1 MSWED
6 NEKEFQ
12 RLRNEK
18 QDWYNGGYA
27 TGADSNLTPAETL
40 GYYDLQKMSDDEY
53 NKFSQAVKSNSSP
66 TIDTSS
72 IINDDKPG
80 IGTAV
85 INGLKGSVRG
95 LFGAAKAAIDS
106 NIEAHKGDKNVVKE
120 YDQSENISK
129 ALGYVT
135 DEILKREEVRAD
147 TAAGQLGYDLAEN
160 GIQLLAQLALT
171 KGVGAAGAGAK
182 TVHAISMLYNGANIS
197 GEQYLRLRKEG
208 VSASRAA
215 EAGLLNAIPQAVL
228 EELPLGRLLKK
239 MPAGSGLKAKIWE
252 VTKRGLEE
260 GVTEALQEFPE
271 QATDLWAK
279 NPGAST
285 AKLAEKWGENWQQN
299 LKEAGYSGLIGAIL
313 GGTASGAKVA
323 VDSVVEHVALKANE
337 ERKAKLV
344 ADAER
349 IRETGINPE
358 RAAATIEANNPNFED
373 DTVTVSAQDLEGYK
387 QTSSN
392 NKLYEEL
399 GITEEEVGA
408 AAELGQDIDI
418 SRGKFTAAMAKD
430 NALFEATKDNMYF
443 DSNGELSD
451 GGAKTRK
458 ELREGYNL
466 TRQASTE
473 LDAELDAI
481 VDSATKAGMN
491 KSHAGNLRL
500 VLESRALIADPE
512 NPAAW
517 LQKNKLRFED
527 GGKAKQK
534 NGWFSKGGVLKKEQ
548 FYTTNI
554 TGNEMGHYSGL
565 KDLQK
570 KTFAWYK
577 ENLQGTSVQNSVLG
591 EIRID
596 KGYQE
601 NNIKFTGAGKRE
613 MSHTAAKKEKLF
625 ATRYLREIIENGNF
639 VTEAASQKEKHS
651 GENFYYI
658 HSALNVN
665 GQKMYVVVDVIE
677 RKDKSLSY
685 YNHNV
690 FNESEY
696 KKIEDALKPSGS
708 GVSSPVQHLEQQSSE
723 GEFKPSVSQQF
734 EAGTSISNDNPSF
747 ADSISQKVRVYKQQK
762 IVNGT
767 LTDKG
772 MISPMDDGSYIIT
785 LFKGADASTV
795 IHETGHYFV
804 ETMINEALAD
814 PSNARLNADAKKLM
828 EYAGIDADTWASGD
842 VEAKRAGHEKLA
854 EAFETYVMEGKAP
867 SVGLRGAFQRFANW
881 LSAIYSKIARS
892 ENAAELT
899 PEVRQVFDRMLACRE
914 EIEVMARMEGMFGG
928 LPENIT
934 SKLSDQNKKVLQD
947 KILKAKDKAVDILT
961 RRAMADFS
969 AKRRAEKAAFI
980 EEIRPQ
986 IEEAVARELV
996 NQARRQV
1003 GYEFGKET
1011 KVINSQFVTDKTG
1024 MAHANNS
1031 ERPLGKIALANPAII
1046 ARKYRHVLGSVLP
1059 NYNDML
1065 NDTNA
1070 SIDDILNPI
1079 VEYLQAEVD
1088 TYGTLSKERVAN
1100 AEDMLIA
1107 MFSKSRQKSVTNP
1120 TFVVDEHGMAHAN
1133 FRQKINEW
1141 ETIEA
1146 NPRRL
1151 ARKYIYGNE
1160 RINYN
1165 ELLKDTNGA
1174 IDDILNPIADRI
1186 ESELAEYQDTVK
1198 SERAFFINGKWGYFA
1213 ATNRTEGKYAND
1225 FAGIPDQGAVL
1236 VDFGEIGKD
1245 GKRHWTKRA
1254 LEQADIE
1261 GLVFHEAGDSIR
1273 NVNWVSRY
1281 VHDYGGS
1288 VSDLTSKKGRR
1299 RIAEKIARG
1308 EDIADYYDL
1317 RSTGL
1322 DYGDAEIKADFKHI
1336 VDELD
1341 RLQALKHRLE
1351 TDPEGVDLV
1360 KESKRNQLSQEQK
1373 ELFDQIAEENGYAS
1387 GYEMA
1392 REIVEGYTVNE
1403 NESSDVQDNW
1413 ARNYIRNGGDRAKL
1427 KSEEG
1432 LKEIAETLVE
1442 GEQLTELNE
1451 LKALKHEFEANPDK
1465 VDLVEM
1471 SKKRSL
1477 SNEQREL
1484 FDWVA
1489 DSLGYDSGDAMAQDI
1504 LTSPSERAMVRQ
1516 EIDKAVNRRF
1526 PDFMQER
1533 EQAREAAREALYN
1546 DESGEVVALE
1556 QQLIDEALNEIS
1568 DKDIKQKEREN
1579 IAKVRKQNADN
1590 FAKRYIQTLPAGE
1603 VMKPRRFAMAER
1615 RAAANAN
1622 KAAKAGLLEEAAMYK
1637 QQMMINHALY
1647 REAVKAKHKIESARK
1662 YVRKQMHSKKE
1673 VWGTEQH
1680 FFQMCALLER
1690 MGYHR
1695 KDFNTNGREIQSLS
1709 EYIAEMQAKYGDEII
1724 YMPEFVLNPN
1734 NDLTNAPQLSLANYM
1749 DVIDALKN
1757 IRAIAKQDT
1766 QMNKIAAGE
1775 AFEQVKADTI
1785 AHLQELPVE
1794 YEAEIGSDSKKSL
1807 RKRIVE
1813 WPKNFMATL
1822 RNADNFFL
1830 MMDNWT
1836 EGYFTKEFYNKINH
1850 CADMESTMLE
1860 GYQKELTDALQ
1871 KWEPDKET
1879 GIAHDKRI
1887 YYEELGGSAD
1897 KHALIAMLCNLGSD
1911 SNAARLCS
1919 QKPVGVKN
1927 SDIWVEES
1935 ELIGR
1940 EEAMLQT
1947 KQNLIEF
1954 LCKHLTKADIA
1965 YAQAR
1970 INAASK
1976 FWPMLAEVNRRTK
1989 GFEPPKIEASPLVMK
2004 LASGESVVFD
2014 GGYFPLER
2022 DTRTGSMPG
2031 KFDRIDSTEEG
2042 SRPPQRTLATN
2053 TGSSKSRTGGKYPV
2067 DLSRGS
2073 EVTAVKS
2080 TIHDICYRET
2090 MLDFRKILNDEDI
2103 YRNMVERLGDTNVRL
2118 LREFLQACAN
2128 PYGNKTAYMAENLF
2142 TKAANAL
2149 RNIATNTAIML
2160 NFKTAMQNFS
2170 NILLY
2175 GNSVEGFTYAD
2186 AFRALYRGFTGEGR
2200 VEVDAICAKSVFM
2213 RERME
2218 VPDVTLRDI
2227 QNRADLNPIE
2237 KKTLKYGALLLGYT
2251 DMMTAKPVFAEAYMK
2266 KINEG
2271 KKEQEALDFA
2281 NAVIRRTL
2289 GSSRIHDV
2297 SSLQRGSGLFRLFT
2311 MFQGFFNTQFNQ
2323 WDREA
2328 HIAKRLWN
2336 SGEKKE
2342 MAERLIAF
2350 VTAKWLGVCLLNVA
2364 IAELSLTAPFEKD
2377 KKDDWNNL
2385 AKELINYPLSMGGPV
2400 GQAAN
2405 VGVQNLLGM
2414 RNYGYRLT
2422 AAQGLID
2429 RGFTVA
2435 RRINDV
2441 AEGKKEPG
2449 ELIEQTA
2456 YVGGA
2461 YLGIPSGI
2469 FNIIFNGIDIA
2480 ADDMD
2485 FELQDIYKRRPKSE
2499 RKKD

>member
-85 INGLKGSVRG
+85 MNGLKGSVRG
-95 LFGAAKAAIDS
+95 LFGAAKAAVDA

-135 DEILKREEVRAD
+135 DEILKREEVKAD

-160 GIQLLAQLALT
+160 GIQLLVQLALT

-208 VSASRAA
+208 VSATRAA

-239 MPAGSGLKAKIWE
+239 MPAGSGLKTKIWE

-313 GGTASGAKVA
+313 GGSVSGVSVA
-323 VDSVVEHVALKANE
+323 VDSAVEHVALKANE

-358 RAAATIEANNPNFED
+358 RAAAEIEANNPNFED
-373 DTVTVSAQDLEGYK
+373 DTVTVSAQDLKGYK

-399 GITEEEVGA
+399 GITEEELGA

-500 VLESRALIADPE
+500 VLESSALIADPE

-554 TGNEMGHYSGL
+554 TGNEMGHYSDL
-565 KDLQK
+565 KSLQK
-570 KTFAWYK
+570 KAFAWYRD
-577 ENLQGTSVQNSVLG
+577 NLQGTSVHNSVLG
-591 EIRID
+591 DIRID

-601 NNIKFTGAGKRE
+601 NNIKFGASGRKKME
-613 MSHTAAKKEKLF
+613 HTSAKKEKLF
-625 ATRYLREIIENGNF
+625 ALRYLREIMENGNF
-639 VTEAASQKEKHS
+639 VTESAPQKEKHS
-651 GENFYYI
+651 DENFYYI

-665 GQKMYVVVDVIE
+665 GEKRYVVVTVRE
-677 RKDKSLSY
+677 HNDKSLSY

-696 KKIEDALKPSGS
+696 KKIEDAFKPSGS
-708 GVSSPVQHLEQQSSE
+708 EQ
-723 GEFKPSVSQQF
+723 FKAQP
-734 EAGTSISNDNPSF
+734 SISNKTSSF
-747 ADSISQKVRVYKQQK
+747 ADSVSQKADNYKQQK

-767 LTDKG
+767 LKDKG
-772 MISPMDDGSYIIT
+772 MFSPAEDGSYVIT

-814 PSNARLNADAKKLM
+814 PSNTRLNADAKKLM

-854 EAFETYVMEGKAP
+854 EAFETYIMEGKAP
-867 SVGLRGAFQRFANW
+867 SVGLRGVFQRFANW

-914 EIEVMARMEGMFGG
+914 EIEVMARMEGIFGG

-934 SKLSDQNKKVLQD
+934 SKLSDQNKKTLQD

-961 RRAMADFS
+961 RRAMADVS

-986 IEEAVARELV
+986 IEEAVALELV
-996 NQARRQV
+996 NRARHQV
-1003 GYEFGKET
+1003 GYEFGKEV
-1011 KVINSQFVTDKTG
+1011 KAVDSHFIDDEHG

-1031 ERPLGKIALANPAII
+1031 DTPWRKTKPANPAII

-1107 MFSKSRQKSVTNP
+1107 MFSKSRQKTVTNP

-1133 FRQKINEW
+1133 FKQKINEW

-1174 IDDILNPIADRI
+1174 IGDILNPIADRI

-1225 FAGIPDQGAVL
+1225 FAGIPDQSAVL

-1288 VSDLTSKKGRR
+1288 ISDLTSKKGRR

-1308 EDIADYYDL
+1308 EDVADYYDL

-1403 NESSDVQDNW
+1403 NEGSDVQDNW
-1413 ARNYIRNGGDRAKL
+1413 ARNYIRNGGDRAKI

-1451 LKALKHEFEANPDK
+1451 LKSLKHELETNPDK

-1471 SKKRSL
+1471 SKKRAL

-1526 PDFMQER
+1526 PDFVQER

-1637 QQMMINHALY
+1637 QQQMINHALY
-1647 REAVKAKHKIESARK
+1647 REAVKAKHQIESARK

-1695 KDFNTNGREIQSLS
+1695 KDFNTNGREVQPLS
-1709 EYIAEMQAKYGDEII
+1709 DYIAEMQAKYGDEII
-1724 YMPEFVLNPN
+1724 SMPDFVLNPN

-1807 RKRIVE
+1807 RKRIID
-1813 WPKNFMATL
+1813 WPKNIIATL

-1836 EGYFTKEFYNKINH
+1836 EGYFTREFYNKINH

-1860 GYQKELTDALQ
+1860 RYQNELIDALQ
-1871 KWEPDKET
+1871 KWEPDKKA
-1879 GIAHDKRI
+1879 GIAHDTRI

-1976 FWPMLAEVNRRTK
+1976 FWPMLAEVNRKTK
-1989 GFEPPKIEASPLVMK
+1989 GFEPPKIEASPLVLK

-2022 DTRTGSMPG
+2022 DKRTGSMPG

-2042 SRPPQRTLATN
+2042 NRPPQRTLTTN
-2053 TGSSKSRTGGKYPV
+2053 TGSSKSRIGGKYPV

-2128 PYGNKTAYMAENLF
+2128 PYGNKTAYMAEKTF
-2142 TKAANAL
+2142 TKIADAL
-2149 RNIATNTAIML
+2149 RNVATNAAIMF
-2160 NFKTAMQNFS
+2160 NFKTIMQNTT
-2170 NILLY
+2170 NIFLY
-2175 GNSVEGFTYAD
+2175 GNSTKGFTHAD
-2186 AFRALYRGFTGEGR
+2186 AFRALLRSFTSEGR
-2200 VEVDAICAKSVFM
+2200 AEVDAICAKSAFM
-2213 RERME
+2213 RERSQ
-2218 VPDVTLRDI
+2218 VPDITLRDI
-2227 QNRADLNPIE
+2227 QNRSDLNPIE
-2237 KKTLKYGALLLGYT
+2237 KRTLKYGAMLLGYT

-2271 KKEQEALDFA
+2271 KTEQEALDFA
-2281 NAVIRRTL
+2281 NTVIRRTL

-2297 SSLQRGSGLFRLFT
+2297 SSMQRNSGLFRLFT

-2350 VTAKWLGVCLLNVA
+2350 AGAKFLGVCLLNVA

-2377 KKDDWNNL
+2377 KDGYRKL
-2385 AKELINYPLSMGGPV
+2385 SKELINYPLSMGGPY
-2400 GQAAN
+2400 GQFAN
-2405 VGVQNLLGM
+2405 IGIQCLLGM

-2429 RGFTVA
+2429 KGFTVP
-2435 RRINDV
+2435 RRLNDV
-2441 AEGKKEPG
+2441 VEGKTEPG
-2449 ELIEQTA
+2449 ELIEQAA

-2461 YLGIPSGI
+2461 FLGVPSGI
-2469 FNIIFNGIDIA
+2469 FNIIFNSIDIA

>member
-135 DEILKREEVRAD
+135 DEILKREEVKAD

-171 KGVGAAGAGAK
+171 KGVGAAGATAK

-208 VSASRAA
+208 VNASRAA
-215 EAGLLNAIPQAVL
+215 EAGLMNAIPQAVL

-279 NPGAST
+279 NPAAST

-349 IRETGINPE
+349 IKETGINPE
-358 RAAATIEANNPNFED
+358 RAAAEIEANNPNFED

-387 QTSSN
+387 QISNN
-392 NKLYEEL
+392 NKLFEEL
-399 GITEEEVGA
+399 GVTAEEVA
-408 AAELGQDIDI
+408 TAAELGQDIDI

-481 VDSATKAGMN
+481 VDSAKKAGMN
-491 KSHAGNLRL
+491 KSHADNLRL
-500 VLESRALIADPE
+500 VLEARALAIEPE

-527 GGKAKQK
+527 GGKGAAGRTQRGWTQKVWGKSGNSERYKGTVQDYKQAQLEVINQNNKMQDDYHTGIRSANDILTAKEALDLTQEQLD
-534 NGWFSKGGVLKKEQ
+534 NYEKE
-548 FYTTNI
+548 
-554 TGNEMGHYSGL
+554 GYSYPDFTL
-565 KDLQK
+565 KDGKAAIDSGYITVYSSKEIKPGVFVTPSKMMAADYAGDGTVYSKRIPVKDMAFINADEGNYAPVKQYLQK
-570 KTFAWYK
+570 ADAET
-577 ENLQGTSVQNSVLG
+577 
-591 EIRID
+591 
-596 KGYQE
+596 KG
-601 NNIKFTGAGKRE
+601 
-613 MSHTAAKKEKLF
+613 
-625 ATRYLREIIENGNF
+625 
-639 VTEAASQKEKHS
+639 
-651 GENFYYI
+651 
-658 HSALNVN
+658 
-665 GQKMYVVVDVIE
+665 
-677 RKDKSLSY
+677 
-685 YNHNV
+685 
-690 FNESEY
+690 
-696 KKIEDALKPSGS
+696 
-708 GVSSPVQHLEQQSSE
+708 
-723 GEFKPSVSQQF
+723 QF
-734 EAGTSISNDNPSF
+734 RQA
-747 ADSISQKVRVYKQQK
+747 
-762 IVNGT
+762 
-767 LTDKG
+767 
-772 MISPMDDGSYIIT
+772 DDGTYIID

-814 PSNARLNADAKKLM
+814 PSNTRLNADAKKLM
-828 EYAGIDADTWASGD
+828 EYAGIEADVWASGD
-842 VEAKRAGHEKLA
+842 VEAKRAAHEKLA
-854 EAFETYVMEGKAP
+854 EAFETYIMEGKAP

-881 LSAIYSKIARS
+881 LSVIYSKIARS

-914 EIEVMARMEGMFGG
+914 EIEVMARMEGMFGA
-928 LPENIT
+928 LPDNIT
-934 SKLSDQNKKVLQD
+934 STLSEQNKKALQD

-969 AKRRAEKAAFI
+969 AKRRAEKAAFV

-996 NQARRQV
+996 NRARVQV
-1003 GYEFGKET
+1003 GQEFGQESK
-1011 KVINSQFVTDKTG
+1011 
-1024 MAHANNS
+1024 
-1031 ERPLGKIALANPAII
+1031 LANPAII
-1046 ARKYRHVLGSVLP
+1046 ARKYRHVLGNVLP

-1088 TYGTLSKERVAN
+1088 TYGALSKERVAN
-1100 AEDMLIA
+1100 AEDMLVA
-1107 MFSKSRQKSVTNP
+1107 AFSKARQKTVVNP
-1120 TFVVDEHGMAHAN
+1120 SFVVDANGMAHAN
-1133 FRQKINEW
+1133 FKQKINEW

-1225 FAGIPDQGAVL
+1225 FAGIPDQSAVL

-1281 VHDYGGS
+1281 IHDYGGS

-1373 ELFDQIAEENGYAS
+1373 ELFDQIAEENGYAG

-1403 NESSDVQDNW
+1403 NEGSDVQDNW

-1451 LKALKHEFEANPDK
+1451 LKALKHELETNPDK

-1471 SKKRSL
+1471 SKKRAL

-1637 QQMMINHALY
+1637 QQQMINHALY
-1647 REAVKAKHKIESARK
+1647 REAVKAKHQIESARK

-1695 KDFNTNGREIQSLS
+1695 KDFNTNGREVQPLS
-1709 EYIAEMQAKYGDEII
+1709 DYIAEMQAKYGDEII
-1724 YMPEFVLNPN
+1724 SMPEFVLNPN

-1749 DVIDALKN
+1749 DVINALKN

-1766 QMNKIAAGE
+1766 KMNKIAADE
-1775 AFEQVKADTI
+1775 AFEKVKADTI

-1807 RKRIVE
+1807 RKRIID
-1813 WPKNFMATL
+1813 WPKNIIATL

-1836 EGYFTKEFYNKINH
+1836 EGYFTREFYNKINH

-1860 GYQKELTDALQ
+1860 GYQNELTDALQ

-1954 LCKHLTKADIA
+1954 LCKHLTKEDIA
-1965 YAQAR
+1965 YVQAR

-1976 FWPMLAEVNRRTK
+1976 FWPMLAEVNRKTK
-1989 GFEPPKIEASPLVMK
+1989 GFEPPKIEASPLVLK

-2042 SRPPQRTLATN
+2042 NRPPQRTLTTN

-2128 PYGNKTAYMAENLF
+2128 PYGNKTADMAENLF

-2200 VEVDAICAKSVFM
+2200 AEVDAICAKSVFM

-2227 QNRADLNPIE
+2227 QNRSDLNSIE
-2237 KKTLKYGALLLGYT
+2237 KKTLKYGAMLLGYT

-2271 KKEQEALDFA
+2271 KTEQEALDFA

-2350 VTAKWLGVCLLNVA
+2350 VAAKWLGVCLLNVA
-2364 IAELSLTAPFEKD
+2364 IGELSLTAPFEKD

-2414 RNYGYRLT
+2414 RSYGYRLT

-2441 AEGKKEPG
+2441 VEGKKEPS
-2449 ELIEQTA
+2449 ELAEQVA

-2461 YLGIPSGI
+2461 WLGIPSGI

-2480 ADDMD
+2480 AGDMD

>member
-1 MSWED
+1 MA
-6 NEKEFQ
+6 NEPLDEFDRRLKAKKE
-12 RLRNEK
+12 
-18 QDWYNGGYA
+18 YA
-27 TGADSNLTPAETL
+27 NYGFIADIDSGLSPAETL

-53 NKFSQAVKSNSSP
+53 NKFSQAVNSNSSP

-85 INGLKGSVRG
+85 MNGLKGSVRG

-135 DEILKREEVRAD
+135 DEILKREEVKAD
-147 TAAGQLGYDLAEN
+147 TAAGQLGYDLVEN

-171 KGVGAAGAGAK
+171 KGVGAAGATAK

-208 VSASRAA
+208 VNASRAA
-215 EAGLLNAIPQAVL
+215 EAGLMNAIPQAVL

-299 LKEAGYSGLIGAIL
+299 LQEAGYSGLIGAIL
-313 GGTASGAKVA
+313 GGTASGTKVA
-323 VDSVVEHVALKANE
+323 VDSVIEHVALKANE

-500 VLESRALIADPE
+500 VLESRALVADPE

-517 LQKNKLRFED
+517 LQKNKLRFEN
-527 GGKAKQK
+527 GGKVRQK
-534 NGWFSKGGVLKKEQ
+534 NGWFSKGGELNKEQ

-554 TGNEMGHYSGL
+554 TGNEMGHYTDL

-570 KTFAWYK
+570 KTFAWYRD
-577 ENLQGTSVQNSVLG
+577 NLQGTSVYNSVLG

-613 MSHTAAKKEKLF
+613 MSHTAAKREKLF

-651 GENFYYI
+651 GEQFYYI
-658 HSALNVN
+658 HSTLNVN
-665 GQKMYVVVDVIE
+665 GQKMYVVVNVIE

-690 FNESEY
+690 FNENEY

-708 GVSSPVQHLEQQSSE
+708 GVSSPVQHLEHQSSKE
-723 GEFKPSVSQQF
+723 AFKSSDSEQFKAQPSILN
-734 EAGTSISNDNPSF
+734 ETSSF
-747 ADSISQKVRVYKQQK
+747 ADSVSQKADNYKQQK

-767 LTDKG
+767 LKDKG
-772 MISPMDDGSYIIT
+772 MISPMEDGSYIIT

-795 IHETGHYFV
+795 IHETGHYFA

-814 PSNARLNADAKKLM
+814 PSNTRLNADAKKLL
-828 EYAGIDADTWASGD
+828 EYAGIDAETWASGD

-854 EAFETYVMEGKAP
+854 EAFETYIMEGKAP
-867 SVGLRGAFQRFANW
+867 SVGLRGVFQRFANW

-914 EIEVMARMEGMFGG
+914 EIEVMARMEGIFGD

-934 SKLSDQNKKVLQD
+934 SKLSEQNKKALQD

-996 NQARRQV
+996 NQARQQV
-1003 GYEFGKET
+1003 AGEFGKEST
-1011 KVINSQFVTDKTG
+1011 
-1024 MAHANNS
+1024 
-1031 ERPLGKIALANPAII
+1031 LANPAII
-1046 ARKYRHVLGSVLP
+1046 ARKYRHVLGNVLP

-1225 FAGIPDQGAVL
+1225 FAGIPDQSAVL

-1403 NESSDVQDNW
+1403 NEGSDVQDNW
-1413 ARNYIRNGGDRAKL
+1413 ARNYIRNGGDKAKL

-1451 LKALKHEFEANPDK
+1451 LKALKHELETNPDK

-1471 SKKRSL
+1471 SKKRAL

-1603 VMKPRRFAMAER
+1603 VMKPKRFAMAER

-1637 QQMMINHALY
+1637 QQQMINHALY
-1647 REAVKAKHKIESARK
+1647 REAVKAKHQIESARK
-1662 YVRKQMHSKKE
+1662 YVRKQMHNKKE
-1673 VWGTEQH
+1673 LWGTEQH

-1724 YMPEFVLNPN
+1724 SMPEFVLNPN

-1749 DVIDALKN
+1749 DVINALKN

-1766 QMNKIAAGE
+1766 KMNKIAADE
-1775 AFEQVKADTI
+1775 AFEKVKADTI

-1807 RKRIVE
+1807 RKRIID
-1813 WPKNFMATL
+1813 WPKNIIATL

-1836 EGYFTKEFYNKINH
+1836 EGYFTREFYNKINH

-1860 GYQKELTDALQ
+1860 GYQNELIDALQ
-1871 KWEPDKET
+1871 KWEPDKKT
-1879 GIAHDKRI
+1879 GIAHDTRI
-1887 YYEELGGSAD
+1887 YYKELGGSAD

-2022 DTRTGSMPG
+2022 DMRTGSMPG

-2053 TGSSKSRTGGKYPV
+2053 SGSSKSRTGGKYPV

-2128 PYGNKTAYMAENLF
+2128 PYGNKTAYMAEKTF
-2142 TKAANAL
+2142 TKIANAL
-2149 RNIATNTAIML
+2149 RNATMNMAIIF
-2160 NFKTAMQNFS
+2160 NFKAAMQNAT
-2170 NILLY
+2170 NIFLY
-2175 GNSVEGFTYAD
+2175 GNSTEGFTHAD
-2186 AFRALYRGFTGEGR
+2186 AFRALLRSFTGEGR
-2200 VEVDAICAKSVFM
+2200 AEVDAICAKSAFM
-2213 RERME
+2213 RERSQA
-2218 VPDVTLRDI
+2218 PDITLRDI
-2227 QNRADLNPIE
+2227 QKRSDLDPIE

-2271 KKEQEALDFA
+2271 KTEQEALDFA
-2281 NAVIRRTL
+2281 NTVIRRTL

-2297 SSLQRGSGLFRLFT
+2297 SSLQRSSGLFRVFT

-2328 HIAKRLWN
+2328 HIVKRLWN

-2350 VTAKWLGVCLLNVA
+2350 VGAKFLSVCFLNVA

-2377 KKDDWNNL
+2377 KDGYRKL
-2385 AKELINYPLSMGGPV
+2385 SKELINYPLSMGGPV
-2400 GQAAN
+2400 VQAAN
-2405 VGVQNLLGM
+2405 VGVQTLLGM

-2422 AAQGLID
+2422 AVQGLMD
-2429 RGFTVA
+2429 KGFTVIRRAGKVA
-2435 RRINDV
+2435 RGE
-2441 AEGKKEPG
+2441 EGPG
-2449 ELIEQTA
+2449 ELAEQAA
-2456 YVGGA
+2456 YVFGA
-2461 YLGIPSGI
+2461 WRGVPAGIVNI
-2469 FNIIFNGIDIA
+2469 LFNSLDIA
-2480 ADDMD
+2480 EDNMD
-2485 FELQDIYKRRPKSE
+2485 FELQDLIKRRPRSE
-2499 RKKD
+2499 RKHEQ

>member
-1 MSWED
+1 MA
-6 NEKEFQ
+6 NEPLDEFDRRLKAKKE
-12 RLRNEK
+12 
-18 QDWYNGGYA
+18 YA
-27 TGADSNLTPAETL
+27 NYGFIADIDSGLSPAETL

-53 NKFSQAVKSNSSP
+53 NKFSQAVKSNNSS

-72 IINDDKPG
+72 IITDDKPG

-85 INGLKGSVRG
+85 MNGLKGSVRG
-95 LFGAAKAAIDS
+95 LFGSAKAAIDA

-160 GIQLLAQLALT
+160 GVQLLAQLALT

-215 EAGLLNAIPQAVL
+215 EAGLMNAIPQAVL

-239 MPAGSGLKAKIWE
+239 MSAGSGLKAKIWE

-279 NPGAST
+279 NPGAS
-285 AKLAEKWGENWQQN
+285 AAQLAEKWGENWQQN
-299 LKEAGYSGLIGAIL
+299 LKEAGYSGLIGAIF
-313 GGTASGAKVA
+313 GGTVSGTKVA

-349 IRETGINPE
+349 IKEAGVNPE
-358 RAAATIEANNPNFED
+358 YAAATIEANNPNFED

-399 GITEEEVGA
+399 GVTEDEVA
-408 AAELGQDIDI
+408 TAAELGQDIDI

-443 DSNGELSD
+443 DSNGELSA

-500 VLESRALIADPE
+500 VLESRALVADPE

-517 LQKNKLRFED
+517 LQKNKLRFEN
-527 GGKAKQK
+527 GGKVRQK
-534 NGWFSKGGVLKKEQ
+534 NGWFSKGGELNKEQ

-554 TGNEMGHYSGL
+554 TGNEMGHYTDL

-570 KTFAWYK
+570 KTFAWYRD
-577 ENLQGTSVQNSVLG
+577 NLQGTSVYNSMLG

-613 MSHTAAKKEKLF
+613 MSHTAAKREKLF

-651 GENFYYI
+651 GEHFYYI
-658 HSALNVN
+658 HSTLNVN
-665 GQKMYVVVDVIE
+665 GQKMYVVVNVIE

-690 FNESEY
+690 FNENEY

-708 GVSSPVQHLEQQSSE
+708 GVSSPVQHLEQQSS
-723 GEFKPSVSQQF
+723 FADSVSQK
-734 EAGTSISNDNPSF
+734 ADN
-747 ADSISQKVRVYKQQK
+747 YKQQK

-767 LTDKG
+767 LKDKG
-772 MISPMDDGSYIIT
+772 MISPMEDGSYIIT

-854 EAFETYVMEGKAP
+854 EAFETYIMEGKAP
-867 SVGLRGAFQRFANW
+867 SVGLRGVFQRFANW

-934 SKLSDQNKKVLQD
+934 SKLSDQNKKALQD

-996 NQARRQV
+996 NQARQQV
-1003 GYEFGKET
+1003 GYEFGKEV
-1011 KVINSQFVTDKTG
+1011 KAVDSHFIDDENG

-1031 ERPLGKIALANPAII
+1031 DTPWRKTKLANPAII

-1100 AEDMLIA
+1100 AEDMLVA
-1107 MFSKSRQKSVTNP
+1107 MFSRTKQKTVTNP
-1120 TFVVDEHGMAHAN
+1120 EFVTDEHGMVHAN
-1133 FRQKINEW
+1133 FKQKINEW

-1165 ELLKDTNGA
+1165 DLLKDTNGA
-1174 IDDILNPIADRI
+1174 IGDILNPIADRI

-1225 FAGIPDQGAVL
+1225 FAGIPDQSAVL

-1373 ELFDQIAEENGYAS
+1373 ELFDQIAEENGYAG

-1403 NESSDVQDNW
+1403 NEGSDVQDNW
-1413 ARNYIRNGGDRAKL
+1413 ARNYIRNGGDKAKL

-1451 LKALKHEFEANPDK
+1451 LKALKHELETNPDK

-1471 SKKRSL
+1471 SKKRAL

-1637 QQMMINHALY
+1637 QQQMINHALY
-1647 REAVKAKHKIESARK
+1647 REAVKAKHQIESARK
-1662 YVRKQMHSKKE
+1662 YVKKQMHSKKE

-1695 KDFNTNGREIQSLS
+1695 KDFNTNGREVQSLS

-1724 YMPEFVLNPN
+1724 SMPEFVLNPN

-1749 DVIDALKN
+1749 DVIDALQN

-1766 QMNKIAAGE
+1766 KMNKIAAGE
-1775 AFEQVKADTI
+1775 AFEKVKADTI

-1807 RKRIVE
+1807 RKRIID
-1813 WPKNFMATL
+1813 WPKNIIATL

-1836 EGYFTKEFYNKINH
+1836 EEGYFTREFYNKINH

-1871 KWEPDKET
+1871 KWEPDKKT
-1879 GIAHDKRI
+1879 GIAHEQRI
-1887 YYEELGGSAD
+1887 YYKELGGSAD

-1954 LCKHLTKADIA
+1954 LCKHLTKEDIA

-2042 SRPPQRTLATN
+2042 SRPPQRTLTTDTSA
-2053 TGSSKSRTGGKYPV
+2053 SKARTGGKYPV
-2067 DLSRGS
+2067 DLSRDS
-2073 EVTAVKS
+2073 EVTAVKKY
-2080 TIHDICYRET
+2080 IHDICYRET

-2118 LREFLQACAN
+2118 FREFLQACAN

-2142 TKAANAL
+2142 TKVANAL
-2149 RNIATNTAIML
+2149 RNIATNMAIML

-2200 VEVDAICAKSVFM
+2200 AEVDAICAKSAFM
-2213 RERME
+2213 RERSQA
-2218 VPDVTLRDI
+2218 PDITLRDI
-2227 QNRADLNPIE
+2227 QKRSDLNPIE

-2271 KKEQEALDFA
+2271 KTEQEALDFA
-2281 NAVIRRTL
+2281 NTVIRRTL

-2350 VTAKWLGVCLLNVA
+2350 VAAKWLGVCLLNVA
-2364 IAELSLTAPFEKD
+2364 IGELSLTAPFEKD
-2377 KKDDWNNL
+2377 EDGYRKL
-2385 AKELINYPLSMGGPV
+2385 SKELINYPLSMGGPV
-2400 GQAAN
+2400 VQAAN
-2405 VGVQNLLGM
+2405 VGVQTLLGM

-2422 AAQGLID
+2422 AVQGLMD
-2429 RGFTVA
+2429 KGFTVIRRAGKVA
-2435 RRINDV
+2435 RGE
-2441 AEGKKEPG
+2441 EGPG
-2449 ELIEQTA
+2449 ELAEQAA
-2456 YVGGA
+2456 YVFGA
-2461 YLGIPSGI
+2461 WRGVPAGIVNI
-2469 FNIIFNGIDIA
+2469 LFNSLDIA
-2480 ADDMD
+2480 EDNMD
-2485 FELQDIYKRRPKSE
+2485 FELQDLIKRRPRSE
-2499 RKKD
+2499 RKHEQ

>member
-72 IINDDKPG
+72 IITDDKPG

-95 LFGAAKAAIDS
+95 LFGSAKAAIDA

-147 TAAGQLGYDLAEN
+147 TAAGQLGYDLVEN
-160 GIQLLAQLALT
+160 GVQLLAQLALT

-208 VSASRAA
+208 VSASRAG

-313 GGTASGAKVA
+313 GGTASGTKVA
-323 VDSVVEHVALKANE
+323 VDSVVEHFALKANE
-337 ERKAKLV
+337 KRKAKLL

-349 IRETGINPE
+349 IKETGINLE

-399 GITEEEVGA
+399 GVTEEEVA
-408 AAELGQDIDI
+408 TAAELGQDIDI

-481 VDSATKAGMN
+481 VDSAKKAGMN
-491 KSHAGNLRL
+491 KSHADNLRL
-500 VLESRALIADPE
+500 VLEARALARALAIEPE

-527 GGKAKQK
+527 GGKGTAGRKQRGWTQKVWGRAK
-534 NGWFSKGGVLKKEQ
+534 GWK
-548 FYTTNI
+548 
-554 TGNEMGHYSGL
+554 
-565 KDLQK
+565 
-570 KTFAWYK
+570 
-577 ENLQGTSVQNSVLG
+577 QNSQA
-591 EIRID
+591 ET
-596 KGYQE
+596 KG
-601 NNIKFTGAGKRE
+601 
-613 MSHTAAKKEKLF
+613 
-625 ATRYLREIIENGNF
+625 
-639 VTEAASQKEKHS
+639 
-651 GENFYYI
+651 
-658 HSALNVN
+658 
-665 GQKMYVVVDVIE
+665 
-677 RKDKSLSY
+677 
-685 YNHNV
+685 
-690 FNESEY
+690 
-696 KKIEDALKPSGS
+696 
-708 GVSSPVQHLEQQSSE
+708 
-723 GEFKPSVSQQF
+723 QF
-734 EAGTSISNDNPSF
+734 RQA
-747 ADSISQKVRVYKQQK
+747 
-762 IVNGT
+762 
-767 LTDKG
+767 
-772 MISPMDDGSYIIT
+772 DDGTYIID

-828 EYAGIDADTWASGD
+828 EYAGIDADVWASGD
-842 VEAKRAGHEKLA
+842 VEAKRAAQEKLA
-854 EAFETYVMEGKAP
+854 EAFETYIMEGKAP

-892 ENAAELT
+892 ENAADLT

-934 SKLSDQNKKVLQD
+934 SKLSDQNKKALQD

-996 NQARRQV
+996 NRARAQV
-1003 GYEFGKET
+1003 AGEFGKEST
-1011 KVINSQFVTDKTG
+1011 
-1024 MAHANNS
+1024 
-1031 ERPLGKIALANPAII
+1031 LANPAII

-1079 VEYLQAEVD
+1079 VEYLQSEVD
-1088 TYGTLSKERVAN
+1088 AYGTLSKERVAN

-1107 MFSKSRQKSVTNP
+1107 MFSKSRQKTVTNP

-1133 FRQKINEW
+1133 FKQKINEW

-1186 ESELAEYQDTVK
+1186 ESELVEYQDTVK

-1225 FAGIPDQGAVL
+1225 FAGIPDQSAVL

-1341 RLQALKHRLE
+1341 RLQALKRRLE

-1403 NESSDVQDNW
+1403 NDGSDVQDNW
-1413 ARNYIRNGGDRAKL
+1413 ARNYIRNGGDKAKL

-1442 GEQLTELNE
+1442 SEQLTELNE
-1451 LKALKHEFEANPDK
+1451 LKALKRELETNPDK

-1471 SKKRSL
+1471 SKKRAL

-1637 QQMMINHALY
+1637 QQQMINHALY
-1647 REAVKAKHKIESARK
+1647 REAVKAKHQIESARK
-1662 YVRKQMHSKKE
+1662 YVKKQMHNKKE
-1673 VWGTEQH
+1673 LWGTEQH

-1695 KDFNTNGREIQSLS
+1695 KDFNTNGREVQSLS

-1724 YMPEFVLNPN
+1724 SMPEFVLNPN

-1807 RKRIVE
+1807 RKRILD
-1813 WPKNFMATL
+1813 WPKNIIATL

-1830 MMDNWT
+1830 MMDNWA
-1836 EGYFTKEFYNKINH
+1836 ENGYFTREFYNKINH
-1850 CADMESTMLE
+1850 CADMESEMLE
-1860 GYQKELTDALQ
+1860 GYQNELIDALQ

-1879 GIAHDKRI
+1879 GIAHEKRI

-1954 LCKHLTKADIA
+1954 LSKHLTKEDIA

-2004 LASGESVVFD
+2004 LAGGESVVFE

-2042 SRPPQRTLATN
+2042 SRPPQRTLTTDTSA
-2053 TGSSKSRTGGKYPV
+2053 SKARTGGKSPV

-2073 EVTAVKS
+2073 EVTAVKKY
-2080 TIHDICYRET
+2080 IHDICYRET

-2118 LREFLQACAN
+2118 FREFLQACAN
-2128 PYGNKTAYMAENLF
+2128 PYGNKTAYMAENMY
-2142 TKAANAL
+2142 TKIANAL
-2149 RNIATNTAIML
+2149 RNTATNMAIMF
-2160 NFKTAMQNFS
+2160 NFKAALQNIT
-2170 NILLY
+2170 NIFLY
-2175 GNSVEGFTYAD
+2175 GNSVKGFTHAD
-2186 AFRALYRGFTGEGR
+2186 AFRALLRSFTSEGR
-2200 VEVDAICAKSVFM
+2200 AEVNAICAKSAFM
-2213 RERME
+2213 RERSQ
-2218 VPDVTLRDI
+2218 VPDITLRDI
-2227 QNRADLNPIE
+2227 QNRSDLGSIE
-2237 KKTLKYGALLLGYT
+2237 KGTLKYGALLLGYT

-2271 KKEQEALDFA
+2271 KTEQEALDFA
-2281 NAVIRRTL
+2281 NTVIRRTL

-2342 MAERLIAF
+2342 MVERLIAF
-2350 VTAKWLGVCLLNVA
+2350 VGAKFLSVCFLNVA

-2377 KKDDWNNL
+2377 KDGYRKL
-2385 AKELINYPLSMGGPV
+2385 TKELINYPLSMGGPV
-2400 GQAAN
+2400 VQAAN
-2405 VGVQNLLGM
+2405 VGVQTLLGM

-2422 AAQGLID
+2422 AVQGLMD
-2429 RGFTVA
+2429 KGFTVIRRAGKVA
-2435 RRINDV
+2435 RGE
-2441 AEGKKEPG
+2441 EGPG
-2449 ELIEQTA
+2449 ELAEQAA
-2456 YVGGA
+2456 YVFGA
-2461 YLGIPSGI
+2461 WRGVPAGIVNI
-2469 FNIIFNGIDIA
+2469 LFNSLDIA
-2480 ADDMD
+2480 EDNMD
-2485 FELQDIYKRRPKSE
+2485 FELQDLIKRRPRSE
-2499 RKKD
+2499 RKHEQ

>member
-1 MSWED
+1 MA
-6 NEKEFQ
+6 NEPLDEFDRRLKAKKE
-12 RLRNEK
+12 
-18 QDWYNGGYA
+18 YA
-27 TGADSNLTPAETL
+27 NYGFIADIDSGLSPAETL
-40 GYYDLQKMSDDEY
+40 GFYDLQKMSDDEY
-53 NKFSQAVKSNSSP
+53 NKFSQAVKSNNSP

-85 INGLKGSVRG
+85 MNGLKGSVRG
-95 LFGAAKAAIDS
+95 LFGAAKAAVDA

-120 YDQSENISK
+120 YDQFENISK

-135 DEILKREEVRAD
+135 DEILKREEVKAD

-160 GIQLLAQLALT
+160 GIQLLVQLALT
-171 KGVGAAGAGAK
+171 KGAGAAGAGMK

-208 VSASRAA
+208 VNASRAA
-215 EAGLLNAIPQAVL
+215 EAGLMNAVPQAVL

-285 AKLAEKWGENWQQN
+285 AKLAEMWGENWQQN
-299 LKEAGYSGLIGAIL
+299 LKEAGYSGLIGGIL
-313 GGTASGAKVA
+313 GGTVSGVSVA
-323 VDSVVEHVALKANE
+323 VDSAVEHVALKANE

-349 IRETGINPE
+349 IKETGINPE
-358 RAAATIEANNPNFED
+358 YAGASIDAINANVED
-373 DTVTVSAQDLEGYK
+373 NTVTVSAQDLEGYK
-387 QTSSN
+387 QTSNN
-392 NKLYEEL
+392 NKLFEEL
-399 GITEEEVGA
+399 GITEEEVA
-408 AAELGQDIDI
+408 TAAELGQDIDI

-554 TGNEMGHYSGL
+554 TGNEMGHYSDL
-565 KDLQK
+565 KSLQK
-570 KTFAWYK
+570 KAFAWYRD
-577 ENLQGTSVQNSVLG
+577 NLQGTSVHNGVLG
-591 EIRID
+591 DIRID

-601 NNIKFTGAGKRE
+601 NNIKFGASGRKKME
-613 MSHTAAKKEKLF
+613 HTSAKKEKLF
-625 ATRYLREIIENGNF
+625 ALRYLREIMENGNF
-639 VTEAASQKEKHS
+639 VTESAPQKEKHS
-651 GENFYYI
+651 DENFYYI

-665 GQKMYVVVDVIE
+665 GEKRYVVVTVRE
-677 RKDKSLSY
+677 HNDKSLSY

-696 KKIEDALKPSGS
+696 KKIEDAFKPSGS
-708 GVSSPVQHLEQQSSE
+708 EQ
-723 GEFKPSVSQQF
+723 FKAQP
-734 EAGTSISNDNPSF
+734 SISNKTSSF
-747 ADSISQKVRVYKQQK
+747 ADSVSQKADNYKQQK

-767 LTDKG
+767 LKDKG
-772 MISPMDDGSYIIT
+772 MISPMDDGTYVIT

-795 IHETGHYFV
+795 IHETGHYFA

-828 EYAGIDADTWASGD
+828 EYAGIDAETWASGD

-854 EAFETYVMEGKAP
+854 EAFETYIMEGKAP
-867 SVGLRGAFQRFANW
+867 SVGLRGVFQRFANW

-892 ENAAELT
+892 DNAAELT

-914 EIEVMARMEGMFGG
+914 EIEVMARMEGMFGA
-928 LPENIT
+928 LPDNIT
-934 SKLSDQNKKVLQD
+934 STLSEQNKKTLQD

-986 IEEAVARELV
+986 IEDAVAWELV
-996 NQARRQV
+996 NRARRQV
-1003 GYEFGKET
+1003 GYEFGQEV
-1011 KVINSQFVTDKTG
+1011 KVVDSHFIDDEHG

-1031 ERPLGKIALANPAII
+1031 DTPWRKTKLANPAII

-1107 MFSKSRQKSVTNP
+1107 MFSKARQKTVTNP

-1141 ETIEA
+1141 ETVEA

-1151 ARKYIYGNE
+1151 ARKYIYGDE
-1160 RINYN
+1160 RINFN
-1165 ELLKDTNGA
+1165 ELLKNTNEA

-1186 ESELAEYQDTVK
+1186 ESELAEYQDTVR

-1213 ATNRTEGKYAND
+1213 TTDRAEGKYAD
-1225 FAGIPDQGAVL
+1225 ELAGIPDQSAVL
-1236 VDFGEIGKD
+1236 LDFGEMGKD

-1254 LEQADIE
+1254 LEQVEIE
-1261 GLVFHEAGDSIR
+1261 GLVFYEAGESISGD
-1273 NVNWVSRY
+1273 NWVARY
-1281 VHDYGGS
+1281 VHEYGGS

-1308 EDIADYYDL
+1308 KDIADYWNL
-1317 RSTGL
+1317 RMYGL
-1322 DYGDAEIKADFKHI
+1322 DYSDEQEWFKKTS
-1336 VDELD
+1336 DELD
-1341 RLQALKHRLE
+1341 QLQALKHRLE

-1403 NESSDVQDNW
+1403 NEGSDVQDNW

-1451 LKALKHEFEANPDK
+1451 LKALKRELETNPDK

-1471 SKKRSL
+1471 SKKRAL

-1637 QQMMINHALY
+1637 QQQMINHALY
-1647 REAVKAKHKIESARK
+1647 REAVKAKHQIESARK

-1673 VWGTEQH
+1673 AWGTEQH

-1695 KDFNTNGREIQSLS
+1695 KDFNTNGREVQPLS
-1709 EYIAEMQAKYGDEII
+1709 DYIAEMQAKYGGEII
-1724 YMPEFVLNPN
+1724 SMPDFVLNPN

-1813 WPKNFMATL
+1813 WPKNIIATL

-1836 EGYFTKEFYNKINH
+1836 EEGYFTREFYNKINH
-1850 CADMESTMLE
+1850 CADMESTMVE
-1860 GYQKELTDALQ
+1860 GYQNELIDALQ
-1871 KWEPDKET
+1871 KWEPDKKT
-1879 GIAHDKRI
+1879 GIAHNTRI

-1989 GFEPPKIEASPLVMK
+1989 GFEPPKIEASPLVLK
-2004 LASGESVVFD
+2004 LASGESVVFE

-2042 SRPPQRTLATN
+2042 SRPPQRTLTTN
-2053 TGSSKSRTGGKYPV
+2053 TSSSKSRTGGKYPV

-2073 EVTAVKS
+2073 EVTSVMQ

-2118 LREFLQACAN
+2118 FREFLQACAN
-2128 PYGNKTAYMAENLF
+2128 PHYNKPAQMAETFF
-2142 TKAANAL
+2142 TKIANAL
-2149 RNIATNTAIML
+2149 RNATINMAIIF
-2160 NFKTAMQNFS
+2160 NFKAAMQNTT
-2170 NILLY
+2170 NIFLY
-2175 GNSVEGFTYAD
+2175 GNSTEGFTHAD
-2186 AFRALYRGFTGEGR
+2186 AFRALLRSFTGEGR
-2200 VEVDAICAKSVFM
+2200 AEVDAICAKSAFM
-2213 RERME
+2213 RERSQA
-2218 VPDVTLRDI
+2218 PDITLRDI
-2227 QNRADLNPIE
+2227 QKRSDLDPIE

-2271 KKEQEALDFA
+2271 KTEQEALDFA
-2281 NAVIRRTL
+2281 NTVIRRTL

-2297 SSLQRGSGLFRLFT
+2297 SSLQRSSGLFRVFT
-2311 MFQGFFNTQFNQ
+2311 MFQGFFNTQFKQ

-2328 HIAKRLWN
+2328 HIVKRLWN

-2342 MAERLIAF
+2342 MVERLIAF
-2350 VTAKWLGVCLLNVA
+2350 VGAKFLSVCFLNVA

-2377 KKDDWNNL
+2377 EDGYRKL
-2385 AKELINYPLSMGGPV
+2385 SKELINYPLSMGGPV
-2400 GQAAN
+2400 VQAAN
-2405 VGVQNLLGM
+2405 VGVQTLLGM

-2422 AAQGLID
+2422 AVQGLMD
-2429 RGFTVA
+2429 KGFTVI
-2435 RRINDV
+2435 RRAGKV
-2441 AEGKKEPG
+2441 AQGEESPG
-2449 ELIEQTA
+2449 ELAEQAA
-2456 YVGGA
+2456 YVFGA
-2461 YLGIPSGI
+2461 WRGVPAGIVNI
-2469 FNIIFNGIDIA
+2469 LFNSLDIA
-2480 ADDMD
+2480 EDNMD
-2485 FELQDIYKRRPKSE
+2485 FELQDLIKRRPRSE
-2499 RKKD
+2499 RKHEQ

>member
-1 MSWED
+1 MA
-6 NEKEFQ
+6 NEPLDEFDRRLKAKKE
-12 RLRNEK
+12 
-18 QDWYNGGYA
+18 YA
-27 TGADSNLTPAETL
+27 NYGFIADIDSGLSPAETL
-40 GYYDLQKMSDDEY
+40 GFYDLQKMSDDEY

-85 INGLKGSVRG
+85 MNGLKGSVRG
-95 LFGAAKAAIDS
+95 LFGAAKAAVDA

-160 GIQLLAQLALT
+160 GVQLLAQLALT

-215 EAGLLNAIPQAVL
+215 EAGLMNAIPQAVL

-279 NPGAST
+279 NPGAS
-285 AKLAEKWGENWQQN
+285 AAQLAEKWGENWQQN

-313 GGTASGAKVA
+313 GGTVSGTKVA

-349 IRETGINPE
+349 IKEAGVNPE
-358 RAAATIEANNPNFED
+358 YAAATIEANNPNFED

-399 GITEEEVGA
+399 GITEEEVGV

-517 LQKNKLRFED
+517 LQKNKLRFEN
-527 GGKAKQK
+527 GGKVRQK
-534 NGWFSKGGVLKKEQ
+534 NGWFSKGGELNKEQ

-554 TGNEMGHYSGL
+554 TGNEMGHYTDL

-570 KTFAWYK
+570 KTFAWYRD
-577 ENLQGTSVQNSVLG
+577 NLQGTSVYNSVLG

-613 MSHTAAKKEKLF
+613 MSHTAAKREKLF

-651 GENFYYI
+651 GEHFYYI
-658 HSALNVN
+658 HSTLNVN
-665 GQKMYVVVDVIE
+665 GQKMYVVVNVIE

-690 FNESEY
+690 FNENEY

-708 GVSSPVQHLEQQSSE
+708 GVSSPVQHLEQQSSKE
-723 GEFKPSVSQQF
+723 AFKPSDSEQF
-734 EAGTSISNDNPSF
+734 KAQPSILNETSSF
-747 ADSISQKVRVYKQQK
+747 ADSVSQKADNYKQQK

-767 LTDKG
+767 LKDKG
-772 MISPMDDGSYIIT
+772 MISPMDDGTYVIT

-804 ETMINEALAD
+804 ETLINEALAE

-828 EYAGIDADTWASGD
+828 EYAGIDAETWASGD

-854 EAFETYVMEGKAP
+854 EAFETYIMEGKAP

-928 LPENIT
+928 LPEDIT
-934 SKLSDQNKKVLQD
+934 SKLSDQNKKALQD

-969 AKRRAEKAAFI
+969 AKRRAEKAAFV

-986 IEEAVARELV
+986 IEQAVAQELV
-996 NQARRQV
+996 NRARVQV
-1003 GYEFGKET
+1003 GQEFGQESK
-1011 KVINSQFVTDKTG
+1011 
-1024 MAHANNS
+1024 
-1031 ERPLGKIALANPAII
+1031 LANPAII
-1046 ARKYRHVLGSVLP
+1046 ARKYRHVLGNVLP

-1065 NDTNA
+1065 NDNNA

-1107 MFSKSRQKSVTNP
+1107 MFSKSRQKTVTNP
-1120 TFVVDEHGMAHAN
+1120 TFVVDENGMAHAN
-1133 FRQKINEW
+1133 FKQKINEW
-1141 ETIEA
+1141 ETIET

-1225 FAGIPDQGAVL
+1225 FAGIPDQSAVL

-1281 VHDYGGS
+1281 VHDYGGNI
-1288 VSDLTSKKGRR
+1288 SDLTSKKGRR

-1322 DYGDAEIKADFKHI
+1322 DYSDAEIKADFKHI

-1373 ELFDQIAEENGYAS
+1373 ELFDQIAEENGYAG

-1403 NESSDVQDNW
+1403 NEGSDVQDNW
-1413 ARNYIRNGGDRAKL
+1413 ARNYIRNGGDKAKL

-1451 LKALKHEFEANPDK
+1451 LKALKHELETNPDK

-1471 SKKRSL
+1471 SKKRAL

-1603 VMKPRRFAMAER
+1603 VMKPRRFALAER

-1637 QQMMINHALY
+1637 QQQMINHALY
-1647 REAVKAKHKIESARK
+1647 REAVKAKHQIESARK
-1662 YVRKQMHSKKE
+1662 YVKKQMHSKKE

-1695 KDFNTNGREIQSLS
+1695 KDFNTNGREVQPLS
-1709 EYIAEMQAKYGDEII
+1709 DYIAEMQAKYGDEII
-1724 YMPEFVLNPN
+1724 SMPEFVLNPN

-1813 WPKNFMATL
+1813 WPKNIIATL

-1836 EGYFTKEFYNKINH
+1836 EEGYFTREFYNKINH
-1850 CADMESTMLE
+1850 CADMESTMVE
-1860 GYQKELTDALQ
+1860 SYQNELIDALQ
-1871 KWEPDKET
+1871 KWEPDKKT
-1879 GIAHDKRI
+1879 GIAHDTRI

-2022 DTRTGSMPG
+2022 DTRTGSVPG

-2042 SRPPQRTLATN
+2042 SRPPQRTLATD
-2053 TGSSKSRTGGKYPV
+2053 TSASKARTGGKYPV

-2128 PYGNKTAYMAENLF
+2128 PYGNKTAYMAEKTF
-2142 TKAANAL
+2142 TKIADAL
-2149 RNIATNTAIML
+2149 RNVATNAAIMF
-2160 NFKTAMQNFS
+2160 NFKTIMQNTT
-2170 NILLY
+2170 NIFLY
-2175 GNSVEGFTYAD
+2175 GNSTKGFTHAD
-2186 AFRALYRGFTGEGR
+2186 AFRALLRSFTSEGR
-2200 VEVDAICAKSVFM
+2200 AEVDAICAKSAFM
-2213 RERME
+2213 RERSQ
-2218 VPDVTLRDI
+2218 VPDITLRDI
-2227 QNRADLNPIE
+2227 QNRSDLNPIE
-2237 KKTLKYGALLLGYT
+2237 KRTLKYGAMLLGYT

-2271 KKEQEALDFA
+2271 KTEQEALDFA
-2281 NAVIRRTL
+2281 NTVIRRTL

-2297 SSLQRGSGLFRLFT
+2297 SSMQRNSGLLRLFT

-2350 VTAKWLGVCLLNVA
+2350 AGAKFLGVCLLNVA

-2377 KKDDWNNL
+2377 KDGYRKL
-2385 AKELINYPLSMGGPV
+2385 SKELINYPLSMGGPY
-2400 GQAAN
+2400 GQFAN
-2405 VGVQNLLGM
+2405 IGIQCLLGM

-2429 RGFTVA
+2429 KGFTVPK
-2435 RRINDV
+2435 RLNDV
-2441 AEGKKEPG
+2441 VEGKKEPG
-2449 ELIEQTA
+2449 ELIEQAA

-2461 YLGIPSGI
+2461 FLGVPSGI
-2469 FNIIFNGIDIA
+2469 FNIIFNSIDIA

>member
-1 MSWED
+1 MA
-6 NEKEFQ
+6 NEPLDEFDRRLKAKKE
-12 RLRNEK
+12 
-18 QDWYNGGYA
+18 YA
-27 TGADSNLTPAETL
+27 NYGFIADIDSGLSPAETL

-72 IINDDKPG
+72 IITDDKPG

-85 INGLKGSVRG
+85 MNGLKGSVRG

-135 DEILKREEVRAD
+135 DEILKREEVKAD

-215 EAGLLNAIPQAVL
+215 EAGLMNAIPQAVL

-299 LKEAGYSGLIGAIL
+299 LQEAGYSGLIGTIL
-313 GGTASGAKVA
+313 GGSISGVSVA
-323 VDSVVEHVALKANE
+323 VDSAVEHVALKANE

-358 RAAATIEANNPNFED
+358 RAAAEIEANNPNFED

-392 NKLYEEL
+392 NKLFDEL
-399 GITEEEVGA
+399 GVTAEEVA
-408 AAELGQDIDI
+408 TAAELGQDIDI

-473 LDAELDAI
+473 LDTELDAI

-527 GGKAKQK
+527 GGKGTAGRKQRGWTQKVWGKSGNSERYKGTVQDYKQAQLEVINQNNKMQDDYHTGIRSVNDILTAKEALDLTQEQLD
-534 NGWFSKGGVLKKEQ
+534 NYEKE
-548 FYTTNI
+548 
-554 TGNEMGHYSGL
+554 GYSYPDFTL
-565 KDLQK
+565 KDGKAAIDSGYITVYSSKEIKPGVFVTPSKMMAADYAGDGPVYSKRIPVKDMAFINADEGNYAPVKQYLQK
-570 KTFAWYK
+570 ADA
-577 ENLQGTSVQNSVLG
+577 
-591 EIRID
+591 EI
-596 KGYQE
+596 KGRFRQ
-601 NNIKFTGAGKRE
+601 A
-613 MSHTAAKKEKLF
+613 
-625 ATRYLREIIENGNF
+625 
-639 VTEAASQKEKHS
+639 
-651 GENFYYI
+651 
-658 HSALNVN
+658 
-665 GQKMYVVVDVIE
+665 
-677 RKDKSLSY
+677 
-685 YNHNV
+685 
-690 FNESEY
+690 
-696 KKIEDALKPSGS
+696 
-708 GVSSPVQHLEQQSSE
+708 
-723 GEFKPSVSQQF
+723 
-734 EAGTSISNDNPSF
+734 
-747 ADSISQKVRVYKQQK
+747 
-762 IVNGT
+762 
-767 LTDKG
+767 
-772 MISPMDDGSYIIT
+772 DDGTYIID

-795 IHETGHYFV
+795 IHEIGHYFV

-814 PSNARLNADAKKLM
+814 PSNTRLNADAKKLM

-854 EAFETYVMEGKAP
+854 EAFETYIMEGKAP

-914 EIEVMARMEGMFGG
+914 EIEVMARMEGIFGG

-934 SKLSDQNKKVLQD
+934 SKLSDQNKKTLQD

-986 IEEAVARELV
+986 IEQAVAQELV
-996 NQARRQV
+996 NRARHQV

-1011 KVINSQFVTDKTG
+1011 KVINSQFVTDKNG

-1031 ERPLGKIALANPAII
+1031 ERPQGKIALANPAII

-1100 AEDMLIA
+1100 AEDMLVA
-1107 MFSKSRQKSVTNP
+1107 MFSKSRQKTVTNP

-1133 FRQKINEW
+1133 FKQKINEW

-1225 FAGIPDQGAVL
+1225 FAGIPDQSAVL

-1299 RIAEKIARG
+1299 KIAEKIARG

-1351 TDPEGVDLV
+1351 TNPEGVDLV

-1403 NESSDVQDNW
+1403 NEGSDVQDNW

-1451 LKALKHEFEANPDK
+1451 LKALKHELETNPDK

-1471 SKKRSL
+1471 SKKRAL

-1516 EIDKAVNRRF
+1516 EIDKAVKRRF

-1637 QQMMINHALY
+1637 QQQMINHALY
-1647 REAVKAKHKIESARK
+1647 REAVKAKHQIESARK

-1695 KDFNTNGREIQSLS
+1695 KDFNTNGREVQPLS
-1709 EYIAEMQAKYGDEII
+1709 DYIAEMQAKYGDEII
-1724 YMPEFVLNPN
+1724 SMPEFVLNPN
-1734 NDLTNAPQLSLANYM
+1734 NDLTNALQLSLANYM

-1813 WPKNFMATL
+1813 WPKNIIATL

-1836 EGYFTKEFYNKINH
+1836 EGYFTREFYNKINH

-1879 GIAHDKRI
+1879 GIAHDTRI

-1989 GFEPPKIEASPLVMK
+1989 GFEPPKIEASPLVLK

-2042 SRPPQRTLATN
+2042 SRPPQRTLTTN
-2053 TGSSKSRTGGKYPV
+2053 TGSSKARTGGKYPV

-2175 GNSVEGFTYAD
+2175 GNSVEGFTHAD

-2200 VEVDAICAKSVFM
+2200 AEVDAICAKSVFM
-2213 RERME
+2213 RERMQ

-2227 QNRADLNPIE
+2227 QNRSDLNPIE

-2271 KKEQEALDFA
+2271 KTEQEALDFA

-2405 VGVQNLLGM
+2405 IGVQNLLGM

-2461 YLGIPSGI
+2461 WLGIPSGI

>member
-1 MSWED
+1 MA
-6 NEKEFQ
+6 NEPLDEFDRRLKAKKE
-12 RLRNEK
+12 
-18 QDWYNGGYA
+18 YA
-27 TGADSNLTPAETL
+27 NYGFIADIDSGLSPAETL

-85 INGLKGSVRG
+85 MNGLKGSVRG

-135 DEILKREEVRAD
+135 DEILKREEVKAD

-160 GIQLLAQLALT
+160 AIQLLAQLALT
-171 KGVGAAGAGAK
+171 KGAGAAGAGMK

-208 VSASRAA
+208 VNASRAA
-215 EAGLLNAIPQAVL
+215 EAGLMNAVPQAVL

-285 AKLAEKWGENWQQN
+285 AKLAEMWGENWQQN
-299 LKEAGYSGLIGAIL
+299 LKEAGYSGLIGGIL
-313 GGTASGAKVA
+313 GGTGSGVSVA
-323 VDSVVEHVALKANE
+323 VDSAVEHVALKANE

-349 IRETGINPE
+349 IKETGINPE
-358 RAAATIEANNPNFED
+358 YAGASIDAINANVED
-373 DTVTVSAQDLEGYK
+373 NTVTVSAQDLEGYK
-387 QTSSN
+387 QTSNN
-392 NKLYEEL
+392 NKLFEEL
-399 GITEEEVGA
+399 GITEEEVA
-408 AAELGQDIDI
+408 TAAELGQDIDI

-554 TGNEMGHYSGL
+554 TGNEMGHYSDL
-565 KDLQK
+565 KSLQK
-570 KTFAWYK
+570 KAFAWYRD
-577 ENLQGTSVQNSVLG
+577 NLQGTSVHNGVLG
-591 EIRID
+591 DIRID

-601 NNIKFTGAGKRE
+601 NNIKFGASVRKKME
-613 MSHTAAKKEKLF
+613 HTSAKKEKLF
-625 ATRYLREIIENGNF
+625 ALRYLREIMENGNF
-639 VTEAASQKEKHS
+639 VTESAPQKEKHS
-651 GENFYYI
+651 DENFYYI

-665 GQKMYVVVDVIE
+665 GEKRYVVVTVRE
-677 RKDKSLSY
+677 HNDKSLSY

-696 KKIEDALKPSGS
+696 KKIEDAFKPSGS
-708 GVSSPVQHLEQQSSE
+708 EQ
-723 GEFKPSVSQQF
+723 FKAQP
-734 EAGTSISNDNPSF
+734 SISNKTSSF
-747 ADSISQKVRVYKQQK
+747 ADSVSQKADNYKQQK

-767 LTDKG
+767 LKDKG
-772 MISPMDDGSYIIT
+772 MFSPAEDGSYIIT

-795 IHETGHYFV
+795 IHETGHYFA

-828 EYAGIDADTWASGD
+828 EYAGIDAETWASGD

-854 EAFETYVMEGKAP
+854 EAFETYIMEGKAP
-867 SVGLRGAFQRFANW
+867 SVGLRGVFQRFANW

-892 ENAAELT
+892 DNAAELT

-934 SKLSDQNKKVLQD
+934 SKLSDQNKKALQD

-986 IEEAVARELV
+986 IEEAVALELV
-996 NQARRQV
+996 NRARHQV
-1003 GYEFGKET
+1003 GYEFGKEV
-1011 KVINSQFVTDKTG
+1011 KAVDSHFIDDEHG

-1031 ERPLGKIALANPAII
+1031 DTLWRKTKPANPAII

-1107 MFSKSRQKSVTNP
+1107 IFSKSRQKTVTNP

-1133 FRQKINEW
+1133 FKQKINEW

-1198 SERAFFINGKWGYFA
+1198 SERAFFINGRWGYFA
-1213 ATNRTEGKYAND
+1213 TTDRVEGTYAD
-1225 FAGIPDQGAVL
+1225 ELAGIPDQSAVL
-1236 VDFGEIGKD
+1236 VDFGEMGKD

-1254 LEQADIE
+1254 LEQAEIE
-1261 GLVFHEAGDSIR
+1261 GLVFYEAGESISGD
-1273 NVNWVSRY
+1273 NWVSRY
-1281 VHDYGGS
+1281 VHEYGGS

-1308 EDIADYYDL
+1308 KDIADYWNL
-1317 RSTGL
+1317 RMYGL
-1322 DYGDAEIKADFKHI
+1322 DYSDEAEWFKKTS
-1336 VDELD
+1336 DELD

-1403 NESSDVQDNW
+1403 NESSDLQDNW
-1413 ARNYIRNGGDRAKL
+1413 ARNYIRNGGDKAKL

-1451 LKALKHEFEANPDK
+1451 LKALKHELETNPDK

-1637 QQMMINHALY
+1637 QQQMINHALY
-1647 REAVKAKHKIESARK
+1647 REAVKAKHQIESARK
-1662 YVRKQMHSKKE
+1662 YVKKQMHSKKE

-1695 KDFNTNGREIQSLS
+1695 KDFNTNGREVQPLS
-1709 EYIAEMQAKYGDEII
+1709 DYIAEMQAKYGDEII
-1724 YMPEFVLNPN
+1724 SMPEFVLNPN

-1813 WPKNFMATL
+1813 WPKNIIATL

-1836 EGYFTKEFYNKINH
+1836 EEGYFTREFYNKINH

-1860 GYQKELTDALQ
+1860 SYQNELIDALQ
-1871 KWEPDKET
+1871 KWEPDKKT
-1879 GIAHDKRI
+1879 GIAHDTRI

-2042 SRPPQRTLATN
+2042 SRPPQRTLTTN
-2053 TGSSKSRTGGKYPV
+2053 TGSSKARTGGKYPV

-2118 LREFLQACAN
+2118 FREFLQACAN
-2128 PYGNKTAYMAENLF
+2128 PYGNKTAYMAEKTF
-2142 TKAANAL
+2142 TKIANAL
-2149 RNIATNTAIML
+2149 RNATITMVIMF
-2160 NFKTAMQNFS
+2160 NFKTAMQNTT
-2170 NILLY
+2170 NIFLY
-2175 GNSVEGFTYAD
+2175 GNSTEGFTHAD
-2186 AFRALYRGFTGEGR
+2186 AFRALLRSFTGEGR
-2200 VEVDAICAKSVFM
+2200 AEVDAICAKSAFM
-2213 RERME
+2213 RERSQA
-2218 VPDVTLRDI
+2218 PDITLRDI
-2227 QNRADLNPIE
+2227 QKRSDLDPIE

-2271 KKEQEALDFA
+2271 KTEQEALDFA
-2281 NAVIRRTL
+2281 NTVIRRTL

-2297 SSLQRGSGLFRLFT
+2297 SSLQRSSGLFRVFT

-2328 HIAKRLWN
+2328 HIVKRLWN

-2350 VTAKWLGVCLLNVA
+2350 VGAKFLSVCFLNVA

-2377 KKDDWNNL
+2377 EDGYRKL
-2385 AKELINYPLSMGGPV
+2385 SKELINYPLSMGGPV
-2400 GQAAN
+2400 VQAAN
-2405 VGVQNLLGM
+2405 VGVQTLLGM

-2422 AAQGLID
+2422 AVQGLMD
-2429 RGFTVA
+2429 KGFTVIRRAGKVA
-2435 RRINDV
+2435 RGE
-2441 AEGKKEPG
+2441 EGPG
-2449 ELIEQTA
+2449 ELAEQAA
-2456 YVGGA
+2456 YVFGA
-2461 YLGIPSGI
+2461 WRGVPAGIVNI
-2469 FNIIFNGIDIA
+2469 LFNSLDIA
-2480 ADDMD
+2480 EDNMD
-2485 FELQDIYKRRPKSE
+2485 FELQDLIKRRPRSE
-2499 RKKD
+2499 RKHEQ

>member
-1 MSWED
+1 
-6 NEKEFQ
+6 
-12 RLRNEK
+12 
-18 QDWYNGGYA
+18 
-27 TGADSNLTPAETL
+27 
-40 GYYDLQKMSDDEY
+40 
-53 NKFSQAVKSNSSP
+53 
-66 TIDTSS
+66 
-72 IINDDKPG
+72 
-80 IGTAV
+80 
-85 INGLKGSVRG
+85 
-95 LFGAAKAAIDS
+95 
-106 NIEAHKGDKNVVKE
+106 
-120 YDQSENISK
+120 
-129 ALGYVT
+129 
-135 DEILKREEVRAD
+135 
-147 TAAGQLGYDLAEN
+147 
-160 GIQLLAQLALT
+160 
-171 KGVGAAGAGAK
+171 
-182 TVHAISMLYNGANIS
+182 
-197 GEQYLRLRKEG
+197 
-208 VSASRAA
+208 
-215 EAGLLNAIPQAVL
+215 
-228 EELPLGRLLKK
+228 
-239 MPAGSGLKAKIWE
+239 
-252 VTKRGLEE
+252 
-260 GVTEALQEFPE
+260 
-271 QATDLWAK
+271 
-279 NPGAST
+279 
-285 AKLAEKWGENWQQN
+285 
-299 LKEAGYSGLIGAIL
+299 
-313 GGTASGAKVA
+313 
-323 VDSVVEHVALKANE
+323 
-337 ERKAKLV
+337 
-344 ADAER
+344 
-349 IRETGINPE
+349 
-358 RAAATIEANNPNFED
+358 
-373 DTVTVSAQDLEGYK
+373 
-387 QTSSN
+387 
-392 NKLYEEL
+392 
-399 GITEEEVGA
+399 
-408 AAELGQDIDI
+408 
-418 SRGKFTAAMAKD
+418 
-430 NALFEATKDNMYF
+430 
-443 DSNGELSD
+443 
-451 GGAKTRK
+451 
-458 ELREGYNL
+458 
-466 TRQASTE
+466 
-473 LDAELDAI
+473 
-481 VDSATKAGMN
+481 
-491 KSHAGNLRL
+491 
-500 VLESRALIADPE
+500 
-512 NPAAW
+512 
-517 LQKNKLRFED
+517 
-527 GGKAKQK
+527 
-534 NGWFSKGGVLKKEQ
+534 
-548 FYTTNI
+548 
-554 TGNEMGHYSGL
+554 
-565 KDLQK
+565 
-570 KTFAWYK
+570 
-577 ENLQGTSVQNSVLG
+577 
-591 EIRID
+591 
-596 KGYQE
+596 
-601 NNIKFTGAGKRE
+601 
-613 MSHTAAKKEKLF
+613 
-625 ATRYLREIIENGNF
+625 
-639 VTEAASQKEKHS
+639 
-651 GENFYYI
+651 
-658 HSALNVN
+658 
-665 GQKMYVVVDVIE
+665 
-677 RKDKSLSY
+677 
-685 YNHNV
+685 
-690 FNESEY
+690 
-696 KKIEDALKPSGS
+696 
-708 GVSSPVQHLEQQSSE
+708 
-723 GEFKPSVSQQF
+723 
-734 EAGTSISNDNPSF
+734 
-747 ADSISQKVRVYKQQK
+747 
-762 IVNGT
+762 
-767 LTDKG
+767 
-772 MISPMDDGSYIIT
+772 
-785 LFKGADASTV
+785 
-795 IHETGHYFV
+795 
-804 ETMINEALAD
+804 
-814 PSNARLNADAKKLM
+814 
-828 EYAGIDADTWASGD
+828 
-842 VEAKRAGHEKLA
+842 
-854 EAFETYVMEGKAP
+854 MEGKAP
-867 SVGLRGAFQRFANW
+867 SVGLRGVFQRFANW

-892 ENAAELT
+892 DNAAELT

-914 EIEVMARMEGMFGG
+914 EIEVMARMEGMFGA
-928 LPENIT
+928 LPDNIT
-934 SKLSDQNKKVLQD
+934 STLSEQNKKTLQD

-986 IEEAVARELV
+986 IEQAVAQELV
-996 NQARRQV
+996 NRARVQV
-1003 GYEFGKET
+1003 GQEFGQESK
-1011 KVINSQFVTDKTG
+1011 
-1024 MAHANNS
+1024 
-1031 ERPLGKIALANPAII
+1031 LANPAII
-1046 ARKYRHVLGSVLP
+1046 ARKYRHVLGNVLP

-1088 TYGTLSKERVAN
+1088 AYGTLSKERVAN

-1107 MFSKSRQKSVTNP
+1107 IFSKSRQKTVTNP

-1133 FRQKINEW
+1133 FKQKINEW

-1198 SERAFFINGKWGYFA
+1198 SERAFFINGRWGYFA
-1213 ATNRTEGKYAND
+1213 TTDRVEGKYAD
-1225 FAGIPDQGAVL
+1225 ELAGIPDQSAVL
-1236 VDFGEIGKD
+1236 VDFGEMGKD

-1254 LEQADIE
+1254 LEQAEIE
-1261 GLVFHEAGDSIR
+1261 GLVFYEAGESISGD
-1273 NVNWVSRY
+1273 NWVSRY
-1281 VHDYGGS
+1281 VHEYGGS

-1308 EDIADYYDL
+1308 KDIADYWNL
-1317 RSTGL
+1317 RMYGL
-1322 DYGDAEIKADFKHI
+1322 DYSDEAEWFKKTS
-1336 VDELD
+1336 DELD

-1403 NESSDVQDNW
+1403 NESSDLQDNW
-1413 ARNYIRNGGDRAKL
+1413 ARNYIRNGGDKAKL

-1451 LKALKHEFEANPDK
+1451 LKALKHELETNPDK

-1504 LTSPSERAMVRQ
+1504 LISPSERAMVRQ

-1637 QQMMINHALY
+1637 QQQMINHALY
-1647 REAVKAKHKIESARK
+1647 REAVKAKHQIESARK

-1695 KDFNTNGREIQSLS
+1695 KDFNTNGREVQPLS
-1709 EYIAEMQAKYGDEII
+1709 NYIAEMQAKYGDEII
-1724 YMPEFVLNPN
+1724 SMPEFVLNPN

-1807 RKRIVE
+1807 RKRIID
-1813 WPKNFMATL
+1813 WPKNIIATL

-1836 EGYFTKEFYNKINH
+1836 EEGYFTREFYNKINH

-1860 GYQKELTDALQ
+1860 SYQNELIDALQ
-1871 KWEPDKET
+1871 KWEPDKKT
-1879 GIAHDKRI
+1879 GIAHEQRI

-2004 LASGESVVFD
+2004 LASGESVVFE

-2042 SRPPQRTLATN
+2042 SRPPQRTLTTN
-2053 TGSSKSRTGGKYPV
+2053 TGSSKARTGDKYPV

-2118 LREFLQACAN
+2118 FREFLQACAN
-2128 PYGNKTAYMAENLF
+2128 PYGNKTAYMAEKTF
-2142 TKAANAL
+2142 TKIANAL
-2149 RNIATNTAIML
+2149 RNATINMAIL
-2160 NFKTAMQNFS
+2160 FNFKAAMQNTT
-2170 NILLY
+2170 NIFLY
-2175 GNSVEGFTYAD
+2175 GNSTEGFTHAD
-2186 AFRALYRGFTGEGR
+2186 AFRALLRSFTGEGR
-2200 VEVDAICAKSVFM
+2200 AEVDAICAKSAFM
-2213 RERME
+2213 RERSQA
-2218 VPDVTLRDI
+2218 PDITLRDI
-2227 QNRADLNPIE
+2227 QKRSDLDPIE

-2271 KKEQEALDFA
+2271 KTEQEALDFA
-2281 NAVIRRTL
+2281 NTVIRRTL

-2297 SSLQRGSGLFRLFT
+2297 SSLQRSSGLFRVFT

-2328 HIAKRLWN
+2328 HIVKRLWN

-2350 VTAKWLGVCLLNVA
+2350 VGAKFLSVCFLNVA

-2377 KKDDWNNL
+2377 EDGYRKL
-2385 AKELINYPLSMGGPV
+2385 SKELINYPLSMGGPV
-2400 GQAAN
+2400 VQAAN
-2405 VGVQNLLGM
+2405 VGVQTLLGM

-2422 AAQGLID
+2422 AVQGLMD
-2429 RGFTVA
+2429 KGFTVIRRAGKVA
-2435 RRINDV
+2435 RGE
-2441 AEGKKEPG
+2441 EGPG
-2449 ELIEQTA
+2449 ELAEQAA
-2456 YVGGA
+2456 YVFGA
-2461 YLGIPSGI
+2461 WRGVPAGIVNI
-2469 FNIIFNGIDIA
+2469 LFNSLDIA
-2480 ADDMD
+2480 EDNMD
-2485 FELQDIYKRRPKSE
+2485 FELQDLIKRRPRSE
-2499 RKKD
+2499 RKHEQ

>member
-1 MSWED
+1 MA
-6 NEKEFQ
+6 NEPLDEFDRRLKAKKE
-12 RLRNEK
+12 
-18 QDWYNGGYA
+18 YA
-27 TGADSNLTPAETL
+27 NYGFIADIDSGLSPAETL

-85 INGLKGSVRG
+85 MNGLKGSVRG

-135 DEILKREEVRAD
+135 DEILKREEVKAD

-160 GIQLLAQLALT
+160 AIQLLAQLALT
-171 KGVGAAGAGAK
+171 KGAGAAGAGMK

-208 VSASRAA
+208 VNASRAA
-215 EAGLLNAIPQAVL
+215 EAGLMNAVPQAVL

-285 AKLAEKWGENWQQN
+285 AKLAEMWGENWQQN
-299 LKEAGYSGLIGAIL
+299 LKEAGYSGLIGGIL
-313 GGTASGAKVA
+313 GGTVSGVSVA
-323 VDSVVEHVALKANE
+323 VDSAVEHVALKANE

-349 IRETGINPE
+349 IKETGINPE
-358 RAAATIEANNPNFED
+358 YAGASIDAINANVED
-373 DTVTVSAQDLEGYK
+373 NTVTVSAQDLEGYK
-387 QTSSN
+387 QTSNN
-392 NKLYEEL
+392 NKLFEEL
-399 GITEEEVGA
+399 GITEEEVA
-408 AAELGQDIDI
+408 TAAELGQDIDI

-554 TGNEMGHYSGL
+554 TGNEMGHYSDL
-565 KDLQK
+565 KSLQK
-570 KTFAWYK
+570 KAFAWYRD
-577 ENLQGTSVQNSVLG
+577 NLQGTSVHNGVLG
-591 EIRID
+591 DIRID

-601 NNIKFTGAGKRE
+601 NNIKFGASGRKKME
-613 MSHTAAKKEKLF
+613 HTSAKKEKLF
-625 ATRYLREIIENGNF
+625 ALRYLREIMENGNF
-639 VTEAASQKEKHS
+639 VTESAPQKEKHS
-651 GENFYYI
+651 DENFYYI

-665 GQKMYVVVDVIE
+665 GEKRYVVVTVRE
-677 RKDKSLSY
+677 HNDKSLSY

-696 KKIEDALKPSGS
+696 KKIEDAFKPSGS
-708 GVSSPVQHLEQQSSE
+708 EQ
-723 GEFKPSVSQQF
+723 FKAQP
-734 EAGTSISNDNPSF
+734 SISNKTSSF
-747 ADSISQKVRVYKQQK
+747 ADSVSQKADNYKQQK

-767 LTDKG
+767 LKDKG
-772 MISPMDDGSYIIT
+772 MFSPAEDGSYIIT

-795 IHETGHYFV
+795 IHETGHYFA

-828 EYAGIDADTWASGD
+828 EYAGIDAETWASGD

-854 EAFETYVMEGKAP
+854 EAFETYIMEGKAP
-867 SVGLRGAFQRFANW
+867 SVGLRGVFQRFANW

-892 ENAAELT
+892 DNAAELT

-934 SKLSDQNKKVLQD
+934 SKLSDQNKKALQD

-986 IEEAVARELV
+986 IEEAVALELV
-996 NQARRQV
+996 NRARHQV
-1003 GYEFGKET
+1003 GYEFGKEV
-1011 KVINSQFVTDKTG
+1011 KAVDSHFIDDEHG

-1031 ERPLGKIALANPAII
+1031 DTLWRKTKPANPAII

-1107 MFSKSRQKSVTNP
+1107 IFSKSRQKTVTNP

-1133 FRQKINEW
+1133 FKQKINEW

-1198 SERAFFINGKWGYFA
+1198 SERAFFINGRWGYFA
-1213 ATNRTEGKYAND
+1213 TTDRVEGKYAD
-1225 FAGIPDQGAVL
+1225 ELAGIPDQSAVL
-1236 VDFGEIGKD
+1236 VDFGEMGKD

-1254 LEQADIE
+1254 LEQAEIE
-1261 GLVFHEAGDSIR
+1261 GLVFYEAGESISGD
-1273 NVNWVSRY
+1273 NWVSRY
-1281 VHDYGGS
+1281 VHEYGGS

-1308 EDIADYYDL
+1308 KDIADYWNL
-1317 RSTGL
+1317 RMYGL
-1322 DYGDAEIKADFKHI
+1322 DYSDEAEWFKKTS
-1336 VDELD
+1336 DELD

-1403 NESSDVQDNW
+1403 NESSDLQDNW
-1413 ARNYIRNGGDRAKL
+1413 ARNYIRNGGDKAKL

-1451 LKALKHEFEANPDK
+1451 LKALKHELETNPDK

-1637 QQMMINHALY
+1637 QQQMINHALY
-1647 REAVKAKHKIESARK
+1647 REAVKAKHQIESARK
-1662 YVRKQMHSKKE
+1662 YVKKQMHSKKE

-1695 KDFNTNGREIQSLS
+1695 KDFNTNGREVQPLS
-1709 EYIAEMQAKYGDEII
+1709 DYIAEMQAKYGDEII
-1724 YMPEFVLNPN
+1724 SMPEFVLNPN

-1813 WPKNFMATL
+1813 WPKNIIATL

-1836 EGYFTKEFYNKINH
+1836 EEGYFTREFYNKINH

-1860 GYQKELTDALQ
+1860 SYQNELIDALQ
-1871 KWEPDKET
+1871 KWEPDKKT
-1879 GIAHDKRI
+1879 GIAHDTRI

-2042 SRPPQRTLATN
+2042 SRPPQRTLTTN
-2053 TGSSKSRTGGKYPV
+2053 TGSSKARTGGKYPV

-2118 LREFLQACAN
+2118 FREFLQACAN
-2128 PYGNKTAYMAENLF
+2128 PYGNKTAYMAEKTF
-2142 TKAANAL
+2142 TKIANAL
-2149 RNIATNTAIML
+2149 RNATIIMAIMF
-2160 NFKTAMQNFS
+2160 NFKAAMQNTT
-2170 NILLY
+2170 NIFLY
-2175 GNSVEGFTYAD
+2175 GNSTEGFTHAD
-2186 AFRALYRGFTGEGR
+2186 TFRALLRSFTGEGR
-2200 VEVDAICAKSVFM
+2200 AEVDAICAKSAFM
-2213 RERME
+2213 RERSQA
-2218 VPDVTLRDI
+2218 PDITLRDI
-2227 QNRADLNPIE
+2227 QKRSDLDPIE

-2271 KKEQEALDFA
+2271 KTEQEALDFA
-2281 NAVIRRTL
+2281 NTVIRRTL

-2297 SSLQRGSGLFRLFT
+2297 SSLQRSSGLFRVFT

-2328 HIAKRLWN
+2328 HIVKRLWN

-2350 VTAKWLGVCLLNVA
+2350 VGAKFLSVCFLNVA

-2377 KKDDWNNL
+2377 EDGYRKL
-2385 AKELINYPLSMGGPV
+2385 SKELINYPLSMGGPV
-2400 GQAAN
+2400 VQAAN
-2405 VGVQNLLGM
+2405 VGVQTLLGM

-2422 AAQGLID
+2422 AVQGLMD
-2429 RGFTVA
+2429 KGFTVIRRAGKVA
-2435 RRINDV
+2435 RGE
-2441 AEGKKEPG
+2441 EGPG
-2449 ELIEQTA
+2449 ELAEQAA
-2456 YVGGA
+2456 YVFGA
-2461 YLGIPSGI
+2461 WRGVPAGIVNI
-2469 FNIIFNGIDIA
+2469 LFNSLDIA
-2480 ADDMD
+2480 EDNMD
-2485 FELQDIYKRRPKSE
+2485 FELQDLIKRRPRSE
-2499 RKKD
+2499 RKHEQ

>member
-53 NKFSQAVKSNSSP
+53 NKFSQAVKSNNSP

-72 IINDDKPG
+72 IITDDKPG

-85 INGLKGSVRG
+85 MNGLKGSVRG
-95 LFGAAKAAIDS
+95 LFGSAKAAIDA

-129 ALGYVT
+129 ALGYVA

-160 GIQLLAQLALT
+160 GVQLLAQLALT

-215 EAGLLNAIPQAVL
+215 EAGLMNAIPQAVL

-279 NPGAST
+279 NPGAS
-285 AKLAEKWGENWQQN
+285 AAQLAEKWGENWQQN

-313 GGTASGAKVA
+313 GGTVSGTKVA

-349 IRETGINPE
+349 IKEAGVNPE
-358 RAAATIEANNPNFED
+358 YAAATIEANNPNFED

-399 GITEEEVGA
+399 GVTEDEVA
-408 AAELGQDIDI
+408 TAAELGQDVDI

-500 VLESRALIADPE
+500 VLESRALVADPE

-517 LQKNKLRFED
+517 LQKNKLRFEN
-527 GGKAKQK
+527 GGKVRQK
-534 NGWFSKGGVLKKEQ
+534 NGWFSKGGELNKEQ

-554 TGNEMGHYSGL
+554 TGNEMGHYTDL

-570 KTFAWYK
+570 KTFAWYRD
-577 ENLQGTSVQNSVLG
+577 NLQGTSVYNSVLG

-613 MSHTAAKKEKLF
+613 MSHTAAKREKLF
-625 ATRYLREIIENGNF
+625 STRYLREIIENGNF

-651 GENFYYI
+651 GEHFYYI
-658 HSALNVN
+658 HSTLNVN
-665 GQKMYVVVDVIE
+665 GQKMYVVVNVIE

-690 FNESEY
+690 FNENEY

-708 GVSSPVQHLEQQSSE
+708 GVSSPVQHLEQQSS
-723 GEFKPSVSQQF
+723 FADSVSQK
-734 EAGTSISNDNPSF
+734 ADN
-747 ADSISQKVRVYKQQK
+747 YKQQK

-767 LTDKG
+767 LKDKG
-772 MISPMDDGSYIIT
+772 MISPMEDGSYIIT

-795 IHETGHYFV
+795 IHETGHYFA

-842 VEAKRAGHEKLA
+842 VEAKRAAHEKLA
-854 EAFETYVMEGKAP
+854 EAFETYIMEGKAP

-892 ENAAELT
+892 ENAADLT

-914 EIEVMARMEGMFGG
+914 EIEVMARMEGMFGS

-934 SKLSDQNKKVLQD
+934 SKLSDQNKKALQD

-986 IEEAVARELV
+986 IEEAVAYELV
-996 NQARRQV
+996 NRARHQV
-1003 GYEFGKET
+1003 GYEFGKEV
-1011 KVINSQFVTDKTG
+1011 KVVDSHFIDDENG

-1031 ERPLGKIALANPAII
+1031 DAKWRKTKLANPAII

-1079 VEYLQAEVD
+1079 VEYLQSEVD

-1120 TFVVDEHGMAHAN
+1120 TFVTDEHGMVHAN
-1133 FRQKINEW
+1133 FKQKINEW

-1165 ELLKDTNGA
+1165 DLLKDTNGA

-1225 FAGIPDQGAVL
+1225 FAGIPDQSAVL

-1403 NESSDVQDNW
+1403 NEDSDVQDNW

-1442 GEQLTELNE
+1442 GEQLAELNE
-1451 LKALKHEFEANPDK
+1451 LKALKRELETNPDK

-1471 SKKRSL
+1471 SKKRAL

-1546 DESGEVVALE
+1546 DESGEVVTLE

-1622 KAAKAGLLEEAAMYK
+1622 KAAKAGLWEEAAMYK
-1637 QQMMINHALY
+1637 QQQMINHALY

-1695 KDFNTNGREIQSLS
+1695 KDFNTNGREVQSLS

-1724 YMPEFVLNPN
+1724 SMPEFVLNPN

-1836 EGYFTKEFYNKINH
+1836 EGYFTREFYNKINH

-1860 GYQKELTDALQ
+1860 SYQKELTDALQ
-1871 KWEPDKET
+1871 KWEPDKES

-2042 SRPPQRTLATN
+2042 SRPPQRTLTTN

-2175 GNSVEGFTYAD
+2175 GNSVEGFTHAD

-2200 VEVDAICAKSVFM
+2200 AEVDAICAKSVFM

-2227 QNRADLNPIE
+2227 QNRSDLNPIE
-2237 KKTLKYGALLLGYT
+2237 KKTLKYGAMLLGYT

-2271 KKEQEALDFA
+2271 KTEQEALDFA

-2435 RRINDV
+2435 RRLNDV
-2441 AEGKKEPG
+2441 MEGKKEPG
-2449 ELIEQTA
+2449 ELIEQAA

>member
-6 NEKEFQ
+6 NEREFQ
-12 RLRNEK
+12 RLQQEK

-53 NKFSQAVKSNSSP
+53 NKFSQAVKSNNSP
-66 TIDTSS
+66 TIDTAS
-72 IINDDKPG
+72 IISDDKPG

-95 LFGAAKAAIDS
+95 LFGAAKAAVDA

-135 DEILKREEVRAD
+135 DEILKREEVKAD

-160 GIQLLAQLALT
+160 GIQLLVQLALT
-171 KGVGAAGAGAK
+171 KGAGAAGAGMK

-208 VSASRAA
+208 VNASRAA
-215 EAGLLNAIPQAVL
+215 EAGLMNAVPQAVL

-285 AKLAEKWGENWQQN
+285 AKLAEMWGENWQQN
-299 LKEAGYSGLIGAIL
+299 LKEAGYSGLIGGIL
-313 GGTASGAKVA
+313 GGTVSGVSVA
-323 VDSVVEHVALKANE
+323 VDSAVEHVALKANE

-349 IRETGINPE
+349 IKETGINPE
-358 RAAATIEANNPNFED
+358 YAGASIDAINANVED
-373 DTVTVSAQDLEGYK
+373 NTVTVSAQDLEGYK
-387 QTSSN
+387 QTSNN
-392 NKLYEEL
+392 NKLFEEL
-399 GITEEEVGA
+399 GITEEEVA
-408 AAELGQDIDI
+408 TAAELGQDIDI

-554 TGNEMGHYSGL
+554 TGNEMGHYSDL
-565 KDLQK
+565 KSLQK
-570 KTFAWYK
+570 KAFAWYRD
-577 ENLQGTSVQNSVLG
+577 NLQGTSVHNGVLG
-591 EIRID
+591 DIRID

-601 NNIKFTGAGKRE
+601 NNIKFGASGRKKME
-613 MSHTAAKKEKLF
+613 HTSAKKEKLF
-625 ATRYLREIIENGNF
+625 ALRYLREIMENGNF
-639 VTEAASQKEKHS
+639 VTESAPQKEKHS
-651 GENFYYI
+651 DENFYYI

-665 GQKMYVVVDVIE
+665 GEKRYVVVTVRE
-677 RKDKSLSY
+677 HNDKSLSY

-696 KKIEDALKPSGS
+696 KKIEDAFKPSGS
-708 GVSSPVQHLEQQSSE
+708 EQ
-723 GEFKPSVSQQF
+723 FKAQP
-734 EAGTSISNDNPSF
+734 SISNKTSSF
-747 ADSISQKVRVYKQQK
+747 ADSVSQKADNYKQQK

-767 LTDKG
+767 LKDKG
-772 MISPMDDGSYIIT
+772 MFSPAEDGSYIIT

-795 IHETGHYFV
+795 IHETGHYFA

-828 EYAGIDADTWASGD
+828 EYAGIDAETWASGD

-854 EAFETYVMEGKAP
+854 EAFETYIMEGKAP
-867 SVGLRGAFQRFANW
+867 SVGLRGVFQRFANW

-892 ENAAELT
+892 DNAAELT

-934 SKLSDQNKKVLQD
+934 SKLSDQNKKALQD

-986 IEEAVARELV
+986 IEEAVALELV
-996 NQARRQV
+996 NRARHQV
-1003 GYEFGKET
+1003 GYEFGKEV
-1011 KVINSQFVTDKTG
+1011 KAVDSHFIDDEHG

-1031 ERPLGKIALANPAII
+1031 DTLWRKTKPANPAII

-1107 MFSKSRQKSVTNP
+1107 IFSKSRQKTVTNP

-1133 FRQKINEW
+1133 FKQKINEW

-1198 SERAFFINGKWGYFA
+1198 SERAFFINGRWGYFA
-1213 ATNRTEGKYAND
+1213 TTDRVEGKYAD
-1225 FAGIPDQGAVL
+1225 ELAGIPDQSAVL
-1236 VDFGEIGKD
+1236 VDFGEMGKD

-1254 LEQADIE
+1254 LEQAEIE
-1261 GLVFHEAGDSIR
+1261 GLVFYEAGESISGD
-1273 NVNWVSRY
+1273 NWVSRY
-1281 VHDYGGS
+1281 VHEYGGS

-1308 EDIADYYDL
+1308 KDIADYWNL
-1317 RSTGL
+1317 RMYGL
-1322 DYGDAEIKADFKHI
+1322 DYSDEAEWFKKTS
-1336 VDELD
+1336 DELD

-1403 NESSDVQDNW
+1403 NESSDLQDNW
-1413 ARNYIRNGGDRAKL
+1413 ARNYIRNGGDKAKL

-1451 LKALKHEFEANPDK
+1451 LKALKHELETNPDK

-1489 DSLGYDSGDAMAQDI
+1489 DSLGYDSGDAMAQNI

-1637 QQMMINHALY
+1637 QQQMINHALY
-1647 REAVKAKHKIESARK
+1647 REAVKAKHQIESARK

-1695 KDFNTNGREIQSLS
+1695 KDFNTNGREVQPLS
-1709 EYIAEMQAKYGDEII
+1709 DYIAEMQAKYGDEII
-1724 YMPEFVLNPN
+1724 SMPEFVLNPN

-1766 QMNKIAAGE
+1766 KMNKIAADE
-1775 AFEQVKADTI
+1775 AFEKVKADTI

-1813 WPKNFMATL
+1813 WPKNIVATL

-1836 EGYFTKEFYNKINH
+1836 EEGYFTREFYNKINH

-1860 GYQKELTDALQ
+1860 SYQNELIDALQ
-1871 KWEPDKET
+1871 KWEPDKKT
-1879 GIAHDKRI
+1879 GIAHNTRI

-1954 LCKHLTKADIA
+1954 LCKHLTKEDIA

-1976 FWPMLAEVNRRTK
+1976 FWPMLAEVNRKTK

-2022 DTRTGSMPG
+2022 DIRTGSMPG

-2042 SRPPQRTLATN
+2042 SRPPQRTLTTN
-2053 TGSSKSRTGGKYPV
+2053 TGSSKARTGGKYPV

-2128 PYGNKTAYMAENLF
+2128 PYGNKTAYMAEKTF
-2142 TKAANAL
+2142 TKIANAL
-2149 RNIATNTAIML
+2149 RNATINMAIMF
-2160 NFKTAMQNFS
+2160 NFKAAMQNTT
-2170 NILLY
+2170 NIFLY
-2175 GNSVEGFTYAD
+2175 GNSTEGFTHAD
-2186 AFRALYRGFTGEGR
+2186 AFRALLRSFTGEGR
-2200 VEVDAICAKSVFM
+2200 AEVDAICAKSAFM
-2213 RERME
+2213 RERSQA
-2218 VPDVTLRDI
+2218 PDITLRDI
-2227 QNRADLNPIE
+2227 QKRSDLDPIE

-2271 KKEQEALDFA
+2271 KTEQEALDFA
-2281 NAVIRRTL
+2281 NTVIRRTL

-2297 SSLQRGSGLFRLFT
+2297 SSLQRSSGLFRVFT

-2328 HIAKRLWN
+2328 HIVKRLWN

-2350 VTAKWLGVCLLNVA
+2350 VGAKFLSVCFLNVA

-2377 KKDDWNNL
+2377 EDGYRKL
-2385 AKELINYPLSMGGPV
+2385 SKELINYPLSMGGPV
-2400 GQAAN
+2400 VQAAN
-2405 VGVQNLLGM
+2405 VGVQTLLGM

-2422 AAQGLID
+2422 AVQGLMD
-2429 RGFTVA
+2429 KGFTVIRRAGKVA
-2435 RRINDV
+2435 RGE
-2441 AEGKKEPG
+2441 EGPG
-2449 ELIEQTA
+2449 ELAEQAA
-2456 YVGGA
+2456 YVFGA
-2461 YLGIPSGI
+2461 WRGVPAGIVNI
-2469 FNIIFNGIDIA
+2469 LFNSLDIA
-2480 ADDMD
+2480 EDNMD
-2485 FELQDIYKRRPKSE
+2485 FELQDLIKRRPRSE
-2499 RKKD
+2499 RKHEQ

>member
-1 MSWED
+1 MA
-6 NEKEFQ
+6 NEPLDEFDRRLKAKKE
-12 RLRNEK
+12 
-18 QDWYNGGYA
+18 YA
-27 TGADSNLTPAETL
+27 NYGFIADIDSGLSPAETL

-53 NKFSQAVKSNSSP
+53 NKFSQAVQSNSSP

-85 INGLKGSVRG
+85 MNGLKGSVRG
-95 LFGAAKAAIDS
+95 LFGAAKAAVDA

-135 DEILKREEVRAD
+135 DEILKREEVKAD

-160 GIQLLAQLALT
+160 GIQLLVQLALT

-208 VSASRAA
+208 VSATRAA
-215 EAGLLNAIPQAVL
+215 EAGLMNAIPQAVL

-239 MPAGSGLKAKIWE
+239 MPAGSGLKTKIWE

-313 GGTASGAKVA
+313 GGSVSGVSVA
-323 VDSVVEHVALKANE
+323 VDSAVEHVALKANE

-344 ADAER
+344 ADAEI

-358 RAAATIEANNPNFED
+358 RAAAEIEANNPNFED

-392 NKLYEEL
+392 NKLFEEL
-399 GITEEEVGA
+399 GITEEEVGT

-473 LDAELDAI
+473 LDTELDAI

-554 TGNEMGHYSGL
+554 TGNEMGHYSDL
-565 KDLQK
+565 KSLQK
-570 KTFAWYK
+570 KAFAWYRD
-577 ENLQGTSVQNSVLG
+577 NLQGTSVHNGVLG
-591 EIRID
+591 DIRID

-601 NNIKFTGAGKRE
+601 NNIKFGTSGRKKME
-613 MSHTAAKKEKLF
+613 HTSAKKEKLF
-625 ATRYLREIIENGNF
+625 ALRYLREIMENGNF
-639 VTEAASQKEKHS
+639 VTESAPQKEKHS
-651 GENFYYI
+651 DENFYYI

-665 GQKMYVVVDVIE
+665 GEKRYVVVTVRE
-677 RKDKSLSY
+677 HNDKSLSY

-696 KKIEDALKPSGS
+696 KKIEDAFKPSGS
-708 GVSSPVQHLEQQSSE
+708 EQ
-723 GEFKPSVSQQF
+723 FKAQP
-734 EAGTSISNDNPSF
+734 SISNKTPSF
-747 ADSISQKVRVYKQQK
+747 ADSVSQKADNYKQQK

-767 LTDKG
+767 LKDKG
-772 MISPMDDGSYIIT
+772 MISPMDDGTYVIT

-814 PSNARLNADAKKLM
+814 PSNTRLNADAKKLM

-854 EAFETYVMEGKAP
+854 EAFETYIMEGKAP

-914 EIEVMARMEGMFGG
+914 EIEVMARMEGIFGG

-934 SKLSDQNKKVLQD
+934 SKLSDQNKKALQD

-986 IEEAVARELV
+986 IEDAVAWELV
-996 NQARRQV
+996 NRARHQV
-1003 GYEFGKET
+1003 GYEFGKEV
-1011 KVINSQFVTDKTG
+1011 KVVDSHFIDDEHG

-1031 ERPLGKIALANPAII
+1031 DTPWRKTKLANPAII
-1046 ARKYRHVLGSVLP
+1046 ARKYRHVLGSILP

-1100 AEDMLIA
+1100 AEDMLVA
-1107 MFSKSRQKSVTNP
+1107 MFSKARQKTVTNP

-1165 ELLKDTNGA
+1165 ELLKDTNRA

-1186 ESELAEYQDTVK
+1186 ESELAEYQ
-1198 SERAFFINGKWGYFA
+1198 
-1213 ATNRTEGKYAND
+1213 
-1225 FAGIPDQGAVL
+1225 
-1236 VDFGEIGKD
+1236 
-1245 GKRHWTKRA
+1245 
-1254 LEQADIE
+1254 ADIE
-1261 GLVFHEAGDSIR
+1261 GLVFHEAGESISGD
-1273 NVNWVSRY
+1273 NWVSRY

-1299 RIAEKIARG
+1299 RIAERIARG
-1308 EDIADYYDL
+1308 EDIADYWDL
-1317 RSTGL
+1317 RMYKL
-1322 DYGDAEIKADFKHI
+1322 DYSDEAAGFKKTS
-1336 VDELD
+1336 DELD

-1373 ELFDQIAEENGYAS
+1373 ELFDQIAEENGYAG

-1403 NESSDVQDNW
+1403 NEGSDVQDNW

-1432 LKEIAETLVE
+1432 LKEIAETLVD

-1451 LKALKHEFEANPDK
+1451 LKALKHELETNPDK

-1637 QQMMINHALY
+1637 QQQMINHALY
-1647 REAVKAKHKIESARK
+1647 REAVKAKHQIESARK

-1695 KDFNTNGREIQSLS
+1695 KDFNTNGREVQPLS
-1709 EYIAEMQAKYGDEII
+1709 DYIAEMQAKYGDEII
-1724 YMPEFVLNPN
+1724 SMPEFVLNPN

-1766 QMNKIAAGE
+1766 KMNKIAAGE

-1807 RKRIVE
+1807 RKRIID
-1813 WPKNFMATL
+1813 WPKNIIATL

-1836 EGYFTKEFYNKINH
+1836 EGYFTREFYNKINH

-1860 GYQKELTDALQ
+1860 SYQNELIDALQ
-1871 KWEPDKET
+1871 KWEPDKKA
-1879 GIAHDKRI
+1879 GIAHNTRI

-1989 GFEPPKIEASPLVMK
+1989 GFEPPKIEASPLVLK

-2042 SRPPQRTLATN
+2042 NRPPQRTLTTN

-2200 VEVDAICAKSVFM
+2200 AEVDAICAKSVFM

-2227 QNRADLNPIE
+2227 QNRSDLNSIE
-2237 KKTLKYGALLLGYT
+2237 KKTLKYGAMLLGYT

-2271 KKEQEALDFA
+2271 KTEQEALDFA

-2297 SSLQRGSGLFRLFT
+2297 SSLQRGSGLFRLLT

-2350 VTAKWLGVCLLNVA
+2350 VAAKWLGVCLLNVA
-2364 IAELSLTAPFEKD
+2364 IGELSLTAPFEKD

-2441 AEGKKEPG
+2441 VKGKKEPS
-2449 ELIEQTA
+2449 ELAEQVA

-2461 YLGIPSGI
+2461 WLGIPSGI

-2480 ADDMD
+2480 AGDMD

>member
-1 MSWED
+1 MA
-6 NEKEFQ
+6 NEPLDEFDRRLKAKKE
-12 RLRNEK
+12 
-18 QDWYNGGYA
+18 YA
-27 TGADSNLTPAETL
+27 NYGFIADIDSGLSPAETL
-40 GYYDLQKMSDDEY
+40 GFYDLQKMSDDEY

-72 IINDDKPG
+72 IITDDKPG

-95 LFGAAKAAIDS
+95 LFGAAKAAIDA

-135 DEILKREEVRAD
+135 DEILKREEVKAD

-160 GIQLLAQLALT
+160 GVQLLAQLALT

-208 VSASRAA
+208 VSASRAG

-279 NPGAST
+279 NPGASA
-285 AKLAEKWGENWQQN
+285 AKLAEMWGEKWQQN

-491 KSHAGNLRL
+491 KSHVGNLRL
-500 VLESRALIADPE
+500 VLESRALVADPE

-517 LQKNKLRFED
+517 LQKNKLRFEN
-527 GGKAKQK
+527 GGKVRQK
-534 NGWFSKGGVLKKEQ
+534 NGWFSKGGELNKEQ

-554 TGNEMGHYSGL
+554 TGNEMGHYTDL

-570 KTFAWYK
+570 KTFAWYRD
-577 ENLQGTSVQNSVLG
+577 NLQGTSVYNSMLG

-613 MSHTAAKKEKLF
+613 MSHTAAKREKLF

-651 GENFYYI
+651 GEHFYYI
-658 HSALNVN
+658 HSTLNVN
-665 GQKMYVVVDVIE
+665 GQKMYVVVNVIE

-690 FNESEY
+690 FNENEY

-708 GVSSPVQHLEQQSSE
+708 GVSSPVQHLEQQSS
-723 GEFKPSVSQQF
+723 FADSVSQK
-734 EAGTSISNDNPSF
+734 ADN
-747 ADSISQKVRVYKQQK
+747 YKQQK

-767 LTDKG
+767 LKDKG
-772 MISPMDDGSYIIT
+772 MFSPAEDGSYIIT

-795 IHETGHYFV
+795 IHETGHYFA

-828 EYAGIDADTWASGD
+828 EYAGIDAETWASGD

-854 EAFETYVMEGKAP
+854 EAFETYIMEGKAP
-867 SVGLRGAFQRFANW
+867 SVGLRGVFQRFANW

-892 ENAAELT
+892 DNAAELT

-914 EIEVMARMEGMFGG
+914 EIEVMARMEGMFGA
-928 LPENIT
+928 LPDNIT
-934 SKLSDQNKKVLQD
+934 STLSEQNKKTLQD

-986 IEEAVARELV
+986 IEQAVAQELV
-996 NQARRQV
+996 NRARVQV
-1003 GYEFGKET
+1003 GQEFGQESK
-1011 KVINSQFVTDKTG
+1011 
-1024 MAHANNS
+1024 
-1031 ERPLGKIALANPAII
+1031 LANPAII
-1046 ARKYRHVLGSVLP
+1046 ARKYRHVLGNVLP
-1059 NYNDML
+1059 NYNDIL

-1088 TYGTLSKERVAN
+1088 AYGTLSKERVAN

-1107 MFSKSRQKSVTNP
+1107 MFSKSRQKTVTNP

-1133 FRQKINEW
+1133 FKQKINEW

-1174 IDDILNPIADRI
+1174 VDDILNPIADRI

-1225 FAGIPDQGAVL
+1225 FAGIPDQSAVL

-1373 ELFDQIAEENGYAS
+1373 ELFDQISEENGYAS

-1451 LKALKHEFEANPDK
+1451 LKALKHELETNPDK

-1637 QQMMINHALY
+1637 QQQMINHALY
-1647 REAVKAKHKIESARK
+1647 REAVKAKHQIESARK

-1695 KDFNTNGREIQSLS
+1695 KDFNTNGREVQPLS
-1709 EYIAEMQAKYGDEII
+1709 DYIAEMQAKYGDEII
-1724 YMPEFVLNPN
+1724 SMPEFVLNPN

-1766 QMNKIAAGE
+1766 KMNKIAAGE
-1775 AFEQVKADTI
+1775 AFEKVKADTI

-1807 RKRIVE
+1807 RKRIID
-1813 WPKNFMATL
+1813 WPKNIIATL

-1836 EGYFTKEFYNKINH
+1836 EGYFTREFYNKINH

-1860 GYQKELTDALQ
+1860 SYQNELIDALQ
-1871 KWEPDKET
+1871 KWEPDKKT
-1879 GIAHDKRI
+1879 GIAHEQRI

-1954 LCKHLTKADIA
+1954 LCKHLTKEDIA

-2042 SRPPQRTLATN
+2042 SRPPQRTLTTDTSA
-2053 TGSSKSRTGGKYPV
+2053 SKARTGGKYPV

-2073 EVTAVKS
+2073 EVTAVKKY
-2080 TIHDICYRET
+2080 IHDICYRET

-2118 LREFLQACAN
+2118 FREFLQACAN

-2200 VEVDAICAKSVFM
+2200 AEVDAICAKSVFM

-2227 QNRADLNPIE
+2227 QNRSDLNSIE
-2237 KKTLKYGALLLGYT
+2237 KKTLKYGAMLLGYT

-2271 KKEQEALDFA
+2271 KTEQEALDFA

-2350 VTAKWLGVCLLNVA
+2350 VAAKWLGVCLLNVA
-2364 IAELSLTAPFEKD
+2364 IGELSLTAPFEKD

-2400 GQAAN
+2400 AQAAN
-2405 VGVQNLLGM
+2405 VGVQTLLGM

-2422 AAQGLID
+2422 AVQGLMD
-2429 RGFTVA
+2429 KGFTVIRRAGKVA
-2435 RRINDV
+2435 RGE
-2441 AEGKKEPG
+2441 EGPG
-2449 ELIEQTA
+2449 ELAEQAA
-2456 YVGGA
+2456 YVFGA
-2461 YLGIPSGI
+2461 WRGVPAGIVNI
-2469 FNIIFNGIDIA
+2469 LFNSLDIA
-2480 ADDMD
+2480 EDNMD
-2485 FELQDIYKRRPKSE
+2485 FELQDLIKRRPRSE
-2499 RKKD
+2499 RKHEQ

>member
-1 MSWED
+1 MA
-6 NEKEFQ
+6 NEPLDEFDRRLKAKKE
-12 RLRNEK
+12 
-18 QDWYNGGYA
+18 YA
-27 TGADSNLTPAETL
+27 NYGFIADIDSGLSPAETL

-72 IINDDKPG
+72 IITDDKPG

-85 INGLKGSVRG
+85 MNGLKGSVRG
-95 LFGAAKAAIDS
+95 LFGAAKAAVDA

-160 GIQLLAQLALT
+160 GVQLLVQLALT
-171 KGVGAAGAGAK
+171 QGVGAAGASAK
-182 TVHAISMLYNGANIS
+182 IGHAISMLYNGANIS

-208 VSASRAA
+208 VNASRAA
-215 EAGLLNAIPQAVL
+215 EAGLMNAIPQAVL

-285 AKLAEKWGENWQQN
+285 AQLAEKWGENWQQN

-387 QTSSN
+387 QTNSN

-399 GITEEEVGA
+399 GITEDEVA
-408 AAELGQDIDI
+408 TAAELGQDIDI
-418 SRGKFTAAMAKD
+418 SRGKFTATMAKD

-466 TRQASTE
+466 TRQASAE
-473 LDAELDAI
+473 LDTELDAI

-517 LQKNKLRFED
+517 LQKNKLRFEN
-527 GGKAKQK
+527 GGKVRQK
-534 NGWFSKGGVLKKEQ
+534 NGWFSKGGELNKEQ

-554 TGNEMGHYSGL
+554 TGNEMGHYTDL

-570 KTFAWYK
+570 KTFAWYRD
-577 ENLQGTSVQNSVLG
+577 NLQGTSVYNSVLG

-613 MSHTAAKKEKLF
+613 MSHTAAKREKLF

-651 GENFYYI
+651 GEHFYYI
-658 HSALNVN
+658 HSTLNVN
-665 GQKMYVVVDVIE
+665 GQKMYVVVNVIE

-690 FNESEY
+690 FNENEY

-708 GVSSPVQHLEQQSSE
+708 GVSSPVQHLEQQSSKE
-723 GEFKPSVSQQF
+723 AFKPSDSEQF
-734 EAGTSISNDNPSF
+734 KAQPSILNETSSF
-747 ADSISQKVRVYKQQK
+747 ADSVSQKADNYKQQK

-767 LTDKG
+767 LKDKG
-772 MISPMDDGSYIIT
+772 MISPMDDGTYVIT

-854 EAFETYVMEGKAP
+854 EAFETYIMEGKAP
-867 SVGLRGAFQRFANW
+867 SVGLRGVFQRFANW

-934 SKLSDQNKKVLQD
+934 SKLSDQNKKTLQD

-969 AKRRAEKAAFI
+969 AKRRAEKAAYI

-996 NQARRQV
+996 NRARHQV
-1003 GYEFGKET
+1003 GYEFGKEST
-1011 KVINSQFVTDKTG
+1011 
-1024 MAHANNS
+1024 
-1031 ERPLGKIALANPAII
+1031 LANPAII
-1046 ARKYRHVLGSVLP
+1046 ARKYRHVLGNVLP

-1088 TYGTLSKERVAN
+1088 TYGALSKERVAN
-1100 AEDMLIA
+1100 AEDMLVA
-1107 MFSKSRQKSVTNP
+1107 AFSKARQKTVVNP
-1120 TFVVDEHGMAHAN
+1120 SFVVDANGMAHAN
-1133 FRQKINEW
+1133 FKQKINEW

-1225 FAGIPDQGAVL
+1225 FAGIPDQSAVL

-1299 RIAEKIARG
+1299 RIAKKIARG

-1322 DYGDAEIKADFKHI
+1322 DYSDAEIKADFKHI

-1341 RLQALKHRLE
+1341 RLQTLKHRLE

-1403 NESSDVQDNW
+1403 NEGSDVQDNW

-1451 LKALKHEFEANPDK
+1451 LKALKRELETNPDK

-1471 SKKRSL
+1471 SKKRAL

-1637 QQMMINHALY
+1637 QQQMINHALY
-1647 REAVKAKHKIESARK
+1647 REAVKAKHQIESARK

-1695 KDFNTNGREIQSLS
+1695 KDFNTNGREVQPLS
-1709 EYIAEMQAKYGDEII
+1709 DYIAEMQAKYGDEII
-1724 YMPEFVLNPN
+1724 SMPKFVLNPN

-1813 WPKNFMATL
+1813 WPKNIIATL

-1836 EGYFTKEFYNKINH
+1836 EGYFTREFYNKINH

-1860 GYQKELTDALQ
+1860 SYQNELIDALQ
-1871 KWEPDKET
+1871 KWEPDKKT
-1879 GIAHDKRI
+1879 GIAHDTRI
-1887 YYEELGGSAD
+1887 YYKELGGSAD

-2004 LASGESVVFD
+2004 LASGESVVFE

-2042 SRPPQRTLATN
+2042 SRPPQRTLTTN
-2053 TGSSKSRTGGKYPV
+2053 SGSSKSRTGGKYPV

-2128 PYGNKTAYMAENLF
+2128 PYGNKTAYMAEKTF
-2142 TKAANAL
+2142 TKIADAL
-2149 RNIATNTAIML
+2149 RNVATNAAIMF
-2160 NFKTAMQNFS
+2160 NFKTIMQNTT
-2170 NILLY
+2170 NIFLY
-2175 GNSVEGFTYAD
+2175 GNSTKGFTHAD
-2186 AFRALYRGFTGEGR
+2186 AFRALLRSFTSEGR
-2200 VEVDAICAKSVFM
+2200 AEVDAICAKSAFM
-2213 RERME
+2213 RERSQ
-2218 VPDVTLRDI
+2218 VPDITLRDI
-2227 QNRADLNPIE
+2227 QNRSDLNPIE
-2237 KKTLKYGALLLGYT
+2237 KRTLRYGAMLLGYT

-2271 KKEQEALDFA
+2271 KTEQEALDFA
-2281 NAVIRRTL
+2281 NTVIRRTL

-2297 SSLQRGSGLFRLFT
+2297 SSMQRNSGLFRLFT

-2350 VTAKWLGVCLLNVA
+2350 AGAKFLGVCLLNVA

-2377 KKDDWNNL
+2377 KDGYRKL
-2385 AKELINYPLSMGGPV
+2385 SKELINYPLSMGGPY
-2400 GQAAN
+2400 GQFAN
-2405 VGVQNLLGM
+2405 IGIQCLLGM

-2429 RGFTVA
+2429 KGFTVP
-2435 RRINDV
+2435 RRLNDV
-2441 AEGKKEPG
+2441 VEGKTEPG
-2449 ELIEQTA
+2449 ELIEQAA

-2461 YLGIPSGI
+2461 FLGVPSGI
-2469 FNIIFNGIDIA
+2469 FNIIFNSIDIA
-2480 ADDMD
+2480 SDDMD

-2499 RKKD
+2499 RKKG

>member
-18 QDWYNGGYA
+18 QDWYDGGYA

-85 INGLKGSVRG
+85 MNGLKGSVRG
-95 LFGAAKAAIDS
+95 LFGAAKAAVDA

-171 KGVGAAGAGAK
+171 KGVGAAGAGMK

-215 EAGLLNAIPQAVL
+215 EAGLLNAVPQAVL

-279 NPGAST
+279 NPDAST

-313 GGTASGAKVA
+313 GGSVSGVSVA
-323 VDSVVEHVALKANE
+323 VDSAVEHVALKANE

-392 NKLYEEL
+392 NKIYEEL

-517 LQKNKLRFED
+517 LQKNKLRFQSSDAPKPLKSGWMQAAAFISEYPNAESFIKEITSLD
-527 GGKAKQK
+527 KSQANQRSYKYKHRNGGTYEILGSNFTHTEIGVHSLKAKQWDDILLHLDDV
-534 NGWFSKGGVLKKEQ
+534 NSIEEARIADSKGLHGGTVVFQKVNGKLGTYAVVTEYSTSGRVFITTAGMDGMPNVNVNAWAKKVRGSQILQQKALQLSAGKVGQTSYTKILQERFGIVKK
-548 FYTTNI
+548 FYKQ
-554 TGNEMGHYSGL
+554 EEGL
-565 KDLQK
+565 KD
-570 KTFAWYK
+570 
-577 ENLQGTSVQNSVLG
+577 
-591 EIRID
+591 
-596 KGYQE
+596 
-601 NNIKFTGAGKRE
+601 
-613 MSHTAAKKEKLF
+613 
-625 ATRYLREIIENGNF
+625 
-639 VTEAASQKEKHS
+639 
-651 GENFYYI
+651 
-658 HSALNVN
+658 
-665 GQKMYVVVDVIE
+665 
-677 RKDKSLSY
+677 
-685 YNHNV
+685 
-690 FNESEY
+690 
-696 KKIEDALKPSGS
+696 
-708 GVSSPVQHLEQQSSE
+708 
-723 GEFKPSVSQQF
+723 
-734 EAGTSISNDNPSF
+734 
-747 ADSISQKVRVYKQQK
+747 
-762 IVNGT
+762 
-767 LTDKG
+767 KG
-772 MISPMDDGSYIIT
+772 MFSPAEDGSYIIT

-795 IHETGHYFV
+795 IHETGHYFA

-854 EAFETYVMEGKAP
+854 EAFETYIMEGKAP
-867 SVGLRGAFQRFANW
+867 SAGLRGAFQRFANW

-934 SKLSDQNKKVLQD
+934 SNLSDQNKKALQD
-947 KILKAKDKAVDILT
+947 KISKAKDRAVDILT

-980 EEIRPQ
+980 EEMRPQ

-996 NQARRQV
+996 NQARRQI

-1011 KVINSQFVTDKTG
+1011 KVLNSQFVTDKNG
-1024 MAHANNS
+1024 MVHANNS

-1100 AEDMLIA
+1100 AEDMLVA

-1133 FRQKINEW
+1133 FKQKINEW

-1351 TDPEGVDLV
+1351 TAPEGVDLV

-1403 NESSDVQDNW
+1403 NEGSDVQDNW
-1413 ARNYIRNGGDRAKL
+1413 ARNYIRNGGDKAKL

-1451 LKALKHEFEANPDK
+1451 LKALKHELETNPDK

-1590 FAKRYIQTLPAGE
+1590 FAKRYIKTLPAGE

-1637 QQMMINHALY
+1637 QQQMINHALY

-1695 KDFNTNGREIQSLS
+1695 KDFNTNGREVQSLS
-1709 EYIAEMQAKYGDEII
+1709 EYIAEMQAKYGDKII
-1724 YMPEFVLNPN
+1724 SMPEFVLNPN

-1807 RKRIVE
+1807 HKRIVE

-1836 EGYFTKEFYNKINH
+1836 EGYFTREFYNKINH

-1860 GYQKELTDALQ
+1860 GYQNELIDALQ
-1871 KWEPDKET
+1871 KWEPDKKT
-1879 GIAHDKRI
+1879 GIAHDARI

-1954 LCKHLTKADIA
+1954 LCKHLTKEDIA

-2118 LREFLQACAN
+2118 FREFLQACAN

-2200 VEVDAICAKSVFM
+2200 AEVDAICAKSVFM
-2213 RERME
+2213 RERMQ

-2227 QNRADLNPIE
+2227 QNRSDLNPIE

-2266 KINEG
+2266 KIN
-2271 KKEQEALDFA
+2271 KNKTEQEALDFA

-2350 VTAKWLGVCLLNVA
+2350 VAAKWLGVCLLNVA
-2364 IAELSLTAPFEKD
+2364 IGELSLTAPFEKD

-2441 AEGKKEPG
+2441 VEGKTEPG
-2449 ELIEQTA
+2449 ELIEQAA

-2461 YLGIPSGI
+2461 FLGVPSGI

>member
-18 QDWYNGGYA
+18 QDWYDGGYA

-85 INGLKGSVRG
+85 MNGLKGSVRG
-95 LFGAAKAAIDS
+95 LFGAAKAAVDA

-160 GIQLLAQLALT
+160 GVQLLAQLALT
-171 KGVGAAGAGAK
+171 KGVGAAGAGMK

-215 EAGLLNAIPQAVL
+215 EAGLLNAVPQAVL

-285 AKLAEKWGENWQQN
+285 AKLAEMWGENWQQN

-313 GGTASGAKVA
+313 GGSVSGVSVA
-323 VDSVVEHVALKANE
+323 VDSAVEHVALKANE

-358 RAAATIEANNPNFED
+358 SAAATIEANNPNFED

-517 LQKNKLRFED
+517 LQKNKLRFQSSGAPKPLKSGWMQAAAFISEYPNAESFIKEITSLD
-527 GGKAKQK
+527 KSQANQRSYKYKHRNGGTYEILGSNFTHTEIGVHSLNAKQWDDILLHLDDV
-534 NGWFSKGGVLKKEQ
+534 NSIEEARIADSKGLHGGTVVFQKVNGKLGTYAVVTEYSTSGRVFITTAGMDGTPNVNVNAWAKKVRGSQILQQKALQLSAGKVGQTSYTKILQERFGIVKK
-548 FYTTNI
+548 FYKQ
-554 TGNEMGHYSGL
+554 EEGL
-565 KDLQK
+565 KD
-570 KTFAWYK
+570 
-577 ENLQGTSVQNSVLG
+577 
-591 EIRID
+591 
-596 KGYQE
+596 
-601 NNIKFTGAGKRE
+601 
-613 MSHTAAKKEKLF
+613 
-625 ATRYLREIIENGNF
+625 
-639 VTEAASQKEKHS
+639 
-651 GENFYYI
+651 
-658 HSALNVN
+658 
-665 GQKMYVVVDVIE
+665 
-677 RKDKSLSY
+677 
-685 YNHNV
+685 
-690 FNESEY
+690 
-696 KKIEDALKPSGS
+696 
-708 GVSSPVQHLEQQSSE
+708 
-723 GEFKPSVSQQF
+723 
-734 EAGTSISNDNPSF
+734 
-747 ADSISQKVRVYKQQK
+747 
-762 IVNGT
+762 
-767 LTDKG
+767 KG
-772 MISPMDDGSYIIT
+772 MFSPAEDGSYIIT

-854 EAFETYVMEGKAP
+854 EAFETYIMEGKAP

-892 ENAAELT
+892 ENAADLT

-934 SKLSDQNKKVLQD
+934 SKLSDQNKKALQD

-996 NQARRQV
+996 NQARRQI

-1011 KVINSQFVTDKTG
+1011 KVLNSQFVTDKNG
-1024 MAHANNS
+1024 MVHANNS

-1107 MFSKSRQKSVTNP
+1107 MFSKARQKSVTNP
-1120 TFVVDEHGMAHAN
+1120 TFIVDEHGMAHAN
-1133 FRQKINEW
+1133 FKQKINEW

-1186 ESELAEYQDTVK
+1186 ESELAEYQYVVK
-1198 SERAFFINGKWGYFA
+1198 SERAFFINGRWGYFA
-1213 ATNRTEGKYAND
+1213 ASNRTEGKYAD
-1225 FAGIPDQGAVL
+1225 DLAGIPDQSAVL
-1236 VDFGEIGKD
+1236 VDFGEMGKD

-1442 GEQLTELNE
+1442 GEQLAELNE
-1451 LKALKHEFEANPDK
+1451 LKALKHELETNPDK

-1516 EIDKAVNRRF
+1516 EIDKAASRRF

-1637 QQMMINHALY
+1637 QQQMINHALY

-1662 YVRKQMHSKKE
+1662 YVKKQMHSKKE
-1673 VWGTEQH
+1673 LWGTEQH

-1695 KDFNTNGREIQSLS
+1695 KDFNTNGREVQSLS
-1709 EYIAEMQAKYGDEII
+1709 DYIAEMQAKYGDKII
-1724 YMPEFVLNPN
+1724 SMPEFVLNPN

-1766 QMNKIAAGE
+1766 KMNKIAAGE

-1785 AHLQELPVE
+1785 ARLQELPVE

-1836 EGYFTKEFYNKINH
+1836 EGYFTREFYNKINH

-1860 GYQKELTDALQ
+1860 GYQNEITDALQ

-1879 GIAHDKRI
+1879 SIAHDKRI

-2175 GNSVEGFTYAD
+2175 GNSVEGFTHAD

-2200 VEVDAICAKSVFM
+2200 AEVDAICAKSVFM

-2227 QNRADLNPIE
+2227 QNRSDLNPIE

-2271 KKEQEALDFA
+2271 KTEQEALDFA

-2364 IAELSLTAPFEKD
+2364 IAELSLTALFEKD
-2377 KKDDWNNL
+2377 KKDDWNNF

-2435 RRINDV
+2435 RRLNDV

-2449 ELIEQTA
+2449 ELVEQAA

-2461 YLGIPSGI
+2461 WLGIPSGI

>member
-1 MSWED
+1 MA
-6 NEKEFQ
+6 NEPLDEFDRRLKAKKE
-12 RLRNEK
+12 
-18 QDWYNGGYA
+18 YA
-27 TGADSNLTPAETL
+27 NYGFIADIDSGLSPAETL

-53 NKFSQAVKSNSSP
+53 NKFSQAVKSNNSP

-85 INGLKGSVRG
+85 MNGLKGSVRG

-135 DEILKREEVRAD
+135 DEILKREEVKAD
-147 TAAGQLGYDLAEN
+147 TATGQLGYDLAEN
-160 GIQLLAQLALT
+160 AIQLLVQFALT
-171 KGVGAAGAGAK
+171 KGVGAAGATAK
-182 TVHAISMLYNGANIS
+182 VTHAISMLYNGANIS

-215 EAGLLNAIPQAVL
+215 EAGLMNAVPQAIL

-313 GGTASGAKVA
+313 GGTASGTKVA
-323 VDSVVEHVALKANE
+323 VDSVVEHFALKANE
-337 ERKAKLV
+337 KRKAKLL

-349 IRETGINPE
+349 IKETGINPE

-399 GITEEEVGA
+399 GVTEEEVA
-408 AAELGQDIDI
+408 TAAELGQDVDI

-517 LQKNKLRFED
+517 LQKNKLRFQSSGAPKPLKSGWMQAAAFISEYPNAESFIKEITSLD
-527 GGKAKQK
+527 KSQANQRSYKYKHRNGGTYEILGSNFTHTEIGVHSLNAKQWDDILLHLDDV
-534 NGWFSKGGVLKKEQ
+534 NSIEEARIASSKGLHGGTVVFQKVKGKLGTYAVVTEYSTSGRVFITTAGMDGTPNVNVNAWAKKVRGSQILQQKALQLSAGKVGQTSYTKILQERFGIVKK
-548 FYTTNI
+548 FYKQ
-554 TGNEMGHYSGL
+554 EEGL
-565 KDLQK
+565 KD
-570 KTFAWYK
+570 
-577 ENLQGTSVQNSVLG
+577 
-591 EIRID
+591 
-596 KGYQE
+596 
-601 NNIKFTGAGKRE
+601 
-613 MSHTAAKKEKLF
+613 
-625 ATRYLREIIENGNF
+625 
-639 VTEAASQKEKHS
+639 
-651 GENFYYI
+651 
-658 HSALNVN
+658 
-665 GQKMYVVVDVIE
+665 
-677 RKDKSLSY
+677 
-685 YNHNV
+685 
-690 FNESEY
+690 
-696 KKIEDALKPSGS
+696 
-708 GVSSPVQHLEQQSSE
+708 
-723 GEFKPSVSQQF
+723 
-734 EAGTSISNDNPSF
+734 
-747 ADSISQKVRVYKQQK
+747 
-762 IVNGT
+762 
-767 LTDKG
+767 KG
-772 MISPMDDGSYIIT
+772 MFSPAEDGSYIIT

-795 IHETGHYFV
+795 IHETGHYFA

-814 PSNARLNADAKKLM
+814 PSNTRLNADAKKLL
-828 EYAGIDADTWASGD
+828 EYAGIDAETWASGD

-854 EAFETYVMEGKAP
+854 EAFETYIMEGKAP
-867 SVGLRGAFQRFANW
+867 SVGLRGVFQRFANW

-934 SKLSDQNKKVLQD
+934 SKLSDQSKKTLQD

-969 AKRRAEKAAFI
+969 AKRRAEKAAYI

-996 NQARRQV
+996 NRARAQV
-1003 GYEFGKET
+1003 AGEFGKEST
-1011 KVINSQFVTDKTG
+1011 
-1024 MAHANNS
+1024 
-1031 ERPLGKIALANPAII
+1031 LANPAII

-1100 AEDMLIA
+1100 AEDMLVA
-1107 MFSKSRQKSVTNP
+1107 MFSRTRQKTVTNP
-1120 TFVVDEHGMAHAN
+1120 EFVTDEHGMVHAN
-1133 FRQKINEW
+1133 FKQKINEW

-1165 ELLKDTNGA
+1165 ELLKDTNGT

-1213 ATNRTEGKYAND
+1213 ASNRTEGKYAD
-1225 FAGIPDQGAVL
+1225 DLAGIPDQGAVL

-1403 NESSDVQDNW
+1403 NEGSDVQDNW
-1413 ARNYIRNGGDRAKL
+1413 ARNYVRNGGDRAKL

-1451 LKALKHEFEANPDK
+1451 LKALKHELETNPDK

-1471 SKKRSL
+1471 SKKCAL

-1637 QQMMINHALY
+1637 QQQMINHALY
-1647 REAVKAKHKIESARK
+1647 REAVKAKHQIESARK

-1695 KDFNTNGREIQSLS
+1695 KDFNTNGREVQPLS
-1709 EYIAEMQAKYGDEII
+1709 DYIAEMQAKYGDEII
-1724 YMPEFVLNPN
+1724 SMPEFVLNPN

-1766 QMNKIAAGE
+1766 KMNKIAADE
-1775 AFEQVKADTI
+1775 AFEKVKADTI

-1807 RKRIVE
+1807 RKRIID
-1813 WPKNFMATL
+1813 WPKNIIATL

-1836 EGYFTKEFYNKINH
+1836 EGYFTREFYNKINH

-1860 GYQKELTDALQ
+1860 GYQNELTDALQ

-1954 LCKHLTKADIA
+1954 LCKHLTKEDIA

-1976 FWPMLAEVNRRTK
+1976 FWPMLAEVNRKTK
-1989 GFEPPKIEASPLVMK
+1989 GFEPPKIEASPLVLK

-2042 SRPPQRTLATN
+2042 NRPPQRTLTTN

-2200 VEVDAICAKSVFM
+2200 AEVDAICAKSVFM

-2227 QNRADLNPIE
+2227 QNRSDLNSIE
-2237 KKTLKYGALLLGYT
+2237 KKTLKYGAMLLGYT

-2271 KKEQEALDFA
+2271 KTEQEALDFA

-2350 VTAKWLGVCLLNVA
+2350 VAAKWLGVCLLNVA
-2364 IAELSLTAPFEKD
+2364 IGELSLTAPFEKD

-2441 AEGKKEPG
+2441 VEGKKEPS
-2449 ELIEQTA
+2449 ELAEQVA

-2461 YLGIPSGI
+2461 WLGIPSGI

-2480 ADDMD
+2480 AGDMD

>member
-1 MSWED
+1 MA
-6 NEKEFQ
+6 NEPLDEFDRRLKAKKE
-12 RLRNEK
+12 
-18 QDWYNGGYA
+18 YA
-27 TGADSNLTPAETL
+27 NYGFIADIDSGLSPAETL

-53 NKFSQAVKSNSSP
+53 NKFSQAVQSNNSP

-85 INGLKGSVRG
+85 MNGLKGSVRG
-95 LFGAAKAAIDS
+95 LFGAAKAAVDA

-147 TAAGQLGYDLAEN
+147 TAAGQLSYDLAEN
-160 GIQLLAQLALT
+160 GVQLLAQLALT
-171 KGVGAAGAGAK
+171 KGVGAAGAGMK

-299 LKEAGYSGLIGAIL
+299 LQEAGYSGLIGAIL

-349 IRETGINPE
+349 IKETGINPE
-358 RAAATIEANNPNFED
+358 RAAAEIEANNPNFED

-387 QTSSN
+387 QTSNN
-392 NKLYEEL
+392 NKLFEEL
-399 GITEEEVGA
+399 GVTEEEVEA

-466 TRQASTE
+466 TRQASAE
-473 LDAELDAI
+473 LDTELDAI
-481 VDSATKAGMN
+481 VGSATKAGMN

-527 GGKAKQK
+527 GGKGAAGRKQR
-534 NGWFSKGGVLKKEQ
+534 GW
-548 FYTTNI
+548 T
-554 TGNEMGHYSGL
+554 
-565 KDLQK
+565 
-570 KTFAWYK
+570 
-577 ENLQGTSVQNSVLG
+577 
-591 EIRID
+591 
-596 KGYQE
+596 
-601 NNIKFTGAGKRE
+601 
-613 MSHTAAKKEKLF
+613 
-625 ATRYLREIIENGNF
+625 
-639 VTEAASQKEKHS
+639 
-651 GENFYYI
+651 
-658 HSALNVN
+658 
-665 GQKMYVVVDVIE
+665 
-677 RKDKSLSY
+677 
-685 YNHNV
+685 
-690 FNESEY
+690 
-696 KKIEDALKPSGS
+696 
-708 GVSSPVQHLEQQSSE
+708 
-723 GEFKPSVSQQF
+723 
-734 EAGTSISNDNPSF
+734 
-747 ADSISQKVRVYKQQK
+747 QKVWGRAKGWKQNNQAE
-762 IVNGT
+762 T
-767 LTDKG
+767 KG
-772 MISPMDDGSYIIT
+772 QFRQADDGTYIID

-795 IHETGHYFV
+795 IHETGHYFA

-828 EYAGIDADTWASGD
+828 EYAGIDAETWASGD

-854 EAFETYVMEGKAP
+854 EAFETYIMEGKAP

-914 EIEVMARMEGMFGG
+914 EIEVMARMEGIFGG

-934 SKLSDQNKKVLQD
+934 SKLSDQNKKTLQD

-986 IEEAVARELV
+986 IEQAVAQELV
-996 NQARRQV
+996 NRARVQV
-1003 GYEFGKET
+1003 GQEFGQESK
-1011 KVINSQFVTDKTG
+1011 
-1024 MAHANNS
+1024 
-1031 ERPLGKIALANPAII
+1031 LANPAII

-1100 AEDMLIA
+1100 AKDMLVA
-1107 MFSKSRQKSVTNP
+1107 MFSKSRQKTVTNP

-1133 FRQKINEW
+1133 FKQKINEW

-1186 ESELAEYQDTVK
+1186 ESELAEYQYVVK
-1198 SERAFFINGKWGYFA
+1198 SERAFFINGRWGYFA
-1213 ATNRTEGKYAND
+1213 ASNRTEGKYAD
-1225 FAGIPDQGAVL
+1225 DLAGIPDQSAVL
-1236 VDFGEIGKD
+1236 VDFGEMGKD
-1245 GKRHWTKRA
+1245 GKLHWTKRA

-1261 GLVFHEAGDSIR
+1261 GLVFHEAGESISGD
-1273 NVNWVSRY
+1273 NWVSRY

-1299 RIAEKIARG
+1299 RIAERIARG
-1308 EDIADYYDL
+1308 EDIADYWDL
-1317 RSTGL
+1317 RMYKL
-1322 DYGDAEIKADFKHI
+1322 DYSDEAAGFKKTS
-1336 VDELD
+1336 DELD

-1403 NESSDVQDNW
+1403 NEGSDVQDNW
-1413 ARNYIRNGGDRAKL
+1413 ARNYIRNGGDKAKL

-1451 LKALKHEFEANPDK
+1451 LKALKHELETNPDK

-1637 QQMMINHALY
+1637 QQQMINHALY

-1695 KDFNTNGREIQSLS
+1695 KDFNTNGREVQSLS
-1709 EYIAEMQAKYGDEII
+1709 DYIAEMQAKYGDEII
-1724 YMPEFVLNPN
+1724 SMPEFVLNPN

-1766 QMNKIAAGE
+1766 KMNKIAAGE
-1775 AFEQVKADTI
+1775 AFEKVKADTI

-1807 RKRIVE
+1807 RKRIID
-1813 WPKNFMATL
+1813 WPKNIIATL

-1836 EGYFTKEFYNKINH
+1836 EEGYFTREFYNKINH

-1860 GYQKELTDALQ
+1860 SYQNELIDALQ
-1871 KWEPDKET
+1871 KWEPDKKT
-1879 GIAHDKRI
+1879 GIAHEQRI

-1954 LCKHLTKADIA
+1954 LCKHLTKEDIA

-2042 SRPPQRTLATN
+2042 SRPPQRTLTTN

-2118 LREFLQACAN
+2118 FREFLQACAN
-2128 PYGNKTAYMAENLF
+2128 PYGNKTAYMAEKGF
-2142 TKAANAL
+2142 TKIADAL
-2149 RNIATNTAIML
+2149 RNATMNMAIMF
-2160 NFKTAMQNFS
+2160 NFKAAMQNTT
-2170 NILLY
+2170 NIFLY
-2175 GNSVEGFTYAD
+2175 GNSTEGFTHAD
-2186 AFRALYRGFTGEGR
+2186 AFRALLRSFTGEGR
-2200 VEVDAICAKSVFM
+2200 AEVDAICAKSAFM
-2213 RERME
+2213 RERSQA
-2218 VPDVTLRDI
+2218 PDITLRDI
-2227 QNRADLNPIE
+2227 QKRSDLDQIE

-2271 KKEQEALDFA
+2271 KTEQEALDFA
-2281 NAVIRRTL
+2281 NTVIRRTL

-2297 SSLQRGSGLFRLFT
+2297 SSLQRSSGLFRLFT

-2328 HIAKRLWN
+2328 HIVKRLWN

-2350 VTAKWLGVCLLNVA
+2350 VGAKFLSVCFLNVA

-2377 KKDDWNNL
+2377 EDGYRKL
-2385 AKELINYPLSMGGPV
+2385 SKELINYPLSMGGPV
-2400 GQAAN
+2400 VQAAN
-2405 VGVQNLLGM
+2405 VGVQTLLGM

-2422 AAQGLID
+2422 AVQGLMD
-2429 RGFTVA
+2429 KGFTVIRRAGKVA
-2435 RRINDV
+2435 RGE
-2441 AEGKKEPG
+2441 EGPG
-2449 ELIEQTA
+2449 ELAEQAA
-2456 YVGGA
+2456 YVFGA
-2461 YLGIPSGI
+2461 WRGVPAGIVNI
-2469 FNIIFNGIDIA
+2469 LFNSLDIA
-2480 ADDMD
+2480 EDNMD
-2485 FELQDIYKRRPKSE
+2485 FELQDLIKRRPRSE
-2499 RKKD
+2499 RKHEQ

>member
-1 MSWED
+1 MA
-6 NEKEFQ
+6 NEPLDEFDRRLKAKKE
-12 RLRNEK
+12 
-18 QDWYNGGYA
+18 YA
-27 TGADSNLTPAETL
+27 NYGFIADIDSGLSPAETL

-53 NKFSQAVKSNSSP
+53 NKFLQAVKSNSSP

-95 LFGAAKAAIDS
+95 LFGSAKAAIDA

-160 GIQLLAQLALT
+160 GVQLLAQLALT
-171 KGVGAAGAGAK
+171 KGVGAAGATAK

-299 LKEAGYSGLIGAIL
+299 LKEAGYSGLVGAIL

-323 VDSVVEHVALKANE
+323 VDSVVEHFALKANE
-337 ERKAKLV
+337 KRKAKLV

-349 IRETGINPE
+349 IKETGINPE

-500 VLESRALIADPE
+500 FLEARALNVEPE

-517 LQKNKLRFED
+517 LQKNKLRFQSSGAPKPLKSGWMQAAAFISEYPNAESFIKEITSLD
-527 GGKAKQK
+527 KSQANQRSYKYKHRNGGTYEILGSNFTHTEIGVHSLKAKQWDDILLHLDDV
-534 NGWFSKGGVLKKEQ
+534 NSIEEARIASSKGLHGGTVVFQKVKGKLGTYAVVTEYSTSGRVFITTAGMDGTPNVNVNAWAKKVRGSQILQQKALQLSAGKVGQTSYIKILQERFGIVKK
-548 FYTTNI
+548 FYKQ
-554 TGNEMGHYSGL
+554 EEGL
-565 KDLQK
+565 KD
-570 KTFAWYK
+570 
-577 ENLQGTSVQNSVLG
+577 
-591 EIRID
+591 
-596 KGYQE
+596 
-601 NNIKFTGAGKRE
+601 
-613 MSHTAAKKEKLF
+613 
-625 ATRYLREIIENGNF
+625 
-639 VTEAASQKEKHS
+639 
-651 GENFYYI
+651 
-658 HSALNVN
+658 
-665 GQKMYVVVDVIE
+665 
-677 RKDKSLSY
+677 
-685 YNHNV
+685 
-690 FNESEY
+690 
-696 KKIEDALKPSGS
+696 
-708 GVSSPVQHLEQQSSE
+708 
-723 GEFKPSVSQQF
+723 
-734 EAGTSISNDNPSF
+734 
-747 ADSISQKVRVYKQQK
+747 
-762 IVNGT
+762 
-767 LTDKG
+767 KG
-772 MISPMDDGSYIIT
+772 MFSPAEDGSYIIT

-804 ETMINEALAD
+804 ETLINEALAD

-854 EAFETYVMEGKAP
+854 EAFETYIMEGKAP
-867 SVGLRGAFQRFANW
+867 SVGLRGVFQRFANW

-914 EIEVMARMEGMFGG
+914 EIEVMSRMEGMFGG

-934 SKLSDQNKKVLQD
+934 SKLSDQNKKALQD

-986 IEEAVARELV
+986 IEDAVAWELV
-996 NQARRQV
+996 NRARHQV
-1003 GYEFGKET
+1003 GYEFGKEV
-1011 KVINSQFVTDKTG
+1011 KVVDSHFIDDEHG

-1031 ERPLGKIALANPAII
+1031 DTPWRKTKPANPAII

-1100 AEDMLIA
+1100 AEDMLVA
-1107 MFSKSRQKSVTNP
+1107 MFSKSRQKTVTNP

-1133 FRQKINEW
+1133 FKQKINEW
-1141 ETIEA
+1141 ETVEA

-1165 ELLKDTNGA
+1165 QLLKDTNRA

-1186 ESELAEYQDTVK
+1186 ESELAEYQYVVK
-1198 SERAFFINGKWGYFA
+1198 SERAFFINGRWGYFA
-1213 ATNRTEGKYAND
+1213 ASNRTEGKYAD
-1225 FAGIPDQGAVL
+1225 DLAGIPDQSAVL
-1236 VDFGEIGKD
+1236 VDFGEMGKD
-1245 GKRHWTKRA
+1245 GKLHWTKRA

-1261 GLVFHEAGDSIR
+1261 GLVFHEAGESISGD
-1273 NVNWVSRY
+1273 NWVSRY
-1281 VHDYGGS
+1281 VHEYGGS

-1299 RIAEKIARG
+1299 RIAERIARG
-1308 EDIADYYDL
+1308 EDIADYWDL
-1317 RSTGL
+1317 RMYKL
-1322 DYGDAEIKADFKHI
+1322 DYSDEAAGFKKTS
-1336 VDELD
+1336 DELD

-1451 LKALKHEFEANPDK
+1451 LKALKHELETNPDK

-1637 QQMMINHALY
+1637 QQQMINHALY
-1647 REAVKAKHKIESARK
+1647 REAVKAKHQIESARK

-1709 EYIAEMQAKYGDEII
+1709 DYIAEMQAKYGDEII
-1724 YMPEFVLNPN
+1724 SMPEFVLNPN

-1775 AFEQVKADTI
+1775 DFEKVKADTI

-1807 RKRIVE
+1807 RKRILD
-1813 WPKNFMATL
+1813 WPKNIIATL

-1836 EGYFTKEFYNKINH
+1836 EGYFTREFYNKINH
-1850 CADMESTMLE
+1850 CADMESEMLE
-1860 GYQKELTDALQ
+1860 SYQNELIDALQ
-1871 KWEPDKET
+1871 KWEPDKKT
-1879 GIAHDKRI
+1879 GIAHDARI

-2022 DTRTGSMPG
+2022 DMRTGSMPG

-2042 SRPPQRTLATN
+2042 SRPPQRTLTTN

-2118 LREFLQACAN
+2118 FREFLQACAN
-2128 PYGNKTAYMAENLF
+2128 PYGNKTAYMAETTF
-2142 TKAANAL
+2142 TKIADAL
-2149 RNIATNTAIML
+2149 RNVATNAAIMF
-2160 NFKTAMQNFS
+2160 NFKTIMQNTT
-2170 NILLY
+2170 NIFLY
-2175 GNSVEGFTYAD
+2175 GNSTAGFTHAD
-2186 AFRALYRGFTGEGR
+2186 AFRALLRSFTSEGR
-2200 VEVDAICAKSVFM
+2200 AEVDAICAKSAFM
-2213 RERME
+2213 RERSQ
-2218 VPDVTLRDI
+2218 VPDITLRDI
-2227 QNRADLNPIE
+2227 QNRSDLNPIE

-2271 KKEQEALDFA
+2271 KTEQEALDFA

-2297 SSLQRGSGLFRLFT
+2297 SSMQRNNGLFRLFT

-2328 HIAKRLWN
+2328 HIVKRLWN

-2350 VTAKWLGVCLLNVA
+2350 VSAKFLGVCLLNVA
-2364 IAELSLTAPFEKD
+2364 MAELSLTAPFEKD
-2377 KKDDWNNL
+2377 KDGYRKL
-2385 AKELINYPLSMGGPV
+2385 TKELINYPLSMGGPY
-2400 GQAAN
+2400 GQFAN
-2405 VGVQNLLGM
+2405 IGIQNLLGM
-2414 RNYGYRLT
+2414 KNYGYRLT

-2429 RGFTVA
+2429 RGFTVYRRLGKAA
-2435 RRINDV
+2435 RGE
-2441 AEGKKEPG
+2441 EGAG

-2461 YLGIPSGI
+2461 FLGVPASV
-2469 FNIIFNGIDIA
+2469 FNIIFNSIDVA

>member
-1 MSWED
+1 MA
-6 NEKEFQ
+6 NEPLDEFDRRLKAKKE
-12 RLRNEK
+12 
-18 QDWYNGGYA
+18 YA
-27 TGADSNLTPAETL
+27 NYGFIADIDSGLSPAETL

-53 NKFSQAVKSNSSP
+53 NKFSQAVKSNNSP
-66 TIDTSS
+66 TIDTNS
-72 IINDDKPG
+72 IITDDKPG

-135 DEILKREEVRAD
+135 DEILKREEVKAD

-160 GIQLLAQLALT
+160 GVQLLVQLALT
-171 KGVGAAGAGAK
+171 KGVGAAGASAK
-182 TVHAISMLYNGANIS
+182 IGHAISMLYNGANIS

-208 VSASRAA
+208 VNASRAA
-215 EAGLLNAIPQAVL
+215 EAGLMNAIPQAVL

-323 VDSVVEHVALKANE
+323 VDSTIEHFALKANE
-337 ERKAKLV
+337 KRKAKLV

-349 IRETGINPE
+349 IKETGINPE

-387 QTSSN
+387 QTSNN
-392 NKLYEEL
+392 NKLFEEL
-399 GITEEEVGA
+399 GITEEEVA
-408 AAELGQDIDI
+408 TAAELGQDIDI

-481 VDSATKAGMN
+481 VDSAKKAGMN
-491 KSHAGNLRL
+491 KSHADNLRL
-500 VLESRALIADPE
+500 VLEARALAIEPE

-517 LQKNKLRFED
+517 LQKNKLRFVD
-527 GGKAKQK
+527 GGKGAAGRKQRGWTQKVWGKSGNGERYKGTTQDYKQAQLEVINQNNKMQDDYHTGIRSVNDILTAKEALDLTQEQLDNYEK
-534 NGWFSKGGVLKKEQ
+534 EGYSYPDFTLQDGKAAIESGYITVYSSKEIKPGVFVTPSKMMATDYAGDGTVYSKRIPVKDMAFINADE
-548 FYTTNI
+548 
-554 TGNEMGHYSGL
+554 GNYAPV
-565 KDLQK
+565 KQYLQK
-570 KTFAWYK
+570 T
-577 ENLQGTSVQNSVLG
+577 
-591 EIRID
+591 
-596 KGYQE
+596 
-601 NNIKFTGAGKRE
+601 
-613 MSHTAAKKEKLF
+613 
-625 ATRYLREIIENGNF
+625 
-639 VTEAASQKEKHS
+639 
-651 GENFYYI
+651 
-658 HSALNVN
+658 
-665 GQKMYVVVDVIE
+665 
-677 RKDKSLSY
+677 
-685 YNHNV
+685 
-690 FNESEY
+690 
-696 KKIEDALKPSGS
+696 DAD
-708 GVSSPVQHLEQQSSE
+708 
-723 GEFKPSVSQQF
+723 
-734 EAGTSISNDNPSF
+734 T
-747 ADSISQKVRVYKQQK
+747 
-762 IVNGT
+762 
-767 LTDKG
+767 KG
-772 MISPMDDGSYIIT
+772 MFSPAEDGSYIIT

-814 PSNARLNADAKKLM
+814 PSNARLNVDAKKLM

-842 VEAKRAGHEKLA
+842 VEAKRAAHEKLA
-854 EAFETYVMEGKAP
+854 EAFETYIMEGKAP
-867 SVGLRGAFQRFANW
+867 SVGLRGVFQRFANW
-881 LSAIYSKIARS
+881 LSVIYSKIARS

-914 EIEVMARMEGMFGG
+914 EIEVMARMEGIFGG

-934 SKLSDQNKKVLQD
+934 SKLSDQNKKALQD

-996 NQARRQV
+996 NRARAQV
-1003 GYEFGKET
+1003 AGEFGKEST
-1011 KVINSQFVTDKTG
+1011 
-1024 MAHANNS
+1024 
-1031 ERPLGKIALANPAII
+1031 LANPAII

-1100 AEDMLIA
+1100 AEDMLVA
-1107 MFSKSRQKSVTNP
+1107 MFSRTKQKTVTNP
-1120 TFVVDEHGMAHAN
+1120 EFVTDEHGMVHAN
-1133 FRQKINEW
+1133 FKQKINEW

-1165 ELLKDTNGA
+1165 DLLKDTNGA
-1174 IDDILNPIADRI
+1174 IDDILSPIADRI

-1225 FAGIPDQGAVL
+1225 FAGIPDQSAVL

-1403 NESSDVQDNW
+1403 NEGSDVQDNW
-1413 ARNYIRNGGDRAKL
+1413 ARNYIRNGGDKAKL

-1451 LKALKHEFEANPDK
+1451 LKALKHELETNPDK

-1471 SKKRSL
+1471 SKKRAL

-1516 EIDKAVNRRF
+1516 EIGKAVNRRF

-1603 VMKPRRFAMAER
+1603 VMKPKRFAMAER

-1637 QQMMINHALY
+1637 QQQMINHALY
-1647 REAVKAKHKIESARK
+1647 REAVKAKHQIESARK
-1662 YVRKQMHSKKE
+1662 YVKKQMHNKKE
-1673 VWGTEQH
+1673 LWGTEQH

-1695 KDFNTNGREIQSLS
+1695 KDFNTNGREVQSLS

-1724 YMPEFVLNPN
+1724 SMPEFVLNPN

-1836 EGYFTKEFYNKINH
+1836 EGYFTREFYNKINH

-1860 GYQKELTDALQ
+1860 SYQKELTDALQ
-1871 KWEPDKET
+1871 KWEPDKES

-2042 SRPPQRTLATN
+2042 SRPPQRTLTTN

-2067 DLSRGS
+2067 DLSRSS

-2175 GNSVEGFTYAD
+2175 GNSVEGFTHAD

-2200 VEVDAICAKSVFM
+2200 AEVDAICAKSVFM

-2271 KKEQEALDFA
+2271 KTEQEAIDFA
-2281 NAVIRRTL
+2281 NTVIRRTL

-2297 SSLQRGSGLFRLFT
+2297 SSLQRGSSLFRLFT

-2405 VGVQNLLGM
+2405 IGVQNLLGM

-2435 RRINDV
+2435 RRLNDV
-2441 AEGKKEPG
+2441 MEGKKEPG
-2449 ELIEQTA
+2449 ELIEQAA

>member
-1 MSWED
+1 MA
-6 NEKEFQ
+6 NEPLDEFDRRLKAKKE
-12 RLRNEK
+12 
-18 QDWYNGGYA
+18 YA
-27 TGADSNLTPAETL
+27 NYGFIADIESGLSPAETL

-53 NKFSQAVKSNSSP
+53 NKFSQAVKSNNSP

-85 INGLKGSVRG
+85 MNGLKGSVRG
-95 LFGAAKAAIDS
+95 LFGAAKAAVDA
-106 NIEAHKGDKNVVKE
+106 NIEAHKSDKNVVKE

-160 GIQLLAQLALT
+160 GVQLLAQLALT

-208 VSASRAA
+208 VSASRAG

-279 NPGAST
+279 NPGAS
-285 AKLAEKWGENWQQN
+285 AAQLAEKWGENWQQN

-313 GGTASGAKVA
+313 GGTVSGTKVA

-349 IRETGINPE
+349 IKEAGVNPE
-358 RAAATIEANNPNFED
+358 YAAATIEANNPNFED

-399 GITEEEVGA
+399 GVTEDEVA
-408 AAELGQDIDI
+408 TAAELGQDVDI

-500 VLESRALIADPE
+500 VLESRALVADPE

-517 LQKNKLRFED
+517 LQKNKLRFEN
-527 GGKAKQK
+527 GGKVRQK
-534 NGWFSKGGVLKKEQ
+534 NGWFSKGGELNKEQ

-554 TGNEMGHYSGL
+554 TGNEMGHYTDL

-570 KTFAWYK
+570 KTFAWYRD
-577 ENLQGTSVQNSVLG
+577 NLQGTSVYNSVLG

-613 MSHTAAKKEKLF
+613 MSHTAAKREKLF

-651 GENFYYI
+651 GEHFYYI
-658 HSALNVN
+658 HSTLNVN
-665 GQKMYVVVDVIE
+665 GQKMYVVVNVIE

-690 FNESEY
+690 FNENEY

-708 GVSSPVQHLEQQSSE
+708 GVSSPVQHLEQQSS
-723 GEFKPSVSQQF
+723 FADSVSQK
-734 EAGTSISNDNPSF
+734 ADN
-747 ADSISQKVRVYKQQK
+747 YKQQK

-767 LTDKG
+767 LKDKG
-772 MISPMDDGSYIIT
+772 MISPMEDGSYIIT

-795 IHETGHYFV
+795 IHETGHYFA

-842 VEAKRAGHEKLA
+842 VEAKRAAHEKLA
-854 EAFETYVMEGKAP
+854 EAFETYIMEGKAP

-914 EIEVMARMEGMFGG
+914 EIEVMSRMEGMFGG

-934 SKLSDQNKKVLQD
+934 SKLSDQNKKALQD

-996 NQARRQV
+996 NRARAQV
-1003 GYEFGKET
+1003 AGEFGKEST
-1011 KVINSQFVTDKTG
+1011 
-1024 MAHANNS
+1024 
-1031 ERPLGKIALANPAII
+1031 LANPAII

-1100 AEDMLIA
+1100 AEDMLVA
-1107 MFSKSRQKSVTNP
+1107 MFSKARQKSVTNP

-1133 FRQKINEW
+1133 FKQKINEW

-1186 ESELAEYQDTVK
+1186 ESELAEYQYVVK
-1198 SERAFFINGKWGYFA
+1198 SERAFFINGRWGYFA
-1213 ATNRTEGKYAND
+1213 ASNRTEGKYAD
-1225 FAGIPDQGAVL
+1225 DLAGIPDQSAVL
-1236 VDFGEIGKD
+1236 VDFGEMGKD
-1245 GKRHWTKRA
+1245 GKLHWTKRA

-1261 GLVFHEAGDSIR
+1261 GLVFHEAGESISGD
-1273 NVNWVSRY
+1273 NWVSRY
-1281 VHDYGGS
+1281 VHEYGGS

-1299 RIAEKIARG
+1299 RIAERIARG
-1308 EDIADYYDL
+1308 EDIADYWDL
-1317 RSTGL
+1317 RMYKL
-1322 DYGDAEIKADFKHI
+1322 DYSDEAAGFKKTS
-1336 VDELD
+1336 DELD

-1403 NESSDVQDNW
+1403 NEGSDVQDNW
-1413 ARNYIRNGGDRAKL
+1413 ARNYIRNGGDKAKL

-1451 LKALKHEFEANPDK
+1451 LKALKHELETNPDK

-1471 SKKRSL
+1471 SKKRAL

-1637 QQMMINHALY
+1637 QQQMINHALY
-1647 REAVKAKHKIESARK
+1647 REAVKAKHQIESARK

-1695 KDFNTNGREIQSLS
+1695 KDFNTNGREVQSLS

-1724 YMPEFVLNPN
+1724 SMPEFVLNPN

-1813 WPKNFMATL
+1813 WPKNFIATL

-1836 EGYFTKEFYNKINH
+1836 EGYFTREFYNKINH
-1850 CADMESTMLE
+1850 CADMESDMLE
-1860 GYQKELTDALQ
+1860 GYQNELIDALQ
-1871 KWEPDKET
+1871 KWEPDKKT
-1879 GIAHDKRI
+1879 GIAHEQRI

-2042 SRPPQRTLATN
+2042 SRPPQRTLTTN

-2118 LREFLQACAN
+2118 FREFLQACAN
-2128 PYGNKTAYMAENLF
+2128 PYGNKTAYMAEKTF
-2142 TKAANAL
+2142 TKIADTL
-2149 RNIATNTAIML
+2149 RNTTMNMAIMF
-2160 NFKTAMQNFS
+2160 NFKAAMQNTT
-2170 NILLY
+2170 NIFLY
-2175 GNSVEGFTYAD
+2175 GNSTEGFTHAD
-2186 AFRALYRGFTGEGR
+2186 AFRALLRSFTGEGR
-2200 VEVDAICAKSVFM
+2200 AEVDAICAKSAFM
-2213 RERME
+2213 RERSQA
-2218 VPDVTLRDI
+2218 PDITLRDI
-2227 QNRADLNPIE
+2227 QKRSDLDPIE

-2271 KKEQEALDFA
+2271 KTEQEALDFA
-2281 NAVIRRTL
+2281 NTVIRRTL

-2297 SSLQRGSGLFRLFT
+2297 SSLQRSSGLFRLFT

-2328 HIAKRLWN
+2328 HIVKRLWN

-2342 MAERLIAF
+2342 MVERLVAF
-2350 VTAKWLGVCLLNVA
+2350 VSAKFLGVCLLNVA

-2377 KKDDWNNL
+2377 EDGYRKL
-2385 AKELINYPLSMGGPV
+2385 TKELINYPLSMGGPV
-2400 GQAAN
+2400 VQAAN
-2405 VGVQNLLGM
+2405 VGVQTLLGM

-2422 AAQGLID
+2422 AVQGLMD
-2429 RGFTVA
+2429 KGFTVIRRAGKVA
-2435 RRINDV
+2435 RGE
-2441 AEGKKEPG
+2441 EGLG
-2449 ELIEQTA
+2449 ELAEQAA
-2456 YVGGA
+2456 YVFGA
-2461 YLGIPSGI
+2461 WRGVPAGIVNI
-2469 FNIIFNGIDIA
+2469 LFNSLDIA

>member
-6 NEKEFQ
+6 NEREFQ
-12 RLRNEK
+12 RLQQEK

-53 NKFSQAVKSNSSP
+53 NKFSQAVKSNNSP
-66 TIDTSS
+66 TIDTAS
-72 IINDDKPG
+72 IISDDKPG

-95 LFGAAKAAIDS
+95 LFGAAKAAVDA

-135 DEILKREEVRAD
+135 DEILKREEVKAD

-160 GIQLLAQLALT
+160 AIQLLAQLALT

-208 VSASRAA
+208 VNASRAA
-215 EAGLLNAIPQAVL
+215 EAGLMNAIPQAVL

-285 AKLAEKWGENWQQN
+285 AKLAEMWGENWQQN
-299 LKEAGYSGLIGAIL
+299 LKEAGYSGLIGGIL
-313 GGTASGAKVA
+313 GGTVSGVSVA
-323 VDSVVEHVALKANE
+323 VDSAVEHVALKANE

-349 IRETGINPE
+349 IKETGINPE
-358 RAAATIEANNPNFED
+358 YAGASIDAINANVED
-373 DTVTVSAQDLEGYK
+373 NTVTVSAQDLEGYK
-387 QTSSN
+387 QTSNN
-392 NKLYEEL
+392 NKLFEEL
-399 GITEEEVGA
+399 GITEEEVA
-408 AAELGQDIDI
+408 TAAELGQDIDI

-554 TGNEMGHYSGL
+554 TGNEMGHYSDL
-565 KDLQK
+565 KSLQK
-570 KTFAWYK
+570 KAFAWYRD
-577 ENLQGTSVQNSVLG
+577 NLQGTSVHNGVLG
-591 EIRID
+591 DIRID

-601 NNIKFTGAGKRE
+601 NNIKFGASGRKKME
-613 MSHTAAKKEKLF
+613 HTSAKKEKLF
-625 ATRYLREIIENGNF
+625 ALRYLREIMENGNF
-639 VTEAASQKEKHS
+639 VTESAPQKEKHS
-651 GENFYYI
+651 DENFYYI

-665 GQKMYVVVDVIE
+665 GEKRYVVVTVRE
-677 RKDKSLSY
+677 HNDKSLSY

-696 KKIEDALKPSGS
+696 KKIEDAFKPSGS
-708 GVSSPVQHLEQQSSE
+708 EQ
-723 GEFKPSVSQQF
+723 FKAQP
-734 EAGTSISNDNPSF
+734 SISNKTSSF
-747 ADSISQKVRVYKQQK
+747 ADSVSQKADNYKQQK

-767 LTDKG
+767 LKDKG
-772 MISPMDDGSYIIT
+772 MISPMDDGTYVIT

-814 PSNARLNADAKKLM
+814 PSNTRLNADAKKLM

-854 EAFETYVMEGKAP
+854 EAFETYIMEGKAP

-914 EIEVMARMEGMFGG
+914 EIEVMARMEGIFGG

-934 SKLSDQNKKVLQD
+934 SKLSDQNKKTLQD

-986 IEEAVARELV
+986 IEQAVAQELV
-996 NQARRQV
+996 NRARVQV
-1003 GYEFGKET
+1003 GQEFGQESK
-1011 KVINSQFVTDKTG
+1011 
-1024 MAHANNS
+1024 
-1031 ERPLGKIALANPAII
+1031 LANPAII

-1088 TYGTLSKERVAN
+1088 TYGTLSKERIAN
-1100 AEDMLIA
+1100 AEDM
-1107 MFSKSRQKSVTNP
+1107 
-1120 TFVVDEHGMAHAN
+1120 
-1133 FRQKINEW
+1133 
-1141 ETIEA
+1141 
-1146 NPRRL
+1146 
-1151 ARKYIYGNE
+1151 
-1160 RINYN
+1160 
-1165 ELLKDTNGA
+1165 
-1174 IDDILNPIADRI
+1174 
-1186 ESELAEYQDTVK
+1186 
-1198 SERAFFINGKWGYFA
+1198 
-1213 ATNRTEGKYAND
+1213 
-1225 FAGIPDQGAVL
+1225 
-1236 VDFGEIGKD
+1236 
-1245 GKRHWTKRA
+1245 
-1254 LEQADIE
+1254 
-1261 GLVFHEAGDSIR
+1261 
-1273 NVNWVSRY
+1273 
-1281 VHDYGGS
+1281 
-1288 VSDLTSKKGRR
+1288 
-1299 RIAEKIARG
+1299 
-1308 EDIADYYDL
+1308 
-1317 RSTGL
+1317 
-1322 DYGDAEIKADFKHI
+1322 
-1336 VDELD
+1336 
-1341 RLQALKHRLE
+1341 
-1351 TDPEGVDLV
+1351 
-1360 KESKRNQLSQEQK
+1360 
-1373 ELFDQIAEENGYAS
+1373 DQIAEENGYAG

-1403 NESSDVQDNW
+1403 NEGNDVQDNW

-1451 LKALKHEFEANPDK
+1451 LKALKHELETNPDK

-1471 SKKRSL
+1471 SKKRAL

-1484 FDWVA
+1484 FDWMA

-1637 QQMMINHALY
+1637 QQQMINHALY
-1647 REAVKAKHKIESARK
+1647 REAVKAKHQIESARK

-1695 KDFNTNGREIQSLS
+1695 KDFNTNGREVQPLS
-1709 EYIAEMQAKYGDEII
+1709 DYIAEMQAKYGDEVIS
-1724 YMPEFVLNPN
+1724 MPEFVLNPN

-1766 QMNKIAAGE
+1766 KMNKIAAGE

-1807 RKRIVE
+1807 RKRIID
-1813 WPKNFMATL
+1813 WPKNIIATL

-1836 EGYFTKEFYNKINH
+1836 EEGYFTREFYNKINH

-1860 GYQKELTDALQ
+1860 SYQNELIDALQ
-1871 KWEPDKET
+1871 KWEPDKKT
-1879 GIAHDKRI
+1879 GIAHDTRI

-1954 LCKHLTKADIA
+1954 LCKHLTKEDIA

-1976 FWPMLAEVNRRTK
+1976 FWPMLAEVDRKTK
-1989 GFEPPKIEASPLVMK
+1989 GFEPPKIEASPLVLK

-2042 SRPPQRTLATN
+2042 NRPPQRTLTTN

-2090 MLDFRKILNDEDI
+2090 MLDFRKVLNDEDI

-2118 LREFLQACAN
+2118 FREFLQACAN
-2128 PYGNKTAYMAENLF
+2128 PYGNKTAYMAEKTF
-2142 TKAANAL
+2142 TKIANAL
-2149 RNIATNTAIML
+2149 RNSAMNMAIMF
-2160 NFKTAMQNFS
+2160 NFKAAMQNAT
-2170 NILLY
+2170 NIFLY
-2175 GNSVEGFTYAD
+2175 GNSTEGFTHAD
-2186 AFRALYRGFTGEGR
+2186 AFRALLRSFTGEGR
-2200 VEVDAICAKSVFM
+2200 AEVDAICAKSAFM
-2213 RERME
+2213 RERSQA
-2218 VPDVTLRDI
+2218 PDITLRDI
-2227 QNRADLNPIE
+2227 QKRSDLDPIE

-2271 KKEQEALDFA
+2271 KTEQEALDFA
-2281 NAVIRRTL
+2281 NTVIRRTL

-2297 SSLQRGSGLFRLFT
+2297 SSLQRSSGLFRVFT

-2328 HIAKRLWN
+2328 HIVKRLWN

-2350 VTAKWLGVCLLNVA
+2350 VGAKFLSVCFLNVA

-2377 KKDDWNNL
+2377 EDGYRKL
-2385 AKELINYPLSMGGPV
+2385 SKELINYPLSMGGPV
-2400 GQAAN
+2400 VQAAN
-2405 VGVQNLLGM
+2405 VGVQTLLGM

-2422 AAQGLID
+2422 AVQGLMD
-2429 RGFTVA
+2429 KGFTVIRRAGKVA
-2435 RRINDV
+2435 RG
-2441 AEGKKEPG
+2441 EKGPG
-2449 ELIEQTA
+2449 ELAEQAA
-2456 YVGGA
+2456 YVFGA
-2461 YLGIPSGI
+2461 WRGVPAGIVNI
-2469 FNIIFNGIDIA
+2469 LFNSLDIA
-2480 ADDMD
+2480 EDNMD
-2485 FELQDIYKRRPKSE
+2485 FELQDLIKRRPRSE
-2499 RKKD
+2499 RKHEQ

>member
-1 MSWED
+1 MA
-6 NEKEFQ
+6 NEPLDEFDRRLKAKKE
-12 RLRNEK
+12 
-18 QDWYNGGYA
+18 YA
-27 TGADSNLTPAETL
+27 NYGFIADIDSGLSPAKTL

-53 NKFSQAVKSNSSP
+53 NKFSQAVQSNSSP

-85 INGLKGSVRG
+85 MNGLKGSVRG
-95 LFGAAKAAIDS
+95 LFGAAKATVDA

-135 DEILKREEVRAD
+135 DEILKREEVKAD

-160 GIQLLAQLALT
+160 GIQLLVQLALT
-171 KGVGAAGAGAK
+171 KGVGAAGATAK

-215 EAGLLNAIPQAVL
+215 EAGLMNAIPQAVL

-313 GGTASGAKVA
+313 GGSVSGVSVA
-323 VDSVVEHVALKANE
+323 VDSAVEHVALKANE

-358 RAAATIEANNPNFED
+358 RAAAEIEANNPNFED

-392 NKLYEEL
+392 NKLFEEL

-466 TRQASTE
+466 TRQASAE
-473 LDAELDAI
+473 LDTELDAI
-481 VDSATKAGMN
+481 VGSATKAGMN

-554 TGNEMGHYSGL
+554 TGNEMGHY
-565 KDLQK
+565 
-570 KTFAWYK
+570 T
-577 ENLQGTSVQNSVLG
+577 V
-591 EIRID
+591 
-596 KGYQE
+596 
-601 NNIKFTGAGKRE
+601 RE
-613 MSHTAAKKEKLF
+613 H
-625 ATRYLREIIENGNF
+625 N
-639 VTEAASQKEKHS
+639 
-651 GENFYYI
+651 
-658 HSALNVN
+658 
-665 GQKMYVVVDVIE
+665 
-677 RKDKSLSY
+677 DKSLSY

-696 KKIEDALKPSGS
+696 KKIEDAFKPSGS
-708 GVSSPVQHLEQQSSE
+708 EQ
-723 GEFKPSVSQQF
+723 FKAQP
-734 EAGTSISNDNPSF
+734 SISNKTSSF
-747 ADSISQKVRVYKQQK
+747 ADSVSQKADNYKQQK

-767 LTDKG
+767 LKDKG
-772 MISPMDDGSYIIT
+772 MISPMDDGTYVIT

-814 PSNARLNADAKKLM
+814 PSNTRLNADAKKLM

-854 EAFETYVMEGKAP
+854 EAFETYIMEGKAP
-867 SVGLRGAFQRFANW
+867 SVGLRGVFQRFANW

-892 ENAAELT
+892 ENAADLT

-914 EIEVMARMEGMFGG
+914 EIEVMARMEGIFGG

-934 SKLSDQNKKVLQD
+934 SKLSDKNKKTLQD

-986 IEEAVARELV
+986 IEQAVAQELV
-996 NQARRQV
+996 NRARVQV
-1003 GYEFGKET
+1003 GQEFGQESK
-1011 KVINSQFVTDKTG
+1011 
-1024 MAHANNS
+1024 
-1031 ERPLGKIALANPAII
+1031 LANPAII

-1107 MFSKSRQKSVTNP
+1107 MFSKSRQKTVTNP

-1133 FRQKINEW
+1133 FKQKINEW

-1165 ELLKDTNGA
+1165 ELLKDTNRT

-1225 FAGIPDQGAVL
+1225 FAGIPDQSAVL
-1236 VDFGEIGKD
+1236 VDFGEIGKE

-1403 NESSDVQDNW
+1403 NEGSDVQDNW

-1427 KSEEG
+1427 KNEEG

-1451 LKALKHEFEANPDK
+1451 LKALKHELETNPDK

-1471 SKKRSL
+1471 SKKRAL

-1637 QQMMINHALY
+1637 QQQMINHALY
-1647 REAVKAKHKIESARK
+1647 REAVKAKHQIESARK
-1662 YVRKQMHSKKE
+1662 YVKKQMHSKKE

-1695 KDFNTNGREIQSLS
+1695 KDFNTNGREVQPLS
-1709 EYIAEMQAKYGDEII
+1709 DYIAEMQAKYGDEII
-1724 YMPEFVLNPN
+1724 SMPEFVLNPN

-1836 EGYFTKEFYNKINH
+1836 EGYFTREFYNKINH

-1935 ELIGR
+1935 ELIGK

-2004 LASGESVVFD
+2004 LASGESVVFE

-2053 TGSSKSRTGGKYPV
+2053 TGSSKARTGGKYPV

-2175 GNSVEGFTYAD
+2175 GNSVEGFTHAD

-2200 VEVDAICAKSVFM
+2200 AEVDAICAKSVFM

-2227 QNRADLNPIE
+2227 QNRSDLNSIE
-2237 KKTLKYGALLLGYT
+2237 KKTLKYGAMLLGYT

-2271 KKEQEALDFA
+2271 KTEQEALDFA

-2435 RRINDV
+2435 RRLNDV

-2449 ELIEQTA
+2449 ELIEQAA

>member
-1 MSWED
+1 MA
-6 NEKEFQ
+6 NEPLDEFDRRLKAKKE
-12 RLRNEK
+12 
-18 QDWYNGGYA
+18 YA
-27 TGADSNLTPAETL
+27 NYGFIADIDSGLSPAETL

-53 NKFSQAVKSNSSP
+53 NKFSQAVKSNNSP

-95 LFGAAKAAIDS
+95 LFGSAKAAIDA

-147 TAAGQLGYDLAEN
+147 TATGQLGYDLAEN
-160 GIQLLAQLALT
+160 GVQLLAQLALT
-171 KGVGAAGAGAK
+171 KGVGAAGATAK

-208 VSASRAA
+208 VSASRAG

-299 LKEAGYSGLIGAIL
+299 LKEAGYSGLVGAIL

-399 GITEEEVGA
+399 GITEEEVEA

-527 GGKAKQK
+527 GGKGAAGRKQRGWTQKVWGRAK
-534 NGWFSKGGVLKKEQ
+534 GWK
-548 FYTTNI
+548 
-554 TGNEMGHYSGL
+554 
-565 KDLQK
+565 
-570 KTFAWYK
+570 
-577 ENLQGTSVQNSVLG
+577 QNSQT
-591 EIRID
+591 ET
-596 KGYQE
+596 KG
-601 NNIKFTGAGKRE
+601 
-613 MSHTAAKKEKLF
+613 
-625 ATRYLREIIENGNF
+625 
-639 VTEAASQKEKHS
+639 
-651 GENFYYI
+651 
-658 HSALNVN
+658 
-665 GQKMYVVVDVIE
+665 
-677 RKDKSLSY
+677 
-685 YNHNV
+685 
-690 FNESEY
+690 
-696 KKIEDALKPSGS
+696 
-708 GVSSPVQHLEQQSSE
+708 
-723 GEFKPSVSQQF
+723 QF
-734 EAGTSISNDNPSF
+734 RQA
-747 ADSISQKVRVYKQQK
+747 
-762 IVNGT
+762 
-767 LTDKG
+767 
-772 MISPMDDGSYIIT
+772 DDGTYIID

-795 IHETGHYFV
+795 IHETGHYFA

-854 EAFETYVMEGKAP
+854 EAFETYIMEGKAP

-914 EIEVMARMEGMFGG
+914 EIEVMARMDGMFGG

-934 SKLSDQNKKVLQD
+934 SKLSDQNKKALQD

-996 NQARRQV
+996 NRARAQV
-1003 GYEFGKET
+1003 AGEFGKEST
-1011 KVINSQFVTDKTG
+1011 
-1024 MAHANNS
+1024 
-1031 ERPLGKIALANPAII
+1031 LANPAII

-1100 AEDMLIA
+1100 AEDMLVA
-1107 MFSKSRQKSVTNP
+1107 MFSKARQKSVTNP

-1174 IDDILNPIADRI
+1174 IDDILNPIANRI
-1186 ESELAEYQDTVK
+1186 ESELAEYQYVVR
-1198 SERAFFINGKWGYFA
+1198 SERAFFINGRWGYFA
-1213 ATNRTEGKYAND
+1213 ASNRTEGKYAD
-1225 FAGIPDQGAVL
+1225 DLAGIPDQSAVL
-1236 VDFGEIGKD
+1236 VDFGEMGKD
-1245 GKRHWTKRA
+1245 GKLHWTKRA

-1261 GLVFHEAGDSIR
+1261 GLVFHEAGESISGD
-1273 NVNWVSRY
+1273 NWVSRY
-1281 VHDYGGS
+1281 VHEYGGS

-1308 EDIADYYDL
+1308 EDIADYWDL
-1317 RSTGL
+1317 RMYKL
-1322 DYGDAEIKADFKHI
+1322 DYSDEAAGFKKTS
-1336 VDELD
+1336 DELD

-1392 REIVEGYTVNE
+1392 REIVEGYTVSE
-1403 NESSDVQDNW
+1403 NEDSDVQDNW
-1413 ARNYIRNGGDRAKL
+1413 ARNYIRNGGDKAKL

-1451 LKALKHEFEANPDK
+1451 LKALKHELETDPDK

-1546 DESGEVVALE
+1546 DESGELVALE

-1590 FAKRYIQTLPAGE
+1590 FAKRYIKTLPAGE

-1637 QQMMINHALY
+1637 QQQMINHALY

-1662 YVRKQMHSKKE
+1662 YVKKQMHSKKE

-1695 KDFNTNGREIQSLS
+1695 KDFNTNGREVQSLS
-1709 EYIAEMQAKYGDEII
+1709 DYIAEMQAKYGDKII
-1724 YMPEFVLNPN
+1724 SMPEFVLNPN

-1766 QMNKIAAGE
+1766 KMNKIAAGE

-1794 YEAEIGSDSKKSL
+1794 YEAAIGSDSKKSL
-1807 RKRIVE
+1807 RKRIID
-1813 WPKNFMATL
+1813 WPKNIIATL

-1836 EGYFTKEFYNKINH
+1836 EGYFTREFYNKINH
-1850 CADMESTMLE
+1850 CADMESEMLE
-1860 GYQKELTDALQ
+1860 SYQNELIDALQ
-1871 KWEPDKET
+1871 KWEPDKKT
-1879 GIAHDKRI
+1879 GIAHDTRI

-1927 SDIWVEES
+1927 SEIWVEES

-1954 LCKHLTKADIA
+1954 LCKHLTKADVA

-2022 DTRTGSMPG
+2022 DMRTGSMPG

-2053 TGSSKSRTGGKYPV
+2053 TGSSKARTGGKYPV

-2118 LREFLQACAN
+2118 FREFLQACAN
-2128 PYGNKTAYMAENLF
+2128 PYGNKTAYMAEKGF
-2142 TKAANAL
+2142 TKIADAL
-2149 RNIATNTAIML
+2149 RNATMNMAIMF
-2160 NFKTAMQNFS
+2160 NFKAAMQNTT
-2170 NILLY
+2170 NIFLY
-2175 GNSVEGFTYAD
+2175 GNSTEGFTHAD
-2186 AFRALYRGFTGEGR
+2186 AFRALLRSFTGEGR
-2200 VEVDAICAKSVFM
+2200 AEVDAICAKSAFM
-2213 RERME
+2213 RERSQA
-2218 VPDVTLRDI
+2218 PDITLRDI
-2227 QNRADLNPIE
+2227 QKRSDLGQIE

-2271 KKEQEALDFA
+2271 KTEQEALDFA
-2281 NAVIRRTL
+2281 NTVIRRTL

-2297 SSLQRGSGLFRLFT
+2297 SSLQRSSGLFRLFT

-2328 HIAKRLWN
+2328 HIVKRLWN

-2350 VTAKWLGVCLLNVA
+2350 VGAKFLSVCFLNVA

-2377 KKDDWNNL
+2377 EDGYRKL
-2385 AKELINYPLSMGGPV
+2385 SKELINYPLSMGGPV
-2400 GQAAN
+2400 VQAAN
-2405 VGVQNLLGM
+2405 VGVQTLLGM

-2422 AAQGLID
+2422 AVQGLMD
-2429 RGFTVA
+2429 KGFTVIRRAGKVA
-2435 RRINDV
+2435 RGE
-2441 AEGKKEPG
+2441 EGPG
-2449 ELIEQTA
+2449 ELAEQAA
-2456 YVGGA
+2456 YVFGA
-2461 YLGIPSGI
+2461 WRGVPAGIVNI
-2469 FNIIFNGIDIA
+2469 LFNSIDIA
-2480 ADDMD
+2480 EDNMD
-2485 FELQDIYKRRPKSE
+2485 FELQDLIKRRPRSE
-2499 RKKD
+2499 RKHEQ

>member
-1 MSWED
+1 MA
-6 NEKEFQ
+6 NEPLDEFDRRLKAKKE
-12 RLRNEK
+12 
-18 QDWYNGGYA
+18 YA
-27 TGADSNLTPAETL
+27 NYGFISDIDSGLSPAETL

-53 NKFSQAVKSNSSP
+53 NKFSQAVKSNNSP

-72 IINDDKPG
+72 IITDDKPG

-95 LFGAAKAAIDS
+95 LFGSAKAAIDA

-160 GIQLLAQLALT
+160 GVQLLAQLALT

-215 EAGLLNAIPQAVL
+215 EAGLMNAIPQAVL

-279 NPGAST
+279 NPAAST
-285 AKLAEKWGENWQQN
+285 AKLAEKWGEDWQQN
-299 LKEAGYSGLIGAIL
+299 LKEAGYSGLVGAIL

-323 VDSVVEHVALKANE
+323 VDSVVEHFALKANE
-337 ERKAKLV
+337 KRKAKLV

-392 NKLYEEL
+392 NKLFEEL
-399 GITEEEVGA
+399 GVTEEDVA
-408 AAELGQDIDI
+408 TAAELGQDIDI

-443 DSNGELSD
+443 DSNGELSA

-500 VLESRALIADPE
+500 VLESRALVADPE

-517 LQKNKLRFED
+517 LQKNKLRFEN
-527 GGKAKQK
+527 GGKVRQK
-534 NGWFSKGGVLKKEQ
+534 NGWFSKGGELNKEQ

-554 TGNEMGHYSGL
+554 TGNEMGHYTDL

-570 KTFAWYK
+570 KTFAWYRD
-577 ENLQGTSVQNSVLG
+577 NLQGTSVYNSMLG

-613 MSHTAAKKEKLF
+613 MSHTAAKREKLF

-651 GENFYYI
+651 GEHFYYI

-665 GQKMYVVVDVIE
+665 GQKMYVVVNVIE

-690 FNESEY
+690 FNENEY

-708 GVSSPVQHLEQQSSE
+708 GVSSPVQHLEQQSS
-723 GEFKPSVSQQF
+723 FADSVSQK
-734 EAGTSISNDNPSF
+734 ADN
-747 ADSISQKVRVYKQQK
+747 YKQQK

-767 LTDKG
+767 LKDKG
-772 MISPMDDGSYIIT
+772 MISPMEDGSYIIT

-842 VEAKRAGHEKLA
+842 VEAKRAAHEKLA
-854 EAFETYVMEGKAP
+854 EAFETYIMEGKAP

-892 ENAAELT
+892 ENAADLT

-914 EIEVMARMEGMFGG
+914 EIEVMARMEGMFGS

-934 SKLSDQNKKVLQD
+934 SKLSDQNKKALQD

-986 IEEAVARELV
+986 IEEAVAYELV
-996 NQARRQV
+996 NRARHQV
-1003 GYEFGKET
+1003 GYEFGKEV
-1011 KVINSQFVTDKTG
+1011 KVVDSHFIDDENG

-1031 ERPLGKIALANPAII
+1031 DAKWRKTKLANPAII

-1079 VEYLQAEVD
+1079 VEYLQSEVD

-1120 TFVVDEHGMAHAN
+1120 TFVTDEHGMVHAN
-1133 FRQKINEW
+1133 FKQKINEW

-1165 ELLKDTNGA
+1165 DLLKDTNGA

-1225 FAGIPDQGAVL
+1225 FAGIPDQSAVL

-1403 NESSDVQDNW
+1403 NEDSDVQDNW

-1442 GEQLTELNE
+1442 GEQLAELNE
-1451 LKALKHEFEANPDK
+1451 LKALKRELETNPDK

-1471 SKKRSL
+1471 SKKRAL

-1546 DESGEVVALE
+1546 DESGEVVTLE

-1637 QQMMINHALY
+1637 QQQMINHALY
-1647 REAVKAKHKIESARK
+1647 REAVKAKHQIESARK
-1662 YVRKQMHSKKE
+1662 YVKKQMHNKKE

-1695 KDFNTNGREIQSLS
+1695 KDFNTNGREVQPLS
-1709 EYIAEMQAKYGDEII
+1709 DYIAEMQAKYGEDII
-1724 YMPEFVLNPN
+1724 SMPDFVLNPN
-1734 NDLTNAPQLSLANYM
+1734 NDLTNALQLSLANYM

-1807 RKRIVE
+1807 RKRILD
-1813 WPKNFMATL
+1813 WPKNIIATL

-1830 MMDNWT
+1830 MMDNWA
-1836 EGYFTKEFYNKINH
+1836 ENGYFTREFYNKINH
-1850 CADMESTMLE
+1850 CADMESEMLE
-1860 GYQKELTDALQ
+1860 GYQNELIDALQ
-1871 KWEPDKET
+1871 KWEPDKKT
-1879 GIAHDKRI
+1879 GIAHEQRI

-1935 ELIGR
+1935 ELIGK

-1954 LCKHLTKADIA
+1954 LCKHLTKEDIA

-1989 GFEPPKIEASPLVMK
+1989 GFEPPKIEASPLVLK

-2118 LREFLQACAN
+2118 FREFLQACAN
-2128 PYGNKTAYMAENLF
+2128 PYGNKTAYMAEKGF
-2142 TKAANAL
+2142 TKIADAL
-2149 RNIATNTAIML
+2149 RNATMNMAIML
-2160 NFKTAMQNFS
+2160 NFKAAMQNTT
-2170 NILLY
+2170 NIFLY
-2175 GNSVEGFTYAD
+2175 GNSVEGFTHAD
-2186 AFRALYRGFTGEGR
+2186 TFRALYRGFTGEGR
-2200 VEVDAICAKSVFM
+2200 AEVDAICAKSAFM
-2213 RERME
+2213 RERSQA
-2218 VPDVTLRDI
+2218 PDITLRDI
-2227 QNRADLNPIE
+2227 QKRSDLDPIE

-2271 KKEQEALDFA
+2271 KTEQEALDFA
-2281 NAVIRRTL
+2281 NTVIRRTL

-2297 SSLQRGSGLFRLFT
+2297 SSLQRSSGLFRLFT

-2328 HIAKRLWN
+2328 HIVKRLWN

-2342 MAERLIAF
+2342 MVERLIAF
-2350 VTAKWLGVCLLNVA
+2350 VGAKFLSVCFLNVA

-2377 KKDDWNNL
+2377 EDGYRKL
-2385 AKELINYPLSMGGPV
+2385 TKELINYPLSMGGPV
-2400 GQAAN
+2400 VQAAN
-2405 VGVQNLLGM
+2405 VGVQTLLGM

-2422 AAQGLID
+2422 AVQGLMD
-2429 RGFTVA
+2429 KGFTVI
-2435 RRINDV
+2435 RRLNDV
-2441 AEGKKEPG
+2441 MEGKKEPG
-2449 ELIEQTA
+2449 ELIEQAA

-2461 YLGIPSGI
+2461 YLGIPAGI
-2469 FNIIFNGIDIA
+2469 VNILFNSLDIA
-2480 ADDMD
+2480 EDNMD
-2485 FELQDIYKRRPKSE
+2485 FELQDLIKRRPRSE
-2499 RKKD
+2499 RKHEQ

>member
-1 MSWED
+1 MA
-6 NEKEFQ
+6 NEPLDEFDRRLKAKKE
-12 RLRNEK
+12 
-18 QDWYNGGYA
+18 YA
-27 TGADSNLTPAETL
+27 NYGFIADIDSGLSPAETL

-53 NKFSQAVKSNSSP
+53 NKFSQAVQSNSSP

-85 INGLKGSVRG
+85 MNGLKGSVRG
-95 LFGAAKAAIDS
+95 LFGAAKAAVDA

-160 GIQLLAQLALT
+160 GVQLLAQLALT

-215 EAGLLNAIPQAVL
+215 EAGLMNAIPQAVL

-279 NPGAST
+279 NPGAS
-285 AKLAEKWGENWQQN
+285 AAQLAEKWGENWQQN

-313 GGTASGAKVA
+313 GGTVSGTKVA

-349 IRETGINPE
+349 IKEAGVNPE
-358 RAAATIEANNPNFED
+358 YAAATIEANNPNFED

-399 GITEEEVGA
+399 GVTEDEVA
-408 AAELGQDIDI
+408 TAAELGQDVDI

-500 VLESRALIADPE
+500 VLESRALVADPE

-517 LQKNKLRFED
+517 LQKNKLRFEN
-527 GGKAKQK
+527 GGKVRQK
-534 NGWFSKGGVLKKEQ
+534 NGWFSKGGELNKEQ

-554 TGNEMGHYSGL
+554 TGNEMGHYTDL

-570 KTFAWYK
+570 KTFAWYRD
-577 ENLQGTSVQNSVLG
+577 NLQGTSVYNSVLG

-613 MSHTAAKKEKLF
+613 MSHTAAKREKLF

-651 GENFYYI
+651 GEHFYYI
-658 HSALNVN
+658 HSTLNVN
-665 GQKMYVVVDVIE
+665 GQKMYVVVNVIE

-690 FNESEY
+690 FNENEY

-708 GVSSPVQHLEQQSSE
+708 GVSSPVQHLEQQSS
-723 GEFKPSVSQQF
+723 FADSVSQK
-734 EAGTSISNDNPSF
+734 ADN
-747 ADSISQKVRVYKQQK
+747 YKQQK

-767 LTDKG
+767 LKDKG
-772 MISPMDDGSYIIT
+772 MISPMEDGSYIIT

-795 IHETGHYFV
+795 IHETGHYFA

-842 VEAKRAGHEKLA
+842 VEAKRAAHEKLA
-854 EAFETYVMEGKAP
+854 EAFETYIMEGKAP

-892 ENAAELT
+892 ENAADLT

-914 EIEVMARMEGMFGG
+914 EIEVMARMEGMFGS

-934 SKLSDQNKKVLQD
+934 SKLSDQNKKTLQD

-986 IEEAVARELV
+986 IEEAVAYELV
-996 NQARRQV
+996 NRARHQV
-1003 GYEFGKET
+1003 GYEFGKEV
-1011 KVINSQFVTDKTG
+1011 KVVDSHFIDDENG

-1031 ERPLGKIALANPAII
+1031 DTKWRKTKLANPAII

-1107 MFSKSRQKSVTNP
+1107 MFSKSRQKTVTNP
-1120 TFVVDEHGMAHAN
+1120 EFVTDEHGMVHAN

-1165 ELLKDTNGA
+1165 ELLKDTNGT

-1225 FAGIPDQGAVL
+1225 FAGIPDQSAVL

-1403 NESSDVQDNW
+1403 NEGSDVQDNW

-1442 GEQLTELNE
+1442 GEQLAELNE
-1451 LKALKHEFEANPDK
+1451 LKALKHELENNPDK

-1637 QQMMINHALY
+1637 QQQMINHALY

-1662 YVRKQMHSKKE
+1662 YVRKQMHNKKE
-1673 VWGTEQH
+1673 LWGTEQH

-1695 KDFNTNGREIQSLS
+1695 KDFNTNGREVQPLS
-1709 EYIAEMQAKYGDEII
+1709 DYIAEMQAKYGDEII
-1724 YMPEFVLNPN
+1724 SMPEFVLNPN
-1734 NDLTNAPQLSLANYM
+1734 NDLTNAPQLSLANYT

-1836 EGYFTKEFYNKINH
+1836 EGYFTREFYNKINH

-1879 GIAHDKRI
+1879 SIAHDKRI

-1954 LCKHLTKADIA
+1954 LCQHLTKADIA

-1976 FWPMLAEVNRRTK
+1976 FWPMLAEVNRKTK

-2128 PYGNKTAYMAENLF
+2128 PYGSRAAYMAENLF

-2175 GNSVEGFTYAD
+2175 GNSVEGFTHAD

-2200 VEVDAICAKSVFM
+2200 AEVDAICAKSVFM

-2227 QNRADLNPIE
+2227 QNRSDLNPIE
-2237 KKTLKYGALLLGYT
+2237 KKTLKYGAMLLGYT

-2271 KKEQEALDFA
+2271 KTEQEALDFA

-2449 ELIEQTA
+2449 ELIEQAA

>member
-1 MSWED
+1 MA
-6 NEKEFQ
+6 NEPLDEFDRRLKAKKE
-12 RLRNEK
+12 
-18 QDWYNGGYA
+18 YA
-27 TGADSNLTPAETL
+27 NYGFIADIDSGLSPAETL

-85 INGLKGSVRG
+85 MNGLKGSVRG
-95 LFGAAKAAIDS
+95 LFGSAKAAIDA

-160 GIQLLAQLALT
+160 GVQLLAQLALT

-208 VSASRAA
+208 VTASRAA
-215 EAGLLNAIPQAVL
+215 EAGLMNAIPQAVL

-239 MPAGSGLKAKIWE
+239 MPAGSGLKTKIWE

-313 GGTASGAKVA
+313 GGTASGVSVA
-323 VDSVVEHVALKANE
+323 VDSAVEHVALKANE

-349 IRETGINPE
+349 IKETGINPE
-358 RAAATIEANNPNFED
+358 RAAAIIEANNPNFED

-399 GITEEEVGA
+399 GITEEELGA

-418 SRGKFTAAMAKD
+418 NRGKFTAAMAKD

-517 LQKNKLRFED
+517 LQKNKLRFEE
-527 GGKAKQK
+527 GGKGAAGRKQRGWTQKVWGKSGNSERYKGTVQDYKQAQLEVINQNNKMQDDYHTGIRSANDILTAKEALDLTQEQLD
-534 NGWFSKGGVLKKEQ
+534 NYEKE
-548 FYTTNI
+548 
-554 TGNEMGHYSGL
+554 GYSYPDFTL
-565 KDLQK
+565 KDGKAAIDSGYITVYSSKEIKPGVFVTPSKMMAADYAGDGTVYSKRVPVKDMAFINADEGNYAPVKQYLQK
-570 KTFAWYK
+570 ADAET
-577 ENLQGTSVQNSVLG
+577 
-591 EIRID
+591 
-596 KGYQE
+596 KG
-601 NNIKFTGAGKRE
+601 
-613 MSHTAAKKEKLF
+613 
-625 ATRYLREIIENGNF
+625 
-639 VTEAASQKEKHS
+639 
-651 GENFYYI
+651 
-658 HSALNVN
+658 
-665 GQKMYVVVDVIE
+665 
-677 RKDKSLSY
+677 
-685 YNHNV
+685 
-690 FNESEY
+690 
-696 KKIEDALKPSGS
+696 
-708 GVSSPVQHLEQQSSE
+708 
-723 GEFKPSVSQQF
+723 QF
-734 EAGTSISNDNPSF
+734 RQA
-747 ADSISQKVRVYKQQK
+747 
-762 IVNGT
+762 
-767 LTDKG
+767 
-772 MISPMDDGSYIIT
+772 DDGTYIID

-795 IHETGHYFV
+795 IHETGHYFA

-854 EAFETYVMEGKAP
+854 EAFETYIMEGKAP
-867 SVGLRGAFQRFANW
+867 SVGLRGVFQRFANW

-914 EIEVMARMEGMFGG
+914 EIEVMARMEGIFGG

-934 SKLSDQNKKVLQD
+934 SKLSDQNKKTLQD

-986 IEEAVARELV
+986 IEQAVAQELV
-996 NQARRQV
+996 NRARVQV
-1003 GYEFGKET
+1003 GQEFGQESK
-1011 KVINSQFVTDKTG
+1011 
-1024 MAHANNS
+1024 
-1031 ERPLGKIALANPAII
+1031 LANPAII
-1046 ARKYRHVLGSVLP
+1046 ARKYRHVLGNVLP

-1088 TYGTLSKERVAN
+1088 TYGALSKERVAN
-1100 AEDMLIA
+1100 AEDMLVA
-1107 MFSKSRQKSVTNP
+1107 AFSKARQKTVVNP
-1120 TFVVDEHGMAHAN
+1120 SFVVDANGMAHAN
-1133 FRQKINEW
+1133 FKQKINEW

-1225 FAGIPDQGAVL
+1225 FAGIPDQSAVL

-1403 NESSDVQDNW
+1403 NEGSDVQDNW

-1451 LKALKHEFEANPDK
+1451 LKALKHELETNPDK

-1471 SKKRSL
+1471 SKKRAL

-1637 QQMMINHALY
+1637 QQQMINHALY
-1647 REAVKAKHKIESARK
+1647 REAVKAKHQIESARK

-1695 KDFNTNGREIQSLS
+1695 KDFNTNGREVQPLS
-1709 EYIAEMQAKYGDEII
+1709 DYIAEMQAKYGDEII
-1724 YMPEFVLNPN
+1724 SMPEFVLNPN

-1813 WPKNFMATL
+1813 WPKNIIATL

-1836 EGYFTKEFYNKINH
+1836 EGYFTREFYNKINH
-1850 CADMESTMLE
+1850 CADKESTMLE
-1860 GYQKELTDALQ
+1860 GYQNELIDALQ
-1871 KWEPDKET
+1871 KWEPDKKT
-1879 GIAHDKRI
+1879 GIAHDQRI

-1954 LCKHLTKADIA
+1954 LCKHLTKEDIA

-2042 SRPPQRTLATN
+2042 SRPPQRTLATD
-2053 TGSSKSRTGGKYPV
+2053 TSASKARTGGKYPV

-2073 EVTAVKS
+2073 EVTAVKKY
-2080 TIHDICYRET
+2080 IHDICYRET

-2200 VEVDAICAKSVFM
+2200 AEVDAICAKSVFM

-2227 QNRADLNPIE
+2227 QNRSDLNSIE
-2237 KKTLKYGALLLGYT
+2237 KKTLKYGAMLLGYT

-2271 KKEQEALDFA
+2271 KTEQEALDFA

-2350 VTAKWLGVCLLNVA
+2350 VAAKWLGVCLLNVA
-2364 IAELSLTAPFEKD
+2364 IGELSLTAPFEKD

-2400 GQAAN
+2400 VQAAN
-2405 VGVQNLLGM
+2405 VGVQTLLGM

-2422 AAQGLID
+2422 AVQGLMD
-2429 RGFTVA
+2429 KGFTVIRRAGKVA
-2435 RRINDV
+2435 RGE
-2441 AEGKKEPG
+2441 EGPG
-2449 ELIEQTA
+2449 ELAEQAA
-2456 YVGGA
+2456 YVFGA
-2461 YLGIPSGI
+2461 WRGVPAGIVNI
-2469 FNIIFNGIDIA
+2469 LFNSLDIA
-2480 ADDMD
+2480 EDNMD
-2485 FELQDIYKRRPKSE
+2485 FELQDLIKRRPRSE
-2499 RKKD
+2499 RKHEQ

>member
-1 MSWED
+1 MA
-6 NEKEFQ
+6 NEPLDEFDRRLKAKKE
-12 RLRNEK
+12 
-18 QDWYNGGYA
+18 YA
-27 TGADSNLTPAETL
+27 NYGFIADIDSGLSPAETL
-40 GYYDLQKMSDDEY
+40 GFYDLQKMSDDEY

-85 INGLKGSVRG
+85 MNGLKGSVRG
-95 LFGAAKAAIDS
+95 LFGAAKAAVDA

-135 DEILKREEVRAD
+135 DEILKREEVKAD

-171 KGVGAAGAGAK
+171 KGVGAAGATAK

-208 VSASRAA
+208 VNATRAA
-215 EAGLLNAIPQAVL
+215 EAGLMNAIPQAVL

-313 GGTASGAKVA
+313 GGTASGVSVA
-323 VDSVVEHVALKANE
+323 VDSAVEHVALKANE

-349 IRETGINPE
+349 IKETGINPE
-358 RAAATIEANNPNFED
+358 RAAAEIEANNPNFED

-392 NKLYEEL
+392 NKLFEEL
-399 GITEEEVGA
+399 GITEEEVEA

-466 TRQASTE
+466 TRQASAE
-473 LDAELDAI
+473 LDTELDAI
-481 VDSATKAGMN
+481 VGSATKAGMN

-554 TGNEMGHYSGL
+554 TGNEMGHYSDL
-565 KDLQK
+565 KSLQK
-570 KTFAWYK
+570 KAFAWYRD
-577 ENLQGTSVQNSVLG
+577 NLQGTSVHNSVLG
-591 EIRID
+591 DIRID

-601 NNIKFTGAGKRE
+601 NNIKFGTSGRKKME
-613 MSHTAAKKEKLF
+613 HTSAKKEKLF
-625 ATRYLREIIENGNF
+625 ALRYLREIMENGNF
-639 VTEAASQKEKHS
+639 VTESAPQKEKHS
-651 GENFYYI
+651 DENFYYI

-665 GQKMYVVVDVIE
+665 GEKRYVVVTVRE
-677 RKDKSLSY
+677 HNDKSLSY

-696 KKIEDALKPSGS
+696 KKIEDAFKPSGS
-708 GVSSPVQHLEQQSSE
+708 EQ
-723 GEFKPSVSQQF
+723 FKAQP
-734 EAGTSISNDNPSF
+734 SISNKTSSF
-747 ADSISQKVRVYKQQK
+747 ADSVSQKADNYKQQK

-767 LTDKG
+767 LKDKG
-772 MISPMDDGSYIIT
+772 MFSPAEDGSYIIT

-828 EYAGIDADTWASGD
+828 EYAGVDADTWASGD

-854 EAFETYVMEGKAP
+854 EAFETYIMEGKAP

-914 EIEVMARMEGMFGG
+914 EIEVMSRMEGMFGG
-928 LPENIT
+928 LPKNIT
-934 SKLSDQNKKVLQD
+934 SKLSDQNKKALQD

-986 IEEAVARELV
+986 IEEAVALELV
-996 NQARRQV
+996 NRARHQV
-1003 GYEFGKET
+1003 GYEFGKEV
-1011 KVINSQFVTDKTG
+1011 KAVDSHFIDDEHG

-1031 ERPLGKIALANPAII
+1031 DTPWRKTKPANPAII

-1107 MFSKSRQKSVTNP
+1107 MFSKSRQKTVTNP

-1133 FRQKINEW
+1133 FKQKINEW

-1174 IDDILNPIADRI
+1174 IGDILNPIADRI

-1225 FAGIPDQGAVL
+1225 FAGIPDQSAVL

-1288 VSDLTSKKGRR
+1288 ISDLTSKKGRR

-1308 EDIADYYDL
+1308 EDVADYYDL

-1403 NESSDVQDNW
+1403 NEGSDVQDNW
-1413 ARNYIRNGGDRAKL
+1413 ARNYIRNGGDRAKI

-1451 LKALKHEFEANPDK
+1451 LKSLKHELETNPDK

-1637 QQMMINHALY
+1637 QQQMINHALY
-1647 REAVKAKHKIESARK
+1647 REAVKAKHQIESARK

-1695 KDFNTNGREIQSLS
+1695 KDFNTNGREVQPLS
-1709 EYIAEMQAKYGDEII
+1709 DYIAEMQAKYGDEII
-1724 YMPEFVLNPN
+1724 SMPEFVLNPN

-1766 QMNKIAAGE
+1766 KMNKIAAGE

-1807 RKRIVE
+1807 RKRIID
-1813 WPKNFMATL
+1813 WPKNIIATL

-1836 EGYFTKEFYNKINH
+1836 EEGYFTREFYNKINH

-1860 GYQKELTDALQ
+1860 SYQNELIDALQ
-1871 KWEPDKET
+1871 KWEPDKKA
-1879 GIAHDKRI
+1879 GIAHDTRI

-1935 ELIGR
+1935 ELIGK

-1989 GFEPPKIEASPLVMK
+1989 GFEPPKIEASPLVLK
-2004 LASGESVVFD
+2004 LASGESVVFE

-2042 SRPPQRTLATN
+2042 SRPPQRTLTTDTSA
-2053 TGSSKSRTGGKYPV
+2053 SKARTGGKYPV

-2073 EVTAVKS
+2073 EVTAVKKY
-2080 TIHDICYRET
+2080 IHDICYRET

-2128 PYGNKTAYMAENLF
+2128 PYGSRTAYMAETTF
-2142 TKAANAL
+2142 TKIADAL
-2149 RNIATNTAIML
+2149 RNVATNAVIMF
-2160 NFKTAMQNFS
+2160 NFKTIMQNTT
-2170 NILLY
+2170 NIFLY
-2175 GNSVEGFTYAD
+2175 GNSTKGFTHAD
-2186 AFRALYRGFTGEGR
+2186 AFRALLRSFTGEGR
-2200 VEVDAICAKSVFM
+2200 AEVDAICAKSAFM
-2213 RERME
+2213 RERSR
-2218 VPDVTLRDI
+2218 VPDITLRDI
-2227 QNRADLNPIE
+2227 QNRSDLNPIE
-2237 KKTLKYGALLLGYT
+2237 KRTLKYGAMLLGYT

-2271 KKEQEALDFA
+2271 KTEQEALDFA
-2281 NAVIRRTL
+2281 NTVIRRTL

-2297 SSLQRGSGLFRLFT
+2297 SSMQRNSGLFRLFT

-2328 HIAKRLWN
+2328 HIVKRLWN

-2350 VTAKWLGVCLLNVA
+2350 AGAKFLGVCLLNVA
-2364 IAELSLTAPFEKD
+2364 MAELSLTAPFEKD
-2377 KKDDWNNL
+2377 KDGYRKL
-2385 AKELINYPLSMGGPV
+2385 SKELINYPLSMGGPY
-2400 GQAAN
+2400 GQFAN
-2405 VGVQNLLGM
+2405 IGIQCLLGM
-2414 RNYGYRLT
+2414 KNYGYRLT

-2429 RGFTVA
+2429 KGMTVYRHLGKVA
-2435 RRINDV
+2435 RGE
-2441 AEGKKEPG
+2441 EGTG
-2449 ELIEQTA
+2449 ELIEQSA

-2461 YLGIPSGI
+2461 FLGVPAGI
-2469 FNIIFNGIDIA
+2469 FNIIFNSIDIA
-2480 ADDMD
+2480 AGDMD

>member
-72 IINDDKPG
+72 IITDDKPG

-85 INGLKGSVRG
+85 MNGLKGSVRG
-95 LFGAAKAAIDS
+95 LFGAAKAAIDA

-135 DEILKREEVRAD
+135 DEILKREEVKAD

-160 GIQLLAQLALT
+160 GIQLLVQLALT

-208 VSASRAA
+208 VNASRAA
-215 EAGLLNAIPQAVL
+215 EAGLMNAIPQAVL

-285 AKLAEKWGENWQQN
+285 AKLAEMWGENWQQN
-299 LKEAGYSGLIGAIL
+299 LKEAGYSGLIGGIL
-313 GGTASGAKVA
+313 GGTVSGVSVA
-323 VDSVVEHVALKANE
+323 VDSAVEHVALKANE

-349 IRETGINPE
+349 IKETGINPE
-358 RAAATIEANNPNFED
+358 YAGASIDAINANVED
-373 DTVTVSAQDLEGYK
+373 NTVTVSAQDLEGYK
-387 QTSSN
+387 QTSNN
-392 NKLYEEL
+392 NKLFEEL
-399 GITEEEVGA
+399 GITEEEVA
-408 AAELGQDIDI
+408 TAAELGQDIDI

-473 LDAELDAI
+473 LDTELDAI
-481 VDSATKAGMN
+481 VDSAKKAGMN
-491 KSHAGNLRL
+491 KSHADNLRL
-500 VLESRALIADPE
+500 VLEARALAIEPE

-554 TGNEMGHYSGL
+554 TGNEMGHYSDL
-565 KDLQK
+565 KSLQK
-570 KTFAWYK
+570 KAFAWYRD
-577 ENLQGTSVQNSVLG
+577 NLQGTSVHNGVLG
-591 EIRID
+591 DIRID

-601 NNIKFTGAGKRE
+601 NNIKFGTSGRKKME
-613 MSHTAAKKEKLF
+613 HTSAKKEKLF
-625 ATRYLREIIENGNF
+625 ALRYLREIMENGNF
-639 VTEAASQKEKHS
+639 VTESAPQKEKHS
-651 GENFYYI
+651 DENFYYI

-665 GQKMYVVVDVIE
+665 GEKRYVVVTVRE
-677 RKDKSLSY
+677 HNDKSLSY

-696 KKIEDALKPSGS
+696 KKIEDAFKPSGS
-708 GVSSPVQHLEQQSSE
+708 EQ
-723 GEFKPSVSQQF
+723 FKAQP
-734 EAGTSISNDNPSF
+734 SISNKTSSF
-747 ADSISQKVRVYKQQK
+747 ADSVSQKADNYKQQK

-767 LTDKG
+767 LKDKG
-772 MISPMDDGSYIIT
+772 MFSPAEDGSYIIT

-828 EYAGIDADTWASGD
+828 EYAGIDAETWASGD

-854 EAFETYVMEGKAP
+854 EAFETYIMEGKAP
-867 SVGLRGAFQRFANW
+867 SVGLRGVFQRFANW

-928 LPENIT
+928 LPKNIT
-934 SKLSDQNKKVLQD
+934 SKLSDRNKKTLQD

-986 IEEAVARELV
+986 IEEAVAWELV
-996 NQARRQV
+996 NRARHQV
-1003 GYEFGKET
+1003 GYEFGKDVKAIDSHFIDDEH
-1011 KVINSQFVTDKTG
+1011 G

-1031 ERPLGKIALANPAII
+1031 DAPWLKRKLANPAII

-1100 AEDMLIA
+1100 AEDMLVA
-1107 MFSKSRQKSVTNP
+1107 MFSKARQKTVTNP
-1120 TFVVDEHGMAHAN
+1120 TFVVDEHGIAHAN

-1165 ELLKDTNGA
+1165 ELLKDTNRA

-1198 SERAFFINGKWGYFA
+1198 SERAFFINGRWGYFA
-1213 ATNRTEGKYAND
+1213 TTDRVEGKYAD
-1225 FAGIPDQGAVL
+1225 ELAGIPDQSAVL
-1236 VDFGEIGKD
+1236 VDFGEMGKD

-1254 LEQADIE
+1254 LEQAEIE
-1261 GLVFHEAGDSIR
+1261 GLVFYEAGESISGD
-1273 NVNWVSRY
+1273 NWVSRY
-1281 VHDYGGS
+1281 VHEYGGS

-1308 EDIADYYDL
+1308 KDIADYWNL
-1317 RSTGL
+1317 RMYGL
-1322 DYGDAEIKADFKHI
+1322 DYSDEAEWFKQTS
-1336 VDELD
+1336 DELD

-1373 ELFDQIAEENGYAS
+1373 ELFDQIAEENDYAS

-1451 LKALKHEFEANPDK
+1451 LKALKHELETNPDK

-1637 QQMMINHALY
+1637 QQQMINHALY
-1647 REAVKAKHKIESARK
+1647 REAVKAKHQIESARK
-1662 YVRKQMHSKKE
+1662 YVKKQMHSKKE
-1673 VWGTEQH
+1673 VLGTEQH

-1695 KDFNTNGREIQSLS
+1695 KDFNTNGREVQSLS

-1724 YMPEFVLNPN
+1724 SMPEFVLNPN

-1766 QMNKIAAGE
+1766 KMNKIAAGE

-1807 RKRIVE
+1807 RKRIID
-1813 WPKNFMATL
+1813 WPKNIIATL

-1836 EGYFTKEFYNKINH
+1836 EEGYFTKEFYNKINH

-1860 GYQKELTDALQ
+1860 SYQNELIDALQ
-1871 KWEPDKET
+1871 KWEPDKKA
-1879 GIAHDKRI
+1879 GIAHDTRI

-1989 GFEPPKIEASPLVMK
+1989 GFEPPKIEASPLVLK
-2004 LASGESVVFD
+2004 LASGESVVFE

-2042 SRPPQRTLATN
+2042 SRPPQRTLTTDTSA
-2053 TGSSKSRTGGKYPV
+2053 SKARTGGKYPV

-2073 EVTAVKS
+2073 EVTAVKKY
-2080 TIHDICYRET
+2080 IHDICYRET

-2128 PYGNKTAYMAENLF
+2128 PYGSRTAYMAETTF
-2142 TKAANAL
+2142 TKIADAL
-2149 RNIATNTAIML
+2149 RNVATNAAIMF
-2160 NFKTAMQNFS
+2160 NFKTIMQNTT
-2170 NILLY
+2170 NIFLY
-2175 GNSVEGFTYAD
+2175 GNSTKGFTHAD
-2186 AFRALYRGFTGEGR
+2186 AFRALLRSFTGEGR
-2200 VEVDAICAKSVFM
+2200 AEVDAICAKSAFM
-2213 RERME
+2213 RERSR
-2218 VPDVTLRDI
+2218 VPDITLRDI
-2227 QNRADLNPIE
+2227 QNRSDLNPIE
-2237 KKTLKYGALLLGYT
+2237 KRTLKYGAMLLGYT

-2271 KKEQEALDFA
+2271 KTEQEALDFA
-2281 NAVIRRTL
+2281 NTVIRRTL

-2297 SSLQRGSGLFRLFT
+2297 SSMQRNSGLFRLFT

-2328 HIAKRLWN
+2328 HIVKRLWN

-2350 VTAKWLGVCLLNVA
+2350 AGAKFLGVCLLNVA
-2364 IAELSLTAPFEKD
+2364 MAELSLTAPFEKD
-2377 KKDDWNNL
+2377 KDGYRKL
-2385 AKELINYPLSMGGPV
+2385 SKELINYPLSMGGPY
-2400 GQAAN
+2400 GQFAN
-2405 VGVQNLLGM
+2405 IGIQCLLGM
-2414 RNYGYRLT
+2414 KNYGYRLT

-2429 RGFTVA
+2429 KGMTVYRRLGKVA
-2435 RRINDV
+2435 RGE
-2441 AEGKKEPG
+2441 EGTG
-2449 ELIEQTA
+2449 ELIEQSA

-2461 YLGIPSGI
+2461 FLGVPAGI
-2469 FNIIFNGIDIA
+2469 FNILFNSIDIA
-2480 ADDMD
+2480 EDNMD

>member
-1 MSWED
+1 MA
-6 NEKEFQ
+6 NEPLDEFDRRLKAKKE
-12 RLRNEK
+12 
-18 QDWYNGGYA
+18 YA
-27 TGADSNLTPAETL
+27 NYGFIADIDSGLSPAETL

-85 INGLKGSVRG
+85 MNGLKGSVRG

-135 DEILKREEVRAD
+135 DEILKREEVKAD

-171 KGVGAAGAGAK
+171 KGVGAAGATAK

-197 GEQYLRLRKEG
+197 GEQYLRLRKDG

-215 EAGLLNAIPQAVL
+215 EAGLMNAIPQAVL

-279 NPGAST
+279 NPDAST

-299 LKEAGYSGLIGAIL
+299 LQEAGYSGLIGAIL
-313 GGTASGAKVA
+313 GGSVSGVSVA
-323 VDSVVEHVALKANE
+323 VDSAVEHVALKANE

-358 RAAATIEANNPNFED
+358 RAAAEIEANNPNFED

-387 QTSSN
+387 QTSNN
-392 NKLYEEL
+392 NKLFDEL
-399 GITEEEVGA
+399 GVTAEEVA
-408 AAELGQDIDI
+408 TAAELGQDIDI

-430 NALFEATKDNMYF
+430 NSLFEATKDNMYF
-443 DSNGELSD
+443 DSNGELSG

-473 LDAELDAI
+473 LDTELDAI

-527 GGKAKQK
+527 GGKGTAGRKQRGWTQKVWGKSGNSERYKGTVQDYKQAQLEVINQNNKMQDDYHTGIRSVNDILTAKEALDLTQEQLD
-534 NGWFSKGGVLKKEQ
+534 NYEKE
-548 FYTTNI
+548 
-554 TGNEMGHYSGL
+554 GYSYPDFTL
-565 KDLQK
+565 KDGKAAIDSGYITVYSSKEIKPGVFVTPSKMMAADYAGDGTVYSKRIPVKDMAFINADEGNYAPVKQYLQK
-570 KTFAWYK
+570 ADA
-577 ENLQGTSVQNSVLG
+577 
-591 EIRID
+591 EI
-596 KGYQE
+596 KG
-601 NNIKFTGAGKRE
+601 
-613 MSHTAAKKEKLF
+613 
-625 ATRYLREIIENGNF
+625 
-639 VTEAASQKEKHS
+639 
-651 GENFYYI
+651 
-658 HSALNVN
+658 
-665 GQKMYVVVDVIE
+665 
-677 RKDKSLSY
+677 
-685 YNHNV
+685 
-690 FNESEY
+690 
-696 KKIEDALKPSGS
+696 
-708 GVSSPVQHLEQQSSE
+708 
-723 GEFKPSVSQQF
+723 QF
-734 EAGTSISNDNPSF
+734 RQA
-747 ADSISQKVRVYKQQK
+747 
-762 IVNGT
+762 
-767 LTDKG
+767 
-772 MISPMDDGSYIIT
+772 DDGTYIID

-814 PSNARLNADAKKLM
+814 PSNTRLNADAKKLM

-842 VEAKRAGHEKLA
+842 VEAKRTGHEKLA
-854 EAFETYVMEGKAP
+854 EAFETYIMEGKAP

-881 LSAIYSKIARS
+881 LSVIYSKIARS

-914 EIEVMARMEGMFGG
+914 EIEVMARMEGIFSG

-934 SKLSDQNKKVLQD
+934 SKLSDQNKKTLQD

-986 IEEAVARELV
+986 IEEAVALELV
-996 NQARRQV
+996 NRARVQV
-1003 GYEFGKET
+1003 GQEFGQESK
-1011 KVINSQFVTDKTG
+1011 
-1024 MAHANNS
+1024 
-1031 ERPLGKIALANPAII
+1031 LANPAII

-1100 AEDMLIA
+1100 AEDMLVA
-1107 MFSKSRQKSVTNP
+1107 MFSKSRQKTVTNP

-1133 FRQKINEW
+1133 FKQKINEW

-1225 FAGIPDQGAVL
+1225 FAGIPDQSAVL

-1299 RIAEKIARG
+1299 EIAEKIARG

-1351 TDPEGVDLV
+1351 TDPEGVGLV

-1427 KSEEG
+1427 KSEED

-1451 LKALKHEFEANPDK
+1451 LKALKHELETNPDK

-1471 SKKRSL
+1471 SKKRAL

-1556 QQLIDEALNEIS
+1556 QQLIDEALNGIS

-1637 QQMMINHALY
+1637 QQQMINHALY
-1647 REAVKAKHKIESARK
+1647 REAVKAKHQIESARK

-1695 KDFNTNGREIQSLS
+1695 KDFNTNGREVQPLS
-1709 EYIAEMQAKYGDEII
+1709 DYIAEMQAKYGDEII
-1724 YMPEFVLNPN
+1724 SMPEFVLNPN

-1807 RKRIVE
+1807 RKRIID
-1813 WPKNFMATL
+1813 WPKNIIATL

-1836 EGYFTKEFYNKINH
+1836 EGGYFTREFYNKINH

-1860 GYQKELTDALQ
+1860 GYQSELIDALQ
-1871 KWEPDKET
+1871 KWEPDKKT
-1879 GIAHDKRI
+1879 GIAHEQRI

-1954 LCKHLTKADIA
+1954 LCKHLTKEDIA

-1989 GFEPPKIEASPLVMK
+1989 GFEPPKIEASPLVLK

-2042 SRPPQRTLATN
+2042 SRPPQRTLTTDTSA
-2053 TGSSKSRTGGKYPV
+2053 SKARTGGKYPV

-2073 EVTAVKS
+2073 EVTAVKKY
-2080 TIHDICYRET
+2080 IHDICYRET

-2175 GNSVEGFTYAD
+2175 GNSVEGFTHAD

-2200 VEVDAICAKSVFM
+2200 AEVDAICAKSVFM
-2213 RERME
+2213 RERMQ

-2227 QNRADLNPIE
+2227 QNRSDLNPIE

-2271 KKEQEALDFA
+2271 KTEQEALDFA

-2297 SSLQRGSGLFRLFT
+2297 SSLQRGSGLFKLLT

-2328 HIAKRLWN
+2328 HIVKRLWN

-2350 VTAKWLGVCLLNVA
+2350 VGAKFLSVCLLNVA

-2377 KKDDWNNL
+2377 KDGYRKL
-2385 AKELINYPLSMGGPV
+2385 SKELINYPLSMGGPV
-2400 GQAAN
+2400 VQAAN
-2405 VGVQNLLGM
+2405 VGVQTLLGM
-2414 RNYGYRLT
+2414 KSYGYRLT
-2422 AAQGLID
+2422 AVQGLMD
-2429 RGFTVA
+2429 KGFTVIRRAGKVA
-2435 RRINDV
+2435 RG
-2441 AEGKKEPG
+2441 EESPG
-2449 ELIEQTA
+2449 ELAEQAA
-2456 YVGGA
+2456 YVFGA
-2461 YLGIPSGI
+2461 WRGVPAGIVNI
-2469 FNIIFNGIDIA
+2469 LFNSIDIA
-2480 ADDMD
+2480 AGDMD

>member
-27 TGADSNLTPAETL
+27 TGADSGLSPAETL

-53 NKFSQAVKSNSSP
+53 NKFSQAVKSNNSP

-85 INGLKGSVRG
+85 MNGLKGSVRG

-160 GIQLLAQLALT
+160 GVQLLAQLALT

-299 LKEAGYSGLIGAIL
+299 LQEAGYSGLIGAIL

-349 IRETGINPE
+349 IKEAGVNPE
-358 RAAATIEANNPNFED
+358 YAAAAIEANNPNFED

-399 GITEEEVGA
+399 GVAEDEVA
-408 AAELGQDIDI
+408 TAAELGQDIDI

-473 LDAELDAI
+473 FDAELDAI

-517 LQKNKLRFED
+517 LQKNKLRFVD
-527 GGKAKQK
+527 GGKGAAGRKQR
-534 NGWFSKGGVLKKEQ
+534 GW
-548 FYTTNI
+548 T
-554 TGNEMGHYSGL
+554 
-565 KDLQK
+565 
-570 KTFAWYK
+570 
-577 ENLQGTSVQNSVLG
+577 
-591 EIRID
+591 
-596 KGYQE
+596 
-601 NNIKFTGAGKRE
+601 
-613 MSHTAAKKEKLF
+613 
-625 ATRYLREIIENGNF
+625 
-639 VTEAASQKEKHS
+639 
-651 GENFYYI
+651 
-658 HSALNVN
+658 
-665 GQKMYVVVDVIE
+665 
-677 RKDKSLSY
+677 
-685 YNHNV
+685 
-690 FNESEY
+690 
-696 KKIEDALKPSGS
+696 
-708 GVSSPVQHLEQQSSE
+708 
-723 GEFKPSVSQQF
+723 
-734 EAGTSISNDNPSF
+734 
-747 ADSISQKVRVYKQQK
+747 QKVWGRAKGWKQNNQAE
-762 IVNGT
+762 T
-767 LTDKG
+767 KG
-772 MISPMDDGSYIIT
+772 QFRQADDGTYIID

-795 IHETGHYFV
+795 IHETGHYFA

-854 EAFETYVMEGKAP
+854 EAFETYIMEGKAP

-881 LSAIYSKIARS
+881 LSAIYSKMARS

-899 PEVRQVFDRMLACRE
+899 SEVRQVFDRMLACRE
-914 EIEVMARMEGMFGG
+914 EIEVMSRMEGMFGG

-934 SKLSDQNKKVLQD
+934 SKLSDQNKKALQD

-996 NQARRQV
+996 NRARAQV
-1003 GYEFGKET
+1003 AGEFGKEST
-1011 KVINSQFVTDKTG
+1011 
-1024 MAHANNS
+1024 
-1031 ERPLGKIALANPAII
+1031 LANPAII

-1107 MFSKSRQKSVTNP
+1107 MFSKSRQKTVTNP
-1120 TFVVDEHGMAHAN
+1120 EFVTDEHGMVHAN
-1133 FRQKINEW
+1133 FKQKINEW

-1165 ELLKDTNGA
+1165 DLLKDTNGA

-1213 ATNRTEGKYAND
+1213 ASNRTEGKYAND
-1225 FAGIPDQGAVL
+1225 FAGIPDQSAVL

-1403 NESSDVQDNW
+1403 NEGSDVQDNW
-1413 ARNYIRNGGDRAKL
+1413 ARNYIRNGGDKAKL

-1451 LKALKHEFEANPDK
+1451 LKALKHELETNPDK

-1471 SKKRSL
+1471 SKKRAL

-1516 EIDKAVNRRF
+1516 EIDKAVSRRF

-1637 QQMMINHALY
+1637 QQQMINHALY
-1647 REAVKAKHKIESARK
+1647 REAVKAKHQIESARK
-1662 YVRKQMHSKKE
+1662 YVKKQMHNKKE
-1673 VWGTEQH
+1673 LWGTEQH

-1695 KDFNTNGREIQSLS
+1695 KDFNTNGREVQSLS
-1709 EYIAEMQAKYGDEII
+1709 DYIAEMQAKYGDEII
-1724 YMPEFVLNPN
+1724 SMPEFVLNPN
-1734 NDLTNAPQLSLANYM
+1734 NDLTNALQLSLANYM

-1807 RKRIVE
+1807 RKRILD
-1813 WPKNFMATL
+1813 WPKNIIATL

-1836 EGYFTKEFYNKINH
+1836 EGYFTREFYNKINY
-1850 CADMESTMLE
+1850 CADMESDMLE
-1860 GYQKELTDALQ
+1860 GYQNELIDALQ
-1871 KWEPDKET
+1871 KWEPDKES

-1935 ELIGR
+1935 ELIGK

-1954 LCKHLTKADIA
+1954 LCKHLTKEDIA

-2042 SRPPQRTLATN
+2042 SRPPQRTLTTN

-2118 LREFLQACAN
+2118 FREFLQACAN
-2128 PYGNKTAYMAENLF
+2128 PYGNKTAYMAEKGF
-2142 TKAANAL
+2142 TKIADAL
-2149 RNIATNTAIML
+2149 RNATMNMTIMF
-2160 NFKTAMQNFS
+2160 NFKAAMQNTT
-2170 NILLY
+2170 NIFLY
-2175 GNSVEGFTYAD
+2175 GNSTEGFTHAD
-2186 AFRALYRGFTGEGR
+2186 AFRALLRSFTGEGR
-2200 VEVDAICAKSVFM
+2200 AEVDAICAKSAFM
-2213 RERME
+2213 RERSQA
-2218 VPDVTLRDI
+2218 PDITLRDI
-2227 QNRADLNPIE
+2227 QKRSDLDPIE

-2271 KKEQEALDFA
+2271 KTEQEALDFA
-2281 NAVIRRTL
+2281 NTVIRRTL

-2297 SSLQRGSGLFRLFT
+2297 SSLQRSSGLFRVFT

-2328 HIAKRLWN
+2328 HIVKRLWN

-2342 MAERLIAF
+2342 MVERLIAF
-2350 VTAKWLGVCLLNVA
+2350 VTAKFLSVCFLNVA

-2377 KKDDWNNL
+2377 KDGYRKL
-2385 AKELINYPLSMGGPV
+2385 TKELINYPLSMGGPV
-2400 GQAAN
+2400 VQAAN
-2405 VGVQNLLGM
+2405 VGVQTLLGM

-2422 AAQGLID
+2422 AVQGLMD
-2429 RGFTVA
+2429 KGFTVIRRAGKVA
-2435 RRINDV
+2435 RGE
-2441 AEGKKEPG
+2441 EGPG
-2449 ELIEQTA
+2449 ELAEQAA
-2456 YVGGA
+2456 YVFGA
-2461 YLGIPSGI
+2461 WRGVPAGIVNI
-2469 FNIIFNGIDIA
+2469 LFNSLDIA
-2480 ADDMD
+2480 EDNMD
-2485 FELQDIYKRRPKSE
+2485 FELQDLIKRRLRSE
-2499 RKKD
+2499 RKHEQ

>member
-18 QDWYNGGYA
+18 QDWYDGGYA

-53 NKFSQAVKSNSSP
+53 NKFSQAVKSNNSP

-85 INGLKGSVRG
+85 MNGLKGSVRG
-95 LFGAAKAAIDS
+95 LFGAAKAAVDA

-135 DEILKREEVRAD
+135 DEILKREEVKAD

-208 VSASRAA
+208 VSASRAG
-215 EAGLLNAIPQAVL
+215 EAGLMNAIPRAVL

-279 NPGAST
+279 NPGASA
-285 AKLAEKWGENWQQN
+285 AKLAEMWGENWQQN

-313 GGTASGAKVA
+313 GGSVSGVSVA
-323 VDSVVEHVALKANE
+323 VDSAVEHVALKANE

-358 RAAATIEANNPNFED
+358 SAAATIEANNPNFED

-466 TRQASTE
+466 TRQASAE

-734 EAGTSISNDNPSF
+734 EAGPSISNDNPSF

-854 EAFETYVMEGKAP
+854 EAFETYIMEGKAP
-867 SVGLRGAFQRFANW
+867 SVGLRGVFQRFANW

-914 EIEVMARMEGMFGG
+914 EIQVMARMEGMFGS

-934 SKLSDQNKKVLQD
+934 SKLSDKNKKALQD

-969 AKRRAEKAAFI
+969 AKRRVEKAAFI

-986 IEEAVARELV
+986 IEEAVAWELV
-996 NQARRQV
+996 NRARHQV
-1003 GYEFGKET
+1003 GYEFGKEI
-1011 KVINSQFVTDKTG
+1011 KVVDSHFIDDEHG

-1031 ERPLGKIALANPAII
+1031 DTPWRKTKPANPAII

-1100 AEDMLIA
+1100 AEDMLVA
-1107 MFSKSRQKSVTNP
+1107 MFSKARQKSVTNP

-1133 FRQKINEW
+1133 FKQKINEW

-1174 IDDILNPIADRI
+1174 IDDILNPIANRI
-1186 ESELAEYQDTVK
+1186 ESELAEYQYVVR
-1198 SERAFFINGKWGYFA
+1198 SERAFFINGRWGYFA
-1213 ATNRTEGKYAND
+1213 ASNRTEGKYAD
-1225 FAGIPDQGAVL
+1225 DLAGIPDQSAVL
-1236 VDFGEIGKD
+1236 VDFGEMGKD
-1245 GKRHWTKRA
+1245 GKLHWTKRA

-1261 GLVFHEAGDSIR
+1261 GLVFHEAGESISGD
-1273 NVNWVSRY
+1273 NWVSRY
-1281 VHDYGGS
+1281 VHEYGGS

-1299 RIAEKIARG
+1299 RIAERIARG
-1308 EDIADYYDL
+1308 EDIADYWDL
-1317 RSTGL
+1317 RMYKL
-1322 DYGDAEIKADFKHI
+1322 DYSDEAAGFKKTS
-1336 VDELD
+1336 DELD

-1392 REIVEGYTVNE
+1392 REIVEGYTINE
-1403 NESSDVQDNW
+1403 NEGSDVQDNW

-1427 KSEEG
+1427 KNEEG

-1451 LKALKHEFEANPDK
+1451 LKALKHELEINPDK

-1471 SKKRSL
+1471 SKKRAL

-1504 LTSPSERAMVRQ
+1504 LTSPSERVMVRQ

-1637 QQMMINHALY
+1637 QQQMINHALY

-1680 FFQMCALLER
+1680 FVQMCALLER

-1709 EYIAEMQAKYGDEII
+1709 EYIAEMQAKYGDDII
-1724 YMPEFVLNPN
+1724 SMPEFVLNPN

-1807 RKRIVE
+1807 RKRIID

-1836 EGYFTKEFYNKINH
+1836 EGYFTREFYNKINH

-1954 LCKHLTKADIA
+1954 LCQHLTKADIA

-1976 FWPMLAEVNRRTK
+1976 FWPMLAEVNRKTK

-2042 SRPPQRTLATN
+2042 SRPPQRTLTTN

-2175 GNSVEGFTYAD
+2175 GNSVEGFTHAD

-2200 VEVDAICAKSVFM
+2200 AEVDAICAKSVFM

-2227 QNRADLNPIE
+2227 QNRSDLNPIE

-2271 KKEQEALDFA
+2271 KTEQEALDFA

-2342 MAERLIAF
+2342 MTERLIAF

-2449 ELIEQTA
+2449 ELIEQAA

>member
-6 NEKEFQ
+6 NEREFQ
-12 RLRNEK
+12 RLQQEK

-85 INGLKGSVRG
+85 MNGLKGSVRG

-120 YDQSENISK
+120 YDQYENISK

-135 DEILKREEVRAD
+135 DEILKREEVKAD

-160 GIQLLAQLALT
+160 AIQLLVQLALT
-171 KGVGAAGAGAK
+171 KGVGAAGATAK

-208 VSASRAA
+208 VNASRAA
-215 EAGLLNAIPQAVL
+215 EAGLMNAVPQAVL

-279 NPGAST
+279 NPGVST

-299 LKEAGYSGLIGAIL
+299 LQEAGYSGLIGAIL
-313 GGTASGAKVA
+313 GGTASGVSVA
-323 VDSVVEHVALKANE
+323 VDSAVEHVALKANE

-349 IRETGINPE
+349 IKETGINPE

-387 QTSSN
+387 QTSNN
-392 NKLYEEL
+392 NKLFEEL
-399 GITEEEVGA
+399 GITEEEVA
-408 AAELGQDIDI
+408 TAAELGQDIDI

-554 TGNEMGHYSGL
+554 TGNEMGHYSDL
-565 KDLQK
+565 KSLQK
-570 KTFAWYK
+570 KAFAWYRD
-577 ENLQGTSVQNSVLG
+577 NLQGTSVHNGVLG
-591 EIRID
+591 DIRID

-601 NNIKFTGAGKRE
+601 NNIKFGASGRKKME
-613 MSHTAAKKEKLF
+613 HTSAKKEKLF
-625 ATRYLREIIENGNF
+625 ALRYLREIMENGNF
-639 VTEAASQKEKHS
+639 VTESAPQKEKHS
-651 GENFYYI
+651 DENFYYI

-665 GQKMYVVVDVIE
+665 GEKRYVVVTVRE
-677 RKDKSLSY
+677 HNDKSLSY

-696 KKIEDALKPSGS
+696 KKIEDAFKPSGS
-708 GVSSPVQHLEQQSSE
+708 EQ
-723 GEFKPSVSQQF
+723 FKAQP
-734 EAGTSISNDNPSF
+734 SISNKTSSF
-747 ADSISQKVRVYKQQK
+747 ADSVSQKADNYKQQK

-767 LTDKG
+767 LKDKG
-772 MISPMDDGSYIIT
+772 MISPMDDGTYVIT

-795 IHETGHYFV
+795 IHETGHYFA

-828 EYAGIDADTWASGD
+828 EYAGIDAETWASGD

-854 EAFETYVMEGKAP
+854 EAFETYIMEGKAP
-867 SVGLRGAFQRFANW
+867 SVGLRGVFQRFANW

-892 ENAAELT
+892 DNAAELT

-934 SKLSDQNKKVLQD
+934 SKLSDQNKKALQD

-986 IEEAVARELV
+986 IEEAVALELV
-996 NQARRQV
+996 NRARHQV
-1003 GYEFGKET
+1003 GYEFGKEV
-1011 KVINSQFVTDKTG
+1011 KAVDSHFIDDEHG

-1031 ERPLGKIALANPAII
+1031 DTLWRKTKPANPAII

-1107 MFSKSRQKSVTNP
+1107 IFSKSRQKTVTNP

-1133 FRQKINEW
+1133 FKQKINEW

-1198 SERAFFINGKWGYFA
+1198 SERAFFINGRWGYFA
-1213 ATNRTEGKYAND
+1213 TTDRVEGKYAD
-1225 FAGIPDQGAVL
+1225 ELAGIPDQSAVL
-1236 VDFGEIGKD
+1236 VDFGEMGKD

-1254 LEQADIE
+1254 LEQAEIE
-1261 GLVFHEAGDSIR
+1261 GLAFYEAGESISGD
-1273 NVNWVSRY
+1273 NWVSRY
-1281 VHDYGGS
+1281 VHEYGGS

-1308 EDIADYYDL
+1308 KDIADYWNL
-1317 RSTGL
+1317 RMYGL
-1322 DYGDAEIKADFKHI
+1322 DYSDEAEWFKKTS
-1336 VDELD
+1336 DELD

-1373 ELFDQIAEENGYAS
+1373 ELFDQIAEENGYAG

-1403 NESSDVQDNW
+1403 NEGSDVQDNW

-1451 LKALKHEFEANPDK
+1451 LKALKHELETNPDK

-1471 SKKRSL
+1471 SKKRAL

-1484 FDWVA
+1484 FDWMA

-1637 QQMMINHALY
+1637 QQQMINHALY
-1647 REAVKAKHKIESARK
+1647 REAVKAKHQIESARK

-1695 KDFNTNGREIQSLS
+1695 KDFNTNGREVQPLS
-1709 EYIAEMQAKYGDEII
+1709 DYIAEMQAKYGDEII
-1724 YMPEFVLNPN
+1724 SMPEFVLNPN

-1766 QMNKIAAGE
+1766 KMNKIAAGE

-1807 RKRIVE
+1807 RKRIID
-1813 WPKNFMATL
+1813 WPKNIIATL

-1836 EGYFTKEFYNKINH
+1836 EEGYFTREFYNKINH
-1850 CADMESTMLE
+1850 CADMESEMLE
-1860 GYQKELTDALQ
+1860 SYQNELIDALQ
-1871 KWEPDKET
+1871 KWEPDKKT
-1879 GIAHDKRI
+1879 GIAHNQRI

-2042 SRPPQRTLATN
+2042 SRPPQRTLATD
-2053 TGSSKSRTGGKYPV
+2053 TSASKARTGGKYPV

-2073 EVTAVKS
+2073 EVTAVKKY
-2080 TIHDICYRET
+2080 IHDICYRET

-2118 LREFLQACAN
+2118 FREFLQACAN
-2128 PYGNKTAYMAENLF
+2128 PYSNKTAYMAEKTF
-2142 TKAANAL
+2142 TKIANAL
-2149 RNIATNTAIML
+2149 RNATINMAIL
-2160 NFKTAMQNFS
+2160 FNFKAAMQNTT
-2170 NILLY
+2170 NIFLY
-2175 GNSVEGFTYAD
+2175 GNSTEGFTHAD
-2186 AFRALYRGFTGEGR
+2186 AFRALLRSFTGEGR
-2200 VEVDAICAKSVFM
+2200 AEVDAICAKSAFM
-2213 RERME
+2213 RERSQA
-2218 VPDVTLRDI
+2218 PDITLRDI
-2227 QNRADLNPIE
+2227 QKRSDLDPIE

-2271 KKEQEALDFA
+2271 KTEQEALDFA
-2281 NAVIRRTL
+2281 NTVIRRTL

-2297 SSLQRGSGLFRLFT
+2297 SSLQRSSGLFRVFT

-2328 HIAKRLWN
+2328 HIVKRLWN

-2350 VTAKWLGVCLLNVA
+2350 VGAKFLSVCFLNVA
-2364 IAELSLTAPFEKD
+2364 IAEISLTAPFEKD
-2377 KKDDWNNL
+2377 EDGYRKL
-2385 AKELINYPLSMGGPV
+2385 SKELINYPLSMGGPV
-2400 GQAAN
+2400 VQAAN
-2405 VGVQNLLGM
+2405 VGVQTLLGM

-2422 AAQGLID
+2422 AVQGLMD
-2429 RGFTVA
+2429 KGFTVIRRAGKVA
-2435 RRINDV
+2435 RGE
-2441 AEGKKEPG
+2441 EGPG
-2449 ELIEQTA
+2449 ELAEQAA
-2456 YVGGA
+2456 YVFGA
-2461 YLGIPSGI
+2461 WRGVPAGIVNI
-2469 FNIIFNGIDIA
+2469 LFNSLDIA
-2480 ADDMD
+2480 EDNMD
-2485 FELQDIYKRRPKSE
+2485 FELQDLIKRRPRSE
-2499 RKKD
+2499 RKHEQ

>member
-1 MSWED
+1 MA
-6 NEKEFQ
+6 NEPLDEFDRRLKAKKE
-12 RLRNEK
+12 
-18 QDWYNGGYA
+18 YA
-27 TGADSNLTPAETL
+27 NYGFIADIDSGLSPAETL

-85 INGLKGSVRG
+85 MNGLKGSVRG
-95 LFGAAKAAIDS
+95 LFGAAKAAVDS

-147 TAAGQLGYDLAEN
+147 TAAGQLGYDLVEN
-160 GIQLLAQLALT
+160 GVQLLAQLALT

-197 GEQYLRLRKEG
+197 GEQYLRLCKEG

-215 EAGLLNAIPQAVL
+215 EAGLMNAIPQAIL

-299 LKEAGYSGLIGAIL
+299 LQEAGYSGLIGAIL
-313 GGTASGAKVA
+313 GGTASGTKVA

-349 IRETGINPE
+349 IKETGINPE

-399 GITEEEVGA
+399 GVTEDEVA
-408 AAELGQDIDI
+408 TAAELGQDIDI

-466 TRQASTE
+466 TRQASAE

-527 GGKAKQK
+527 GSTPKPLKSGWWQAAFAYNFSNMKAFKDEIAITPRDRINKLSYKYRGK
-534 NGWFSKGGVLKKEQ
+534 NGGWYEVLGSNFGHIDKNAHPLTDEQWDDVLSKLDNADNIELTKIADKPGRNGGIVVGQIVNGDLGKYGILLEVMKNGRV
-548 FYTTNI
+548 FVTTSGMNGTPNMNVENWIKNI
-554 TGNEMGHYSGL
+554 RGSQTLQHEAIKLNTGKMGQTSYI
-565 KDLQK
+565 KMIQQK
-570 KTFAWYK
+570 LGVVKIWYK
-577 ENLQGTSVQNSVLG
+577 QQDTT
-591 EIRID
+591 ID
-596 KGYQE
+596 KGMFSMAE
-601 NNIKFTGAGKRE
+601 
-613 MSHTAAKKEKLF
+613 
-625 ATRYLREIIENGNF
+625 
-639 VTEAASQKEKHS
+639 
-651 GENFYYI
+651 
-658 HSALNVN
+658 
-665 GQKMYVVVDVIE
+665 
-677 RKDKSLSY
+677 
-685 YNHNV
+685 
-690 FNESEY
+690 
-696 KKIEDALKPSGS
+696 
-708 GVSSPVQHLEQQSSE
+708 
-723 GEFKPSVSQQF
+723 
-734 EAGTSISNDNPSF
+734 
-747 ADSISQKVRVYKQQK
+747 
-762 IVNGT
+762 
-767 LTDKG
+767 
-772 MISPMDDGSYIIT
+772 DGSYIIT
-785 LFKGADASTV
+785 FFKGADASTV
-795 IHETGHYFV
+795 IHETGHYFA

-842 VEAKRAGHEKLA
+842 VEAKRAAHEKLA
-854 EAFETYVMEGKAP
+854 EAFETYIMEGKAP

-892 ENAAELT
+892 ENAADLT

-914 EIEVMARMEGMFGG
+914 EIEVMARMEGMFGS

-934 SKLSDQNKKVLQD
+934 SKLSDQNKKALQD

-986 IEEAVARELV
+986 IEEAVAYELV
-996 NQARRQV
+996 NRARHQI
-1003 GYEFGKET
+1003 GYEFGKEV
-1011 KVINSQFVTDKTG
+1011 KVVDSHFIDDENG

-1031 ERPLGKIALANPAII
+1031 DTKWRKTKLANPAII

-1107 MFSKSRQKSVTNP
+1107 MFSKTRQKTVTNP

-1165 ELLKDTNGA
+1165 DLLKDTNAA

-1186 ESELAEYQDTVK
+1186 ESELAEYQYTVR
-1198 SERAFFINGKWGYFA
+1198 SERAFFINGRWGYFA
-1213 ATNRTEGKYAND
+1213 ASNRTEGKYAD
-1225 FAGIPDQGAVL
+1225 DLAGIPDQSAVL
-1236 VDFGEIGKD
+1236 LDFGEMGKD
-1245 GKRHWTKRA
+1245 GKLHWTKRA
-1254 LEQADIE
+1254 LEQAEIE
-1261 GLVFHEAGDSIR
+1261 GLVFYEAGESISGD
-1273 NVNWVSRY
+1273 NWVSRY
-1281 VHDYGGS
+1281 VHEYGGS

-1299 RIAEKIARG
+1299 RIAERIARG
-1308 EDIADYYDL
+1308 EDIADYWDL
-1317 RSTGL
+1317 RMYKL
-1322 DYGDAEIKADFKHI
+1322 DYSDETEWFKKTS
-1336 VDELD
+1336 DELD

-1413 ARNYIRNGGDRAKL
+1413 ARNYIRNGGDGAKL

-1451 LKALKHEFEANPDK
+1451 LKALKHELETNPDK

-1471 SKKRSL
+1471 SKKRAL

-1516 EIDKAVNRRF
+1516 EIDKAVSRRF

-1637 QQMMINHALY
+1637 QQQMINHALY
-1647 REAVKAKHKIESARK
+1647 CEAVKAKHQIESARK
-1662 YVRKQMHSKKE
+1662 YVRKQMHNKKE
-1673 VWGTEQH
+1673 LWGTEQH

-1695 KDFNTNGREIQSLS
+1695 KDFNTNGREVQPLS
-1709 EYIAEMQAKYGDEII
+1709 DYIAEMQAKYGDEII
-1724 YMPEFVLNPN
+1724 SMPEFVLNPN

-1836 EGYFTKEFYNKINH
+1836 EGYFTREFYNKINH

-1860 GYQKELTDALQ
+1860 GYQNELADALQ
-1871 KWEPDKET
+1871 KWEPDKES

-2004 LASGESVVFD
+2004 LASGESVVFE

-2118 LREFLQACAN
+2118 FREFLQACAN

-2175 GNSVEGFTYAD
+2175 GNSVEGFTHAD

-2200 VEVDAICAKSVFM
+2200 AEVDAICAKSVFM

-2227 QNRADLNPIE
+2227 QNRSDLNPVE

-2271 KKEQEALDFA
+2271 KTEQEALDFA

-2377 KKDDWNNL
+2377 KKDGWNNL

-2435 RRINDV
+2435 RRLNDV
-2441 AEGKKEPG
+2441 AEGKKEPS
-2449 ELIEQTA
+2449 ELIEQAT

>member
-1 MSWED
+1 MA
-6 NEKEFQ
+6 NEPLDEFDRRLKAKKE
-12 RLRNEK
+12 
-18 QDWYNGGYA
+18 YA
-27 TGADSNLTPAETL
+27 NYGFIADIDSGLSPVETL

-53 NKFSQAVKSNSSP
+53 NKFSQAVQSNSSP

-85 INGLKGSVRG
+85 MNGLKGSVRG
-95 LFGAAKAAIDS
+95 LFGAAKATVDS

-135 DEILKREEVRAD
+135 DEILKREEVKAD

-160 GIQLLAQLALT
+160 GIQLLVQLALT

-208 VSASRAA
+208 VNASRAA

-279 NPGAST
+279 NPDAST

-299 LKEAGYSGLIGAIL
+299 LQEAGYSGLIGAIL

-349 IRETGINPE
+349 IKETGINPE

-373 DTVTVSAQDLEGYK
+373 DTVTVSAQDLQGYK

-500 VLESRALIADPE
+500 FLEARALNVEPE

-517 LQKNKLRFED
+517 LQKNKLRFQSSGAPKPLKSGWMQAAAFISEYPNAESFIKEITSLD
-527 GGKAKQK
+527 KSQANQRSYKYKHRNGGTYEILGSNFTHTEIGVHSLKAKQWDDILLHLDDV
-534 NGWFSKGGVLKKEQ
+534 NSIEEARIASSKGLHGGTVVFQKVKGKLGTYAVVTEYSTSGRVFITTAGMDGTPNVNVNAWAKKVRGSQILQQKALQLSAGKVGQTSYTKILQERFGIVKK
-548 FYTTNI
+548 FYKQ
-554 TGNEMGHYSGL
+554 EEGL
-565 KDLQK
+565 KD
-570 KTFAWYK
+570 
-577 ENLQGTSVQNSVLG
+577 
-591 EIRID
+591 
-596 KGYQE
+596 
-601 NNIKFTGAGKRE
+601 
-613 MSHTAAKKEKLF
+613 
-625 ATRYLREIIENGNF
+625 
-639 VTEAASQKEKHS
+639 
-651 GENFYYI
+651 
-658 HSALNVN
+658 
-665 GQKMYVVVDVIE
+665 
-677 RKDKSLSY
+677 
-685 YNHNV
+685 
-690 FNESEY
+690 
-696 KKIEDALKPSGS
+696 
-708 GVSSPVQHLEQQSSE
+708 
-723 GEFKPSVSQQF
+723 
-734 EAGTSISNDNPSF
+734 
-747 ADSISQKVRVYKQQK
+747 
-762 IVNGT
+762 
-767 LTDKG
+767 KG
-772 MISPMDDGSYIIT
+772 MFSPAEDGSYIIT

-804 ETMINEALAD
+804 ETLINEALAD

-854 EAFETYVMEGKAP
+854 EAFETYIMEGKAP
-867 SVGLRGAFQRFANW
+867 SVGLRGVFQRFANW
-881 LSAIYSKIARS
+881 LSVIYSKIARS

-914 EIEVMARMEGMFGG
+914 EIEVMARMDGIFGG

-934 SKLSDQNKKVLQD
+934 SKLSDQNKKTLQD

-969 AKRRAEKAAFI
+969 AKRRAEKAAFV

-996 NQARRQV
+996 NRARVQV
-1003 GYEFGKET
+1003 GQEFGQESK
-1011 KVINSQFVTDKTG
+1011 
-1024 MAHANNS
+1024 
-1031 ERPLGKIALANPAII
+1031 LANPAII
-1046 ARKYRHVLGSVLP
+1046 ARKYRHVLGNVLP

-1088 TYGTLSKERVAN
+1088 TYGALSKERVAN
-1100 AEDMLIA
+1100 AEDMLVA
-1107 MFSKSRQKSVTNP
+1107 MFSKARQKTVTNP
-1120 TFVVDEHGMAHAN
+1120 TFVLDEHGMAHAN

-1165 ELLKDTNGA
+1165 ELLKDINGA
-1174 IDDILNPIADRI
+1174 IGDILNPIADRI

-1198 SERAFFINGKWGYFA
+1198 SERAFFINGRWGYFA
-1213 ATNRTEGKYAND
+1213 TTDRVEGKYAD
-1225 FAGIPDQGAVL
+1225 ELAGIPDQSAVL
-1236 VDFGEIGKD
+1236 VDFGEMGKD

-1254 LEQADIE
+1254 LEQAEIE
-1261 GLVFHEAGDSIR
+1261 GLVFYEAGESISGD
-1273 NVNWVSRY
+1273 NWVSRY
-1281 VHDYGGS
+1281 VHEYGGS

-1308 EDIADYYDL
+1308 KDIADYWNL
-1317 RSTGL
+1317 RMYGL
-1322 DYGDAEIKADFKHI
+1322 DYSDEAEWFKKTS
-1336 VDELD
+1336 DELD

-1403 NESSDVQDNW
+1403 NEGSDVQDNW
-1413 ARNYIRNGGDRAKL
+1413 ARNYVRNGGDRAKL

-1451 LKALKHEFEANPDK
+1451 LKALKHELETNPDK

-1471 SKKRSL
+1471 SKKRAL

-1637 QQMMINHALY
+1637 QQQMINHALY
-1647 REAVKAKHKIESARK
+1647 REAVKAKHQIESARK
-1662 YVRKQMHSKKE
+1662 YVKKQMHSKKE

-1695 KDFNTNGREIQSLS
+1695 KDFNTNGREVQPLS
-1709 EYIAEMQAKYGDEII
+1709 DYIAEMQAKYGDEII
-1724 YMPEFVLNPN
+1724 SMPEFVLNPN

-1766 QMNKIAAGE
+1766 KMNKIAADE
-1775 AFEQVKADTI
+1775 AFEKVKADTI

-1807 RKRIVE
+1807 RKRIID
-1813 WPKNFMATL
+1813 WPKNIIATL

-1836 EGYFTKEFYNKINH
+1836 EGYFTREFYNKINH

-1860 GYQKELTDALQ
+1860 GYQNELTDALQ

-1927 SDIWVEES
+1927 SGIWVEES

-1954 LCKHLTKADIA
+1954 LCKHLTKEDIA

-2004 LASGESVVFD
+2004 LASGESVVFE

-2053 TGSSKSRTGGKYPV
+2053 TGSSKARTGGKYPV

-2175 GNSVEGFTYAD
+2175 GNSVEGFTHAD

-2200 VEVDAICAKSVFM
+2200 AEVDAICAKSVFM

-2227 QNRADLNPIE
+2227 QNRSDLNSIE
-2237 KKTLKYGALLLGYT
+2237 KKTLKYGAMLLGYT

-2271 KKEQEALDFA
+2271 KTEQEALDFA

-2441 AEGKKEPG
+2441 VEGKKEPS
-2449 ELIEQTA
+2449 ELAEQVA

-2461 YLGIPSGI
+2461 WLGIPSGI

-2480 ADDMD
+2480 AGDMD

>member
-1 MSWED
+1 MA
-6 NEKEFQ
+6 NEPLDEFDRRLKAKKE
-12 RLRNEK
+12 
-18 QDWYNGGYA
+18 YA
-27 TGADSNLTPAETL
+27 NYGFIADIDSGLSPAETL

-53 NKFSQAVKSNSSP
+53 NKFSQAVKSNNSP

-85 INGLKGSVRG
+85 MNGLKGSVRG
-95 LFGAAKAAIDS
+95 LFGAAKAAVDAH
-106 NIEAHKGDKNVVKE
+106 IEAHKGDKNVVKE
-120 YDQSENISK
+120 YDQPENISK

-135 DEILKREEVRAD
+135 DEILKREEVKAD

-160 GIQLLAQLALT
+160 GIQLLVQLALT

-215 EAGLLNAIPQAVL
+215 EAGLMNAIPQAVL

-430 NALFEATKDNMYF
+430 NALFETTKDNMYF

-500 VLESRALIADPE
+500 VLESRALVADPE

-517 LQKNKLRFED
+517 LQKNKLRFEN
-527 GGKAKQK
+527 GGKVRQK
-534 NGWFSKGGVLKKEQ
+534 NGWFSKGGELNKEQ

-554 TGNEMGHYSGL
+554 TGNEMGHYTDL

-570 KTFAWYK
+570 KTFAWYRD
-577 ENLQGTSVQNSVLG
+577 NLQGTSVYNSMLG

-613 MSHTAAKKEKLF
+613 MSHTAAKREKLF

-651 GENFYYI
+651 GEHFYYI
-658 HSALNVN
+658 HSTLNVN
-665 GQKMYVVVDVIE
+665 GQKMYVVVNVIE

-690 FNESEY
+690 FNENEY

-708 GVSSPVQHLEQQSSE
+708 GVSSPVQHLEQQSS
-723 GEFKPSVSQQF
+723 FADSVSQK
-734 EAGTSISNDNPSF
+734 ADN
-747 ADSISQKVRVYKQQK
+747 YKQQK

-767 LTDKG
+767 LKDKG
-772 MISPMDDGSYIIT
+772 MISPMDDGTYVIT

-804 ETMINEALAD
+804 ETLINEALAD

-828 EYAGIDADTWASGD
+828 EYAGIDAETWASGD

-854 EAFETYVMEGKAP
+854 EAFETYIMEGKAP
-867 SVGLRGAFQRFANW
+867 SVGLRGVFQRFANW
-881 LSAIYSKIARS
+881 LSVIYSKIARS

-914 EIEVMARMEGMFGG
+914 EIEVMARMEGMFGA
-928 LPENIT
+928 LPDNIT
-934 SKLSDQNKKVLQD
+934 STLSEQNKKALQD

-969 AKRRAEKAAFI
+969 AKRRAEKAAFV

-996 NQARRQV
+996 NRARVQV
-1003 GYEFGKET
+1003 GQEFGQESK
-1011 KVINSQFVTDKTG
+1011 
-1024 MAHANNS
+1024 
-1031 ERPLGKIALANPAII
+1031 LANPAII
-1046 ARKYRHVLGSVLP
+1046 ARKYRHVLGNVLP

-1088 TYGTLSKERVAN
+1088 TYGALSKERVAN
-1100 AEDMLIA
+1100 AEDMLVA
-1107 MFSKSRQKSVTNP
+1107 AFSKARQKTVVNP
-1120 TFVVDEHGMAHAN
+1120 SFVVDANGMAHAN
-1133 FRQKINEW
+1133 FKQKINEW

-1213 ATNRTEGKYAND
+1213 ASNRTEGKYAD
-1225 FAGIPDQGAVL
+1225 DLAGIPDQSAVL
-1236 VDFGEIGKD
+1236 VDFGEMGKD
-1245 GKRHWTKRA
+1245 GKLHWTKRA

-1261 GLVFHEAGDSIR
+1261 GLVFHEAGESISGD
-1273 NVNWVSRY
+1273 NWVSRY
-1281 VHDYGGS
+1281 VHEYGGS

-1308 EDIADYYDL
+1308 EDIADYWDL
-1317 RSTGL
+1317 RMYKL
-1322 DYGDAEIKADFKHI
+1322 DYSDEAEWFKKTS
-1336 VDELD
+1336 DELD

-1403 NESSDVQDNW
+1403 NEGSDVQDNW
-1413 ARNYIRNGGDRAKL
+1413 ARNYIRNGGDKAKL

-1451 LKALKHEFEANPDK
+1451 LKALKHELETNPDK

-1471 SKKRSL
+1471 SKKRAL

-1622 KAAKAGLLEEAAMYK
+1622 KAAKAGLWEEAAMYK
-1637 QQMMINHALY
+1637 QQQMINHALY

-1662 YVRKQMHSKKE
+1662 YVRKQMHNKKE
-1673 VWGTEQH
+1673 LWGTEQH

-1695 KDFNTNGREIQSLS
+1695 KDFNTNGREVQSLS
-1709 EYIAEMQAKYGDEII
+1709 DYIAEMQAKYGDEII
-1724 YMPEFVLNPN
+1724 SMPEFVLNPN

-1766 QMNKIAAGE
+1766 QMNKIAADE
-1775 AFEQVKADTI
+1775 AFEKVKADTI

-1807 RKRIVE
+1807 RKRIID
-1813 WPKNFMATL
+1813 WPKNIIATL

-1836 EGYFTKEFYNKINH
+1836 EGYFTREFYNKINH

-1860 GYQKELTDALQ
+1860 GYQNELTDALQ

-1954 LCKHLTKADIA
+1954 LCKHLTKEDIA

-1989 GFEPPKIEASPLVMK
+1989 GFDPPKIEASPLVMK
-2004 LASGESVVFD
+2004 LASGESVVFE

-2042 SRPPQRTLATN
+2042 SRPPQRTLATD
-2053 TGSSKSRTGGKYPV
+2053 TSASKARTGGKYPV

-2073 EVTAVKS
+2073 EVTAVKKY
-2080 TIHDICYRET
+2080 IHDICYRET

-2118 LREFLQACAN
+2118 FREFLQACAN
-2128 PYGNKTAYMAENLF
+2128 PYGNKTAYMAEKGF
-2142 TKAANAL
+2142 TKIADAL
-2149 RNIATNTAIML
+2149 RNATMNMAIMF
-2160 NFKTAMQNFS
+2160 NFKAAMQNTT
-2170 NILLY
+2170 NIFLY
-2175 GNSVEGFTYAD
+2175 GNSTEGFTHAD
-2186 AFRALYRGFTGEGR
+2186 AFRALLRSFTGEGR
-2200 VEVDAICAKSVFM
+2200 AEVDAICAKSAFM
-2213 RERME
+2213 RERSQA
-2218 VPDVTLRDI
+2218 PDITLRDI
-2227 QNRADLNPIE
+2227 QKRSDLDPIE

-2271 KKEQEALDFA
+2271 KTEQEALDFA
-2281 NAVIRRTL
+2281 NTVIRRTL

-2297 SSLQRGSGLFRLFT
+2297 SSLQRSSGLFRVFT

-2328 HIAKRLWN
+2328 HIVKRLWN

-2342 MAERLIAF
+2342 MVERLIAF
-2350 VTAKWLGVCLLNVA
+2350 VGAKFLSVCFLNVA

-2377 KKDDWNNL
+2377 EDGYRKL
-2385 AKELINYPLSMGGPV
+2385 TKELINYPLSMGGPV
-2400 GQAAN
+2400 VQAAN
-2405 VGVQNLLGM
+2405 VGVQTLLGM

-2422 AAQGLID
+2422 AVQGLMD
-2429 RGFTVA
+2429 KGFTVIRRAGKVA
-2435 RRINDV
+2435 RGE
-2441 AEGKKEPG
+2441 EGPG
-2449 ELIEQTA
+2449 ELAEQAA
-2456 YVGGA
+2456 YVFGA
-2461 YLGIPSGI
+2461 WRGVPAGIVNI
-2469 FNIIFNGIDIA
+2469 LFNSLDIA
-2480 ADDMD
+2480 EDNMD
-2485 FELQDIYKRRPKSE
+2485 FELQDLIKRRPRSE
-2499 RKKD
+2499 RKHEQ

>member
-1 MSWED
+1 MA
-6 NEKEFQ
+6 NEPLDEFDRRLKAKKE
-12 RLRNEK
+12 
-18 QDWYNGGYA
+18 YA
-27 TGADSNLTPAETL
+27 NYGFIADIDSGLSPAETL

-85 INGLKGSVRG
+85 MNGLKGSVRG

-120 YDQSENISK
+120 YDQFENISK

-135 DEILKREEVRAD
+135 DEILKREEVKAD

-160 GIQLLAQLALT
+160 AIQLLAQLALT
-171 KGVGAAGAGAK
+171 KGAGAAGAGMK

-208 VSASRAA
+208 VNASRAA
-215 EAGLLNAIPQAVL
+215 EAGLMNAVPQAVL

-285 AKLAEKWGENWQQN
+285 AKLAEMWGENWQQN
-299 LKEAGYSGLIGAIL
+299 LKEAGYSGLIGGIL
-313 GGTASGAKVA
+313 GGTVSGVSVA
-323 VDSVVEHVALKANE
+323 VDSAVEHVALKANE

-349 IRETGINPE
+349 IKETGINPE
-358 RAAATIEANNPNFED
+358 YAGASIDAINANVED
-373 DTVTVSAQDLEGYK
+373 NTVTVSAQDLEGYK
-387 QTSSN
+387 QTSNN
-392 NKLYEEL
+392 NKLFEEL
-399 GITEEEVGA
+399 GITEEEVA
-408 AAELGQDIDI
+408 TAAELGQDIDI

-554 TGNEMGHYSGL
+554 TGNEMGHYSDL
-565 KDLQK
+565 KSLQK
-570 KTFAWYK
+570 KAFAWYRD
-577 ENLQGTSVQNSVLG
+577 NLQGTSVHNGVLG
-591 EIRID
+591 DIRID

-601 NNIKFTGAGKRE
+601 NNIKFGASGRKKME
-613 MSHTAAKKEKLF
+613 HTSAKKEKLF
-625 ATRYLREIIENGNF
+625 ALRYLREIMENGNF
-639 VTEAASQKEKHS
+639 VTESAPQKEKHS
-651 GENFYYI
+651 DENFYYI

-665 GQKMYVVVDVIE
+665 GEKRYVVVTVRE
-677 RKDKSLSY
+677 HNDKSLSY

-696 KKIEDALKPSGS
+696 KKIEDAFKPSGS
-708 GVSSPVQHLEQQSSE
+708 EQ
-723 GEFKPSVSQQF
+723 FKAQP
-734 EAGTSISNDNPSF
+734 SISNKTSSF
-747 ADSISQKVRVYKQQK
+747 ADSVSQKADNYKQQK

-767 LTDKG
+767 LKDKG
-772 MISPMDDGSYIIT
+772 MFSPAEDGSYIIT

-795 IHETGHYFV
+795 IHETGHYFA

-828 EYAGIDADTWASGD
+828 EYAGIDAETWASGD

-854 EAFETYVMEGKAP
+854 EAFETYIMEGKAP
-867 SVGLRGAFQRFANW
+867 SVGLRGVFQRFANW

-892 ENAAELT
+892 DNAAELT

-934 SKLSDQNKKVLQD
+934 SKLSDQNKKALQD

-986 IEEAVARELV
+986 IEEAVALELV
-996 NQARRQV
+996 NRARHQV
-1003 GYEFGKET
+1003 GYEFGKEV
-1011 KVINSQFVTDKTG
+1011 KAVDSHFIDDEHG

-1031 ERPLGKIALANPAII
+1031 DTLWRKTKPANPAII

-1107 MFSKSRQKSVTNP
+1107 IFSKSRQKTVTNP

-1133 FRQKINEW
+1133 FKQKINEW

-1198 SERAFFINGKWGYFA
+1198 SERAFFINGRWGYFA
-1213 ATNRTEGKYAND
+1213 TTDRVEGKYAD
-1225 FAGIPDQGAVL
+1225 ELAGIPDQSAVL
-1236 VDFGEIGKD
+1236 VDFGEMGKD

-1254 LEQADIE
+1254 LEQAEIE
-1261 GLVFHEAGDSIR
+1261 GLVFYEAGESISGD
-1273 NVNWVSRY
+1273 NWVSRY
-1281 VHDYGGS
+1281 VHEYGGS

-1308 EDIADYYDL
+1308 KDIADYWNL
-1317 RSTGL
+1317 RMYGL
-1322 DYGDAEIKADFKHI
+1322 DYSDEAEWFKKTS
-1336 VDELD
+1336 DELD

-1403 NESSDVQDNW
+1403 NESSDLQDNW
-1413 ARNYIRNGGDRAKL
+1413 ARNYIRNGGDKAKL

-1451 LKALKHEFEANPDK
+1451 LKALKHELETNPDK

-1637 QQMMINHALY
+1637 QQQMINHALY
-1647 REAVKAKHKIESARK
+1647 REAVKAKHQIESARK
-1662 YVRKQMHSKKE
+1662 YVKKQMHSKKE

-1695 KDFNTNGREIQSLS
+1695 KDFNTNGREVQPLS
-1709 EYIAEMQAKYGDEII
+1709 DYIAEMQAKYGDEII
-1724 YMPEFVLNPN
+1724 SMPEFVLNPN

-1813 WPKNFMATL
+1813 WPKNIIATL

-1836 EGYFTKEFYNKINH
+1836 EEGYFTREFYNKINH

-1860 GYQKELTDALQ
+1860 SYQNELIDALQ
-1871 KWEPDKET
+1871 KWEPDKKT
-1879 GIAHDKRI
+1879 GIAHDTRI

-2042 SRPPQRTLATN
+2042 SRPPQRTLTTN
-2053 TGSSKSRTGGKYPV
+2053 TGSSKARTGGKYPV

-2118 LREFLQACAN
+2118 FREFLQACAN
-2128 PYGNKTAYMAENLF
+2128 PYGNKTAYMAEKTF
-2142 TKAANAL
+2142 TKIANAL
-2149 RNIATNTAIML
+2149 RNATINMAIMF
-2160 NFKTAMQNFS
+2160 NFKAAMQNTT
-2170 NILLY
+2170 NIFLY
-2175 GNSVEGFTYAD
+2175 GNSTEGFTHAD
-2186 AFRALYRGFTGEGR
+2186 AFRALLRSFTGEGR
-2200 VEVDAICAKSVFM
+2200 AEVDAICAKSAFM
-2213 RERME
+2213 RERSQA
-2218 VPDVTLRDI
+2218 PDITLRDI
-2227 QNRADLNPIE
+2227 QKRSDLDPIE

-2271 KKEQEALDFA
+2271 KTEQEALDFA
-2281 NAVIRRTL
+2281 NTVIRRTL

-2297 SSLQRGSGLFRLFT
+2297 SSLQRSSGLFRVFT

-2328 HIAKRLWN
+2328 HIVKRLWN

-2350 VTAKWLGVCLLNVA
+2350 VGAKFLSVCFLNVA

-2377 KKDDWNNL
+2377 EDGYRKL
-2385 AKELINYPLSMGGPV
+2385 SKELINYPLSMGGPV
-2400 GQAAN
+2400 VQAAN
-2405 VGVQNLLGM
+2405 VGVQTLLGM

-2422 AAQGLID
+2422 AVQGLMD
-2429 RGFTVA
+2429 KGFTVIRRAGKVA
-2435 RRINDV
+2435 RGE
-2441 AEGKKEPG
+2441 EGPG
-2449 ELIEQTA
+2449 ELAEQAA
-2456 YVGGA
+2456 YVFGA
-2461 YLGIPSGI
+2461 WRGVPAGIVNI
-2469 FNIIFNGIDIA
+2469 LFNSLDIA
-2480 ADDMD
+2480 EDNMD
-2485 FELQDIYKRRPKSE
+2485 FELQDLIKRRPRSE
-2499 RKKD
+2499 RKHEQ